1 MDRTSLSHNRINYKR
16 TAPDFSES
24 GISSLNTFDVG
35 QTGTRA
41 VRNEA
46 WNQLEEEL
54 NYNIQDYD
62 TSLEESE
69 ITEKQEQSTKKLPGV
84 GSSYDFAS
92 DLSKAVIG
100 LFTDNY
106 KGENGNDSSYINQAV
121 NINVRDALS
130 INVQARV
137 NELRET
143 EGKWIP
149 EIEIAKR
156 YLEQKTLLGELSVDG
171 PDYFKVMSEVQE
183 LEKQVKEAAKTNP
196 YIRDIFYG
204 QAIEPAFTHPGQL
217 YPKAVSRD
225 VMNSILQNNR
235 NQYIIDLSWNQTN
248 NELNDRLTAAA
259 KLSNKLDRLNK
270 NLEDA
275 NVALFEKESEIK
287 AKQKALKTKH
297 MLHDPLLGIIPLG
310 ITYDPDE
317 IDPAFDKQRQ
327 EVEVSLFDPSTY
339 KYGLTHLGSS
349 LSELQAMGATMA
361 TAHLVKWGGRASK
374 HPGLWALGETG
385 VNLLSTAYFRHKET
399 AAEVLSSYTQ
409 KLLENSDRF
418 DINKVMK
425 DYEFGLEAR
434 GYDVSSMD
442 DLEKLQFGLAYDIQT
457 SDQDYNKF
465 AKDARVGLTEIEQ
478 GNNALALSD
487 YLQNFG
493 LSYTGKVV
501 NNAIGA
507 KAIAKGIGTAAMTNA
522 RTRKLI
528 EAVKNRTN
536 KIADRVF
543 DNPMQKV
550 ATKRALE
557 SIANFTLHTGKRAIS
572 EGIEEGQQSIF
583 QKRYS
588 DIPVDGTQI
597 ESPYSFLDGIIQS
610 GTAAVEATLAY
621 NGLHWNDMYNTDDQ
635 LRKAMGIGSF
645 VGALMGAGPDIQQIN
660 RTRKQIESDLSIQEL
675 SARGLDR
682 VDRSFKVA
690 QFLDSYR
697 NGNTPEYLRNSIEEL
712 KRYKGTDVTDKMI
725 DEDVETSRIV
735 YGIYKNKDI
744 DNNLKELGI
753 NRKSGKDFEMFVQ
766 NHVELI
772 NSFNEASELA
782 DLSDKKVTEKIEQIF
797 NESIDSP
804 LNRFIQQQ
812 YESYTN
818 GLAEDQTAI
827 QLSEF
832 RAPIINSIVTRATS
846 RVLDRLNKDLNQRKK
861 TLEEIKT
868 EYGIDISKQGINGL
882 QEFIKK
888 RQREV
893 KDSLS
898 KLDNILFKGTFNT
911 LQDPANIEELE
922 NVLAPSILNAG
933 IINIISTKLNT
944 YNTGRLSISNRY
956 LVERK
961 PLWSTLDDSEKQ
973 SVLTEYAEKYK
984 EDHQTQE
991 EPTRRQLISYYNHK
1005 INQSWNDIENSANV
1019 EANERTLANAIFRE
1033 DLRNTR
1039 KSLQQAQVENQEEF
1053 DTPIDNQPVSTEE
1066 SSNKTQV
1073 EPDNNQGSDTKET
1086 SQESARTVDNI
1097 SDDAD
1102 RNSVNTPV
1110 DEIATGSSEEQV
1122 DEVTDNTGDT
1132 GEVSDIDAMLDEV
1145 SDKEYIEDN
1154 DVIEIAQGSANDQD
1168 RAATDNVDS
1177 NTLEIDE
1184 LKAKYDTIE
1193 DGGPIADIGNVED
1206 SDMASTETITNTE
1219 EEVQSEQPTHTTK
1232 RQEPISPKQIN
1243 PIVNLTPESFDG
1255 ATDETVEI
1263 PLETQDDVIYTD
1275 GTDTWVGNEDPSLGS
1290 PVSDEEIEMQGQ
1302 FEQVDA
1308 VDMATTQEAANYLG
1322 QTDKSPGLDTKKKVE
1337 TNRIHSTFFY
1347 AFNSTEVM
1355 PIEANG
1361 KPVQFDGE
1369 RRPGIE
1375 LAAKLAIPGWLS
1387 KQKAYYIVTDSK
1399 ETRKFERDAADRMAV
1414 HLIIEETTEDGKKLI
1429 YNLALYQP
1437 DKARAKMRNWNVS
1450 SSKTNSE
1457 INKLRQL
1464 RKSIIDKYIKTYSP
1478 DYFVDKSATLPQVAP
1493 KGIIPVN
1500 LRQSNGSINSQASEG
1515 KRPVYRS
1522 LTEVQ
1527 EFGLS
1532 SDPIQMT
1539 DQILNGEVEFGYGKG
1554 PFPMDPADRF
1564 TIVNFD
1570 QVTKAS
1576 AQGVGYAGKI
1586 YIIPKVGDT
1595 PSQRTSAPI
1604 MLAEKRHFIQGGS
1617 KNLIT
1622 SYTPDGKAK
1631 YDDNGKRVPLSTAEL
1646 LFRLVTQ
1653 TLPISNNPEFLD
1665 ILDILVN
1672 HGPGTV
1678 AVGDN
1683 RVEKLSFYVRKTLHY
1698 YTNTKGS
1705 FLMYASRT
1713 PDGSY
1718 VLKYLKIKNTNG
1730 KIVFTDQQAYD
1741 VIRQISNNLHWNT
1754 DKEAMMNPI
1763 SDNIV
1768 NAAIEYMNRY
1778 NTDYYRVLN
1787 CDELVFTM
1795 QDLNLTRDT
1804 DGKVIRKDGTPILM
1818 SWMINH
1824 QVLKTDVGDRAF
1836 RDPFVYADD
1845 AAVAET
1851 ANISKPEP
1859 TNSTK
1864 RKVGNKEQKKE
1875 DVPEEST
1882 KLKSQDYEPKELPK
1896 EIATEKDRVQRS
1908 KLLNK
1913 QDVIDVLNTEHLL
1926 IRVRVKNSTIE
1937 YVDIFFDERKDR
1949 WDILPRINYNVEG
1962 AEEIYPTQ
1970 EQIKSV
1976 LDRFIPYDLQQ
1987 YYTSGQYKQDHAKL
2001 IQYQEDLANQGKN
2014 LEERIQLLW
2023 ETNVGVDA
2031 TLRDRWGIYSFNEYT
2046 GETNFVPN
2054 TRETATT
2061 ELLKQDK
2068 ALTYDETIAAGLTPK
2083 QGYTYVRKADGK
2095 YVILPNNS
2103 RVLQKMLG
2111 NKGVFSTVRGEGSLD
2126 IVAAKKWL
2134 HDTLGIDPDDVMVTN
2149 AAMRAINTP
2158 SAYGLLQSV
2167 FDRIHDEFVA
2177 RVVLSTKG
2185 GAGVE
2190 YHEAWHYVSLL
2201 LLTPAQ
2207 RDQIYSDYV
2216 KRNPEYSNSTKQE
2229 IEEQLAEE
2237 FKAYMLKEVNPTW
2250 TYRIKKFFKAM
2261 WDLVVA
2267 FAGKELSLQNQVFN
2281 QIRKGNFKNAQL
2293 DQDTLEEFN
2302 KKYDVGIGYYAPGI
2316 SNKEQENMP
2325 HIANANTL
2333 YNIVETLSNTALSIL
2348 NIRSMEDIQNLKL
2361 DDVFDNIQYLYD
2373 AGEYDYNESKKQMV
2387 HDVLSN
2393 KGLFAKQ
2400 IRAYLQ
2406 ELGIRA
2412 IEREE
2417 AEIAEKEAKDSGDTY
2432 DNVWD
2437 RASYEISKKANVA
2450 FNAKLFFYSIPQSR
2464 FATDENG
2471 NQIVDTVKDN
2481 IFGLDVAQSF
2491 DITWN
2496 RILDNLWLS
2505 NDWPDLIRRVRNLA
2519 KADPFFATLLDRI
2532 DNPAYPL
2539 PENTVTQLL
2548 TTIQSAKNSMDTVD
2562 IFDTSTGTIQKNTK
2576 GRGGKVWTVMD
2587 SSNLRK
2593 IARLPSQWSQNFM
2606 LSSLIFTDKNNRS
2619 RINTNRYS
2627 ELAKLDKQILSDIE
2641 QIQKQL
2647 NSKNADIRN
2656 QGLKQFE
2663 HTKER
2668 LLNLL
2673 NTIGIPFDSESLNY
2687 LLRKVNTNSTNYPE
2701 FFVFS
2706 ALYKNMPGSI
2716 SNSIM
2721 HNIRLMNNAKSLE
2734 AKFKR
2739 QTISASRIFN
2749 YKSPNAVINLMA
2761 IAYGEMHPTPEEFSV
2776 TGADGSL
2783 LYPITQNNYMSDQL
2797 RWLNTNAYNKLDNI
2811 ARSAYS
2817 ANSLIVKALTSPDK
2831 PKLKLHTLIAIR
2843 DNITNSSRDY
2853 FGITPLED
2861 YIAKLLLVHQ
2871 GRLILPTMS
2880 DKKTWYSIEGIKLPK
2895 DFLGTIK
2902 YSPNAEGSMEAT
2914 IIPRRFSNETLD
2926 IFCNYFLDEY
2936 NAIVKYFDSKEY
2948 VEKGKSRFYDNYH
2961 GEIGKD
2967 GKMAP
2972 GGNGGRFRYFNQLPI
2987 NGATV
2992 SLNRM
2997 LDDAEKSGNPE
3008 LITQALNRI
3017 RTELIEDRALLR
3029 DSMNTLLIDKV
3040 DKEIEQAIKLG
3051 VISRDKKGNLQYGN
3065 LPSTSVLE
3073 DQENSNPFAF
3083 YETLVSHIP
3092 EEFNAITQND
3102 IIYSIIANY
3111 VTGYAISIEEIEKC
3125 FVGDPAFYKWKSD
3138 KIVGIFQRDV
3148 DKIKR
3153 LSSVLSTG
3161 TNLRTHWGDNDPRNS
3176 TKYTSA
3182 ILQDNMI
3189 GSEYHSRLEQIFKAD
3204 LARTM
3209 LKKNNPSLTD
3219 DELFKLTDDKHFDNT
3234 MQDRTKLSVEDIK
3247 FIEKQAVKSADP
3259 YAYDDEN
3266 NSGNINQADAAVY
3279 IRPAF
3284 YKRIMQAL
3292 GEWSPEI
3299 EEAYNILESNQNV
3312 LGNPELYAKALR
3324 ASIKPLK
3331 MMYFGDHFDEVSNI
3345 NVPVFD
3351 KMALFPMFKI
3361 LANADNKYLY
3371 DRMNNEQLGTIDML
3385 KFESSTKVG
3394 STRDKLKVYKDNRN
3408 TQLNTEAINSPSTTV
3423 INQDTVVE
3431 RLNGGLTT
3439 KVQDIKQLRL
3449 QLNTEPHE
3457 HTDRSF
3463 GTQAVKIC
3471 IGNVVDN
3478 RHYGHNKGQN
3488 VSGARIKKDV
3498 FGCIKALSTKGY
3510 MKLKGSNGVAGRFF
3524 DKNGR
3529 INNKAL
3535 SNYLIQEAKGTNMS
3549 AEITEALALD
3559 KKGNFRAP
3567 IASLSTRN
3575 WIESKIISLIN
3586 KEVIDVNTP
3595 GGSAIQMASFGF
3607 RANQVWNEETARP
3620 FNDGNKLSFDPDK
3633 GSMEVMLSTN
3643 FFRDVVPQEY
3653 QTDYITM
3660 RNWLIEHNV
3669 IGNNS
3674 KPYGI
3679 GYRIP
3684 TQGLSSTF
3692 SFIVADVLPAQT
3704 GDTIVVPDEF
3714 TAMTG
3719 SDFDIDKLYIAT
3731 YAYDPETNERYTWNN
3746 DAKSYTEQTEGAL
3759 INKLLDSYTL
3769 VISDKKTLAE
3779 TRASID
3785 TLTGILK
3792 KEILPLVQTTE
3803 LKEAEPMY
3811 ELMPSFQESRKTEY
3825 TSGKAGIAPFALN
3838 STNHCLTQATHLRM
3852 KFSEGANKYNLNQF
3866 DEITGQDGYKILDWL
3881 SAMINAHVDVAK
3893 DPYIIVLNVNKVTY
3907 NMASFLLRTGKGRN
3921 TFLFLAQPALKE
3933 YANRK
3938 IMNEGVIGVSKQYDN
3953 QIFSD
3958 IKQKYWD
3965 MLNRFPLSDTYK
3977 KNIEQ
3982 LVQNGS
3988 VDAFNQSKLASS
4000 LESFRS
4006 NDITP
4011 QDIVQQLLVIKAY
4024 QDLAS
4029 DAQTMADLVQRS
4041 QIDTKKYGN
4050 NLSQLQNFYNS
4061 YTTFIEDNKEKFFTD
4076 AVDTNGLDVY
4086 FGNTFLHKKLIYAM
4100 DLSNSILRSQVF
4112 AATNGYKEILTSIL
4126 QQIRGGNYIPTN
4138 NGKSVLFKY
4147 KATSNKE
4154 YVGALSN
4161 KIESIIRA
4169 KVVANSTNLMLTDS
4183 DINDILFGK
4192 DSIARRLNSIKNYI
4206 RVNKDDINLMTFVDE
4221 SGNITNELLNYL
4233 QAVTSNNKRN
4243 ISYINTSTSTMNNS
4257 RYYEDRL
4264 RSAFYDLLTSEDA
4277 VIREFAETLVKYSF
4291 LTSYDN
4297 RTPNSF
4303 FNLVPMWYKRKLG
4316 YVSSIADAIN
4326 KLNYG
4331 DTSVINSNNTSNQID
4346 SIYLNLVRN
4355 YWRDNDIV
4363 PVFVRRVRRDD
4374 EGGERVSNV
4383 INLASA
4389 TSKTRVNVNT
4399 VISVKGDYDI
4409 SRNYK
4414 FFKIVGAGNNI
4425 DVYQR
4430 IGDIV
4435 NLDTGKTIERIYT
4448 VVPKLG
4454 YDAGSNSIYELYKEG
4469 DQPSA
4474 FDANNF
4480 TDKMLNQINDVF
4492 NLIDKRV
4499 QLLRGKE
4506 PIVFVKDDSYR
4517 SIDYSNYDNIE
4528 EKASIELDQT
4538 DNYTDQEIQDS
4549 NTQEQ
4554 EITSSEAISTEE
4566 FIDNSSDPS
4575 EIDNINHID
4584 DTLLAD
4590 LDGMETDSGIEFED
4604 LTPEPETV
4612 DVTELITE
4620 IIDSVETPI
4629 DDIVEIDEGTMN
4641 NLKKNGKKRKEE
4653 CK

>member
-106 KGENGNDSSYINQAV
+106 KGENGNDSSYIDQAV

-156 YLEQKTLLGELSVDG
+156 YSEQKTLLGELSVDG

-297 MLHDPLLGIIPLG
+297 MLHDPLLGIVPLG

-409 KLLENSDRF
+409 KLLENSDKF

-425 DYEFGLEAR
+425 DYEFGLESR

-442 DLEKLQFGLAYDIQT
+442 DLEKLQFGLAYNIQT
-457 SDQDYNKF
+457 SDQNYNKF

-501 NNAIGA
+501 NNTIGA
-507 KAIAKGIGTAAMTNA
+507 KAIANGIGTAAMKNA

-528 EAVKNRTN
+528 EAVKDRTN
-536 KIADRVF
+536 KIADKVF

-572 EGIEEGQQSIF
+572 EGIDEGQQSIF

-588 DIPVDGTQI
+588 DIPVDGTQT

-635 LRKAMGIGSF
+635 LRKAMSIGSF
-645 VGALMGAGPDIQQIN
+645 IGALMGAGPDIQQIN

-675 SARGLDR
+675 SARNLDR

-725 DEDVETSRIV
+725 DEDIETSRIV

-772 NSFNEASELA
+772 NGFNEASELS

-818 GLAEDQTAI
+818 GLAEGQTAI

-888 RQREV
+888 RQREI

-898 KLDNILFKGTFNT
+898 KLDNTLFKGTFNT

-1005 INQSWNDIENSANV
+1005 INQSWSDIENSANV

-1053 DTPIDNQPVSTEE
+1053 DTPIDSQPVSTEE

-1073 EPDNNQGSDTKET
+1073 EPDNNQGDDTKET

-1102 RNSVNTPV
+1102 RNSVSTPV

-1168 RAATDNVDS
+1168 RAAIDNVDS

-1206 SDMASTETITNTE
+1206 SDMTSTESVTTTE
-1219 EEVQSEQPTHTTK
+1219 EEVQSEQSTYNTK

-1243 PIVNLTPESFDG
+1243 PTINLTPESFDG
-1255 ATDETVEI
+1255 STDEIVEV
-1263 PLETQDDVIYTD
+1263 PLETQDDIIYTD

-1375 LAAKLAIPGWLS
+1375 LASKLAIPGWLS
-1387 KQKAYYIVTDSK
+1387 KQKAYYIVTDNK
-1399 ETRKFERDAADRMAV
+1399 ETRKSERDAADRMAV

-1478 DYFVDKSATLPQVAP
+1478 NYFVDKSATLPQVAP

-1532 SDPIQMT
+1532 SDPIQMSN
-1539 DQILNGEVEFGYGKG
+1539 QILNGEVEFGYGKG

-1672 HGPGTV
+1672 YGPGTV
-1678 AVGDN
+1678 TVGDN

-1754 DKEAMMNPI
+1754 DKEAMMDPI

-1768 NAAIEYMNRY
+1768 NAAIDYMNKY

-1795 QDLNLTRDT
+1795 QDLNLTRGA
-1804 DGKVIRKDGTPILM
+1804 DGKVVRNGNTPILM

-1851 ANISKPEP
+1851 AEVSNIEQVKQS
-1859 TNSTK
+1859 TNE
-1864 RKVGNKEQKKE
+1864 KVKQ
-1875 DVPEEST
+1875 VT
-1882 KLKSQDYEPKELPK
+1882 ATVEPKYEQPRQPSD
-1896 EIATEKDRVQRS
+1896 EIATEES
-1908 KLLNK
+1908 KK
-1913 QDVIDVLNTEHLL
+1913 TA
-1926 IRVRVKNSTIE
+1926 TIE
-1937 YVDIFFDERKDR
+1937 
-1949 WDILPRINYNVEG
+1949 LP
-1962 AEEIYPTQ
+1962 Q
-1970 EQIKSV
+1970 
-1976 LDRFIPYDLQQ
+1976 
-1987 YYTSGQYKQDHAKL
+1987 
-2001 IQYQEDLANQGKN
+2001 
-2014 LEERIQLLW
+2014 
-2023 ETNVGVDA
+2023 
-2031 TLRDRWGIYSFNEYT
+2031 
-2046 GETNFVPN
+2046 
-2054 TRETATT
+2054 
-2061 ELLKQDK
+2061 QDK

-2111 NKGVFSTVRGEGSLD
+2111 NKGVFSTVRGEGTLD
-2126 IVAAKKWL
+2126 IAAAKKWL

-2177 RVVLSTKG
+2177 RIVLSTKG

-2250 TYRIKKFFKAM
+2250 TYRIKKFFKAI
-2261 WDLVVA
+2261 WDLVMA

-2302 KKYDVGIGYYAPGI
+2302 KKYDDGIGYYAPGI

-2348 NIRSMEDIQNLKL
+2348 NIRSMDDIQNLKL

-2417 AEIAEKEAKDSGDTY
+2417 SEIAEKEAKDPGDTY

-2450 FNAKLFFYSIPQSR
+2450 FNAKLFFYSIPQSK
-2464 FATDENG
+2464 FVTDENG

-2496 RILDNLWLS
+2496 KILDNLWLS

-2663 HTKER
+2663 QTKER

-2673 NTIGIPFDSESLNY
+2673 NAIGMPFDSESLNY

-2817 ANSLIVKALTSPDK
+2817 ANSLIVKTLTSPDK

-2936 NAIVKYFDSKEY
+2936 NAIVKYFDSKED

-2961 GEIGKD
+2961 GKIGKD

-2997 LDDAEKSGNPE
+2997 LDDAEKSENPE

-3029 DSMNTLLIDKV
+3029 DSMNTLLLDKV
-3040 DKEIEQAIKLG
+3040 DKEIKQAIKLG

-3138 KIVGIFQRDV
+3138 KIVGIFQRVV

-3161 TNLRTHWGDNDPRNS
+3161 INLRTHWGDNDPRNS

-3234 MQDRTKLSVEDIK
+3234 MQDRTKLSVEDVK

-3331 MMYFGDHFDEVSNI
+3331 MMYFGDHFDEVSDI

-3408 TQLNTEAINSPSTTV
+3408 TQLNIEAINSPSTTV

-3471 IGNVVDN
+3471 IGNVVDD

-3607 RANQVWNEETARP
+3607 KGKNVDSYSNISLLNQNIDDLQLSVRTNKLLKAKGINTIEDIIKYGEQQLKHYLSDKQFTEILDLFSSLNIDFNTKKEFKYRA

-3653 QTDYITM
+3653 QTDYTTM
-3660 RNWLIEHNV
+3660 RDWLIKHNV
-3669 IGNNS
+3669 IGSNA

-3731 YAYDPETNERYTWNN
+3731 YAYDPETNERYAWNN
-3746 DAKSYTEQTEGAL
+3746 DAKSYVDQTEGAL

-3852 KFSEGANKYNLNQF
+3852 KFSEGASRYNLNQF

-3977 KNIEQ
+3977 KKIEQ

-3988 VDAFNQSKLASS
+3988 IDAFNQSKLASS

-4076 AVDTNGLDVY
+4076 TVDTSGLDIY

-4126 QQIRGGNYIPTN
+4126 QQIRGGNYVPTN
-4138 NGKSVLFKY
+4138 NGKSILFKY

-4161 KIESIIRA
+4161 KVESIIRA
-4169 KVVANSTNLMLTDS
+4169 KVTANNTDLMLTDS
-4183 DINDILFGK
+4183 DINDVLFGK

-4264 RSAFYDLLTSEDA
+4264 RSAFYDLLTSEDN
-4277 VIREFAETLVKYSF
+4277 VIKEFAETLVKYSF

-4331 DTSVINSNNTSNQID
+4331 DTSVINSNNTSDQVD
-4346 SIYLNLVRN
+4346 SIYLSLVRN

-4414 FFKIVGAGNNI
+4414 FFKIVGTGNNI

-4480 TDKMLNQINDVF
+4480 TDKMLDQINDVF

-4538 DNYTDQEIQDS
+4538 DNYADQEIQDS

-4554 EITSSEAISTEE
+4554 EITSSEDISSEE

-4584 DTLLAD
+4584 DTLLSD

-4612 DVTELITE
+4612 DVAELITE

>member
-54 NYNIQDYD
+54 NYNIQDYV

-106 KGENGNDSSYINQAV
+106 KGENGNDSSYIDQAV

-171 PDYFKVMSEVQE
+171 PDYFKVMSEVQQ

-409 KLLENSDRF
+409 KLLENSDKF

-425 DYEFGLEAR
+425 DYEFGLESR

-442 DLEKLQFGLAYDIQT
+442 DLEKLQFGLAYNIQT
-457 SDQDYNKF
+457 SDQNYNKF

-501 NNAIGA
+501 NNTIGA
-507 KAIAKGIGTAAMTNA
+507 KAIANGIGTAAMKNA

-528 EAVKNRTN
+528 EAVKDRTN
-536 KIADRVF
+536 KIADKVF

-588 DIPVDGTQI
+588 DIPVDGTQT

-635 LRKAMGIGSF
+635 LRKAMSIGSF
-645 VGALMGAGPDIQQIN
+645 IGALMGAGPDIQQIN

-675 SARGLDR
+675 SARNLDR

-725 DEDVETSRIV
+725 DEDIETSRIV
-735 YGIYKNKDI
+735 YGVYKNKDI
-744 DNNLKELGI
+744 NNNLKELGI

-772 NSFNEASELA
+772 NSFDEASELF

-818 GLAEDQTAI
+818 GLAEGQTAI

-888 RQREV
+888 RQREI

-898 KLDNILFKGTFNT
+898 KLDNTLFKGTFNT

-1005 INQSWNDIENSANV
+1005 INQSWSDIENSANV

-1053 DTPIDNQPVSTEE
+1053 DTPIDSQPVSTEE
-1066 SSNKTQV
+1066 SSSKTQV
-1073 EPDNNQGSDTKET
+1073 EPDNNQGSDKKET
-1086 SQESARTVDNI
+1086 SQESTHTVDNV
-1097 SDDAD
+1097 SDDTD

-1110 DEIATGSSEEQV
+1110 DEIATSSSEEQV

-1154 DVIEIAQGSANDQD
+1154 DVIEIAQSSANDQD

-1206 SDMASTETITNTE
+1206 SDMASTESVTTTE
-1219 EEVQSEQPTHTTK
+1219 EEVQSEQSTYNTK

-1263 PLETQDDVIYTD
+1263 PLETQDDIIYTD

-1375 LAAKLAIPGWLS
+1375 LASKLAIPGWLS
-1387 KQKAYYIVTDSK
+1387 KQKAYYIVTDNK
-1399 ETRKFERDAADRMAV
+1399 ETRKSERDAADRMAV

-1683 RVEKLSFYVRKTLHY
+1683 RVEKLSFYIRKTFHY

-1713 PDGSY
+1713 PEGSY
-1718 VLKYLKIKNTNG
+1718 MLKYLKIKNING
-1730 KIVFTDQQAYD
+1730 KVVFTDQQAYD

-1768 NAAIEYMNRY
+1768 NAAIDYMNKY

-1795 QDLNLTRDT
+1795 QDLNLTRGA
-1804 DGKVIRKDGTPILM
+1804 DGKVVRNGNTPILM

-1851 ANISKPEP
+1851 AEVSNIEQVKQSTNEKVKQVTATVESKREQPEQP
-1859 TNSTK
+1859 S
-1864 RKVGNKEQKKE
+1864 
-1875 DVPEEST
+1875 D
-1882 KLKSQDYEPKELPK
+1882 
-1896 EIATEKDRVQRS
+1896 EIATEES
-1908 KLLNK
+1908 KK
-1913 QDVIDVLNTEHLL
+1913 TA
-1926 IRVRVKNSTIE
+1926 TIE
-1937 YVDIFFDERKDR
+1937 
-1949 WDILPRINYNVEG
+1949 LP
-1962 AEEIYPTQ
+1962 Q
-1970 EQIKSV
+1970 
-1976 LDRFIPYDLQQ
+1976 
-1987 YYTSGQYKQDHAKL
+1987 
-2001 IQYQEDLANQGKN
+2001 
-2014 LEERIQLLW
+2014 
-2023 ETNVGVDA
+2023 
-2031 TLRDRWGIYSFNEYT
+2031 
-2046 GETNFVPN
+2046 
-2054 TRETATT
+2054 
-2061 ELLKQDK
+2061 QDK

-2111 NKGVFSTVRGEGSLD
+2111 NKGVFSTVRGEGTLD
-2126 IVAAKKWL
+2126 IAAAKKWL

-2177 RVVLSTKG
+2177 RIVLSTKG

-2250 TYRIKKFFKAM
+2250 TYRIKKFFKAI
-2261 WDLVVA
+2261 WDLVMA

-2417 AEIAEKEAKDSGDTY
+2417 SEIAEKEAKDSGDTY

-2450 FNAKLFFYSIPQSR
+2450 FNAKLFFYSIPQSK
-2464 FATDENG
+2464 FVTDENG

-2496 RILDNLWLS
+2496 KILDNLWLS

-2519 KADPFFATLLDRI
+2519 KADPFFATLLDRV

-2663 HTKER
+2663 QTKER

-2673 NTIGIPFDSESLNY
+2673 NAIGIPFDSESLNY

-2817 ANSLIVKALTSPDK
+2817 ANSLIVKTLTSPDK

-2936 NAIVKYFDSKEY
+2936 NAIVKYFDSKED

-2961 GEIGKD
+2961 GKIGKD

-3029 DSMNTLLIDKV
+3029 DSMNTLLLDKV
-3040 DKEIEQAIKLG
+3040 DKEIKQAIKLG

-3234 MQDRTKLSVEDIK
+3234 MQDRTKLSVEDVK

-3299 EEAYNILESNQNV
+3299 EEAYNILESNQDV

-3331 MMYFGDHFDEVSNI
+3331 MMYFGDHFDEVSDI

-3408 TQLNTEAINSPSTTV
+3408 TQLNIEAINSPSTTV

-3471 IGNVVDN
+3471 IGNVVDD

-3620 FNDGNKLSFDPDK
+3620 FNDGKKLSFDPDK

-3660 RNWLIEHNV
+3660 RSWLIEHNV

-3746 DAKSYTEQTEGAL
+3746 NAKSYVEQTEGAL

-3852 KFSEGANKYNLNQF
+3852 KFSEGASKYNLNQF

-3977 KNIEQ
+3977 KQIEQ

-3988 VDAFNQSKLASS
+3988 IDAFNQSKLASS

-4011 QDIVQQLLVIKAY
+4011 QDIVQQLLVVKAY

-4076 AVDTNGLDVY
+4076 TVDTNGLDVY

-4126 QQIRGGNYIPTN
+4126 QQIRGGNYVPTN
-4138 NGKSVLFKY
+4138 NGKSILFKY

-4183 DINDILFGK
+4183 DINDVLFGK

-4264 RSAFYDLLTSEDA
+4264 RSAFYDLLTSEDS
-4277 VIREFAETLVKYSF
+4277 VIKEFAETLVKYSF

-4331 DTSVINSNNTSNQID
+4331 DTSVINSNNTSDQVD
-4346 SIYLNLVRN
+4346 SIYLSLVRN

-4414 FFKIVGAGNNI
+4414 FFKIVGTGNNI

-4474 FDANNF
+4474 FDTNNF
-4480 TDKMLNQINDVF
+4480 TDKMLDQINNVF

-4538 DNYTDQEIQDS
+4538 DNYADQEIQDS

-4554 EITSSEAISTEE
+4554 EITSSEAISSEE

-4584 DTLLAD
+4584 DTLLSD

>member
-100 LFTDNY
+100 LFTDDY
-106 KGENGNDSSYINQAV
+106 KGENGNDSSYIDQAV

-409 KLLENSDRF
+409 KLLENSDKF

-425 DYEFGLEAR
+425 DYEFGLESR

-442 DLEKLQFGLAYDIQT
+442 DLEKLQFGLAYNIQT
-457 SDQDYNKF
+457 SDQNYNKF

-493 LSYTGKVV
+493 LSYTGKIV

-507 KAIAKGIGTAAMTNA
+507 KAIAKGIGTAAMKNA

-528 EAVKNRTN
+528 EAVKDRTN

-588 DIPVDGTQI
+588 DIPVDDTQV
-597 ESPYSFLDGIIQS
+597 ESPYSFLDGVIQS

-725 DEDVETSRIV
+725 DEDIETSRIV

-818 GLAEDQTAI
+818 GLAEGQTAI

-888 RQREV
+888 RQREI

-898 KLDNILFKGTFNT
+898 KLDNTLFNGTFNT
-911 LQDPANIEELE
+911 LQDSANIEELE

-956 LVERK
+956 LVERN

-1005 INQSWNDIENSANV
+1005 INQSWSDIENSANV

-1039 KSLQQAQVENQEEF
+1039 KSLQQAQVENQ
-1053 DTPIDNQPVSTEE
+1053 
-1066 SSNKTQV
+1066 
-1073 EPDNNQGSDTKET
+1073 DTKET
-1086 SQESARTVDNI
+1086 SQESAHTVDSI
-1097 SDDAD
+1097 SDDTD

-1110 DEIATGSSEEQV
+1110 DEIATNSSEEQV

-1132 GEVSDIDAMLDEV
+1132 GEVSDIDAMLDEA
-1145 SDKEYIEDN
+1145 SDKEYVEDN
-1154 DVIEIAQGSANDQD
+1154 DVTEITQSSANDQD

-1193 DGGPIADIGNVED
+1193 DGGPIADIGNAED
-1206 SDMASTETITNTE
+1206 SDMTS
-1219 EEVQSEQPTHTTK
+1219 EVQSEQSTYNTK

-1243 PIVNLTPESFDG
+1243 PTINLTPESFDG
-1255 ATDETVEI
+1255 STDEIVEV
-1263 PLETQDDVIYTD
+1263 PLETQDDIIYTD

-1375 LAAKLAIPGWLS
+1375 LASKLAIPGWLS
-1387 KQKAYYIVTDSK
+1387 KQKAYYIVTDNK
-1399 ETRKFERDAADRMAV
+1399 ETRKSERDAADRMAV

-1532 SDPIQMT
+1532 SDPIQMSN
-1539 DQILNGEVEFGYGKG
+1539 QILNGEVEFGYGKG

-1672 HGPGTV
+1672 YGPGTV
-1678 AVGDN
+1678 TVGDN

-1754 DKEAMMNPI
+1754 DKEAMMDPI

-1768 NAAIEYMNRY
+1768 NAAIDYMNKY

-1795 QDLNLTRDT
+1795 QDLNLTRGA
-1804 DGKVIRKDGTPILM
+1804 DGKVVRNGNTPILM

-1851 ANISKPEP
+1851 AEVSNIEQVKQS
-1859 TNSTK
+1859 TNE
-1864 RKVGNKEQKKE
+1864 KVKI
-1875 DVPEEST
+1875 
-1882 KLKSQDYEPKELPK
+1882 ELP
-1896 EIATEKDRVQRS
+1896 Q
-1908 KLLNK
+1908 
-1913 QDVIDVLNTEHLL
+1913 
-1926 IRVRVKNSTIE
+1926 
-1937 YVDIFFDERKDR
+1937 
-1949 WDILPRINYNVEG
+1949 
-1962 AEEIYPTQ
+1962 
-1970 EQIKSV
+1970 
-1976 LDRFIPYDLQQ
+1976 
-1987 YYTSGQYKQDHAKL
+1987 
-2001 IQYQEDLANQGKN
+2001 
-2014 LEERIQLLW
+2014 
-2023 ETNVGVDA
+2023 
-2031 TLRDRWGIYSFNEYT
+2031 
-2046 GETNFVPN
+2046 
-2054 TRETATT
+2054 
-2061 ELLKQDK
+2061 QDK

-2111 NKGVFSTVRGEGSLD
+2111 NKGVFSTVRGEGDLD
-2126 IVAAKKWL
+2126 IAAAKKWL

-2250 TYRIKKFFKAM
+2250 TYRIKKFFKAI
-2261 WDLVVA
+2261 WGLVMA

-2348 NIRSMEDIQNLKL
+2348 NIRSMDDIQNLKL

-2417 AEIAEKEAKDSGDTY
+2417 SEIAEKEAKDPGDTY

-2450 FNAKLFFYSIPQSR
+2450 FNAKLFFYSIPQSK
-2464 FATDENG
+2464 FVTDENG

-2496 RILDNLWLS
+2496 KILDNLWLS

-2673 NTIGIPFDSESLNY
+2673 NAIGIPFDSESLNY

-2716 SNSIM
+2716 SSSIM

-2843 DNITNSSRDY
+2843 DNITDSSRDY

-2936 NAIVKYFDSKEY
+2936 NAIVKYFDSKED

-2961 GEIGKD
+2961 GKIGKD

-2997 LDDAEKSGNPE
+2997 LDDAKKSGNPE

-3073 DQENSNPFAF
+3073 DQENANPFAF

-3161 TNLRTHWGDNDPRNS
+3161 INLRTHWGDNDPRNS

-3219 DELFKLTDDKHFDNT
+3219 DELFKLTDDKHFDST
-3234 MQDRTKLSVEDIK
+3234 MQDRTKLSVDDVK
-3247 FIEKQAVKSADP
+3247 FIEKQAIKSADP

-3299 EEAYNILESNQNV
+3299 EEAYNILESNQDV

-3331 MMYFGDHFDEVSNI
+3331 MMYFGDHFDEVSDI

-3408 TQLNTEAINSPSTTV
+3408 TQLNIEAINSPSTTV

-3471 IGNVVDN
+3471 IGNVVDD

-3607 RANQVWNEETARP
+3607 KGKNVDSYSNISLLNQNIDDLQFSLRTNKLLKAKGINTIEDIIKYGEQQLKHYLSDKQFTEILDFFSSLNIDFNTKKEFKYRA

-3653 QTDYITM
+3653 QTDYTTM
-3660 RNWLIEHNV
+3660 RDWLIKHKV
-3669 IGNNS
+3669 IGSNA

-3731 YAYDPETNERYTWNN
+3731 YSYDPETNERYTWNN

-3921 TFLFLAQPALKE
+3921 TLLFLAQPALKE

-4076 AVDTNGLDVY
+4076 TVDTNGLDVY
-4086 FGNTFLHKKLIYAM
+4086 FRNTFLHKKLIYAM

-4126 QQIRGGNYIPTN
+4126 QQIRGGNYVPTN
-4138 NGKSVLFKY
+4138 NGKSILFKY

-4183 DINDILFGK
+4183 DINDVLFGK

-4264 RSAFYDLLTSEDA
+4264 RSAFYDLLTSEDN
-4277 VIREFAETLVKYSF
+4277 VIKEFAETLVKYSF

-4331 DTSVINSNNTSNQID
+4331 DTSVINSNNTSDQVD
-4346 SIYLNLVRN
+4346 SIYLSLVRN

-4414 FFKIVGAGNNI
+4414 FFKIVGTGNNI

-4474 FDANNF
+4474 FDTNNF
-4480 TDKMLNQINDVF
+4480 TDKMLDQIDNVF

-4538 DNYTDQEIQDS
+4538 DNYADQEIQDS

-4554 EITSSEAISTEE
+4554 EITSSEDISSEE

>member
-69 ITEKQEQSTKKLPGV
+69 ITEKQEQST
-84 GSSYDFAS
+84 
-92 DLSKAVIG
+92 
-100 LFTDNY
+100 NY
-106 KGENGNDSSYINQAV
+106 KGENGNDSSYIDQAV

-297 MLHDPLLGIIPLG
+297 MLHDPLLGIVPLG

-409 KLLENSDRF
+409 KLLENSDKF

-425 DYEFGLEAR
+425 DYEFGLESR

-442 DLEKLQFGLAYDIQT
+442 DLEKLQFGLAYNIQT
-457 SDQDYNKF
+457 SDQNYNKF

-501 NNAIGA
+501 NNTIGA
-507 KAIAKGIGTAAMTNA
+507 KAIAKGIGTAAMKNA

-528 EAVKNRTN
+528 EAVKDRTN
-536 KIADRVF
+536 KIADKVF

-588 DIPVDGTQI
+588 DIPVDGTQT

-635 LRKAMGIGSF
+635 LRKAMSIGSF
-645 VGALMGAGPDIQQIN
+645 IGALMGAGPDIQQIN

-675 SARGLDR
+675 SARNLDR

-697 NGNTPEYLRNSIEEL
+697 NGNTPKYLRNSIEEL

-725 DEDVETSRIV
+725 DEDIETSRIV

-772 NSFNEASELA
+772 NGFNEASELS

-818 GLAEDQTAI
+818 GLAEGQTAI

-888 RQREV
+888 RQREI

-898 KLDNILFKGTFNT
+898 KLDNTLFKGTFNT

-1005 INQSWNDIENSANV
+1005 INQSWSDIENSANV

-1053 DTPIDNQPVSTEE
+1053 DTPIDSQPVSTEE

-1073 EPDNNQGSDTKET
+1073 EPDNNQGDDTKET
-1086 SQESARTVDNI
+1086 SQESAHTVDSI
-1097 SDDAD
+1097 SDDTD
-1102 RNSVNTPV
+1102 RGSVNTPV
-1110 DEIATGSSEEQV
+1110 DEIATNSSEEQV

-1145 SDKEYIEDN
+1145 SDKEYVQDN
-1154 DVIEIAQGSANDQD
+1154 DVTEITQSSANDQD

-1206 SDMASTETITNTE
+1206 SDMTSTESVITTE
-1219 EEVQSEQPTHTTK
+1219 EEVQSEQSTYNTK

-1243 PIVNLTPESFDG
+1243 PTINLTPESFDG
-1255 ATDETVEI
+1255 STDEIVEV
-1263 PLETQDDVIYTD
+1263 PLETQDDIIYTD

-1375 LAAKLAIPGWLS
+1375 LASKLAIPGWLS
-1387 KQKAYYIVTDSK
+1387 KQKAYYIVTDNK
-1399 ETRKFERDAADRMAV
+1399 ETRKSERDAADRMAV

-1478 DYFVDKSATLPQVAP
+1478 NYFVDKSATLPQVAP

-1532 SDPIQMT
+1532 SDPIQMSN
-1539 DQILNGEVEFGYGKG
+1539 QILNGEVEFGYGKG

-1672 HGPGTV
+1672 YGPGTV
-1678 AVGDN
+1678 TVGDN

-1754 DKEAMMNPI
+1754 DKEAMMDPI

-1768 NAAIEYMNRY
+1768 NAAIDYMNKY

-1795 QDLNLTRDT
+1795 QDLNLTRGA
-1804 DGKVIRKDGTPILM
+1804 DGKVVRNGNTPILM

-1851 ANISKPEP
+1851 AEVSNIEQVKQS
-1859 TNSTK
+1859 TNE
-1864 RKVGNKEQKKE
+1864 KVKQ
-1875 DVPEEST
+1875 VT
-1882 KLKSQDYEPKELPK
+1882 ATVEPKYEQPRQPSD
-1896 EIATEKDRVQRS
+1896 EIATEES
-1908 KLLNK
+1908 KK
-1913 QDVIDVLNTEHLL
+1913 TA
-1926 IRVRVKNSTIE
+1926 TIE
-1937 YVDIFFDERKDR
+1937 
-1949 WDILPRINYNVEG
+1949 LP
-1962 AEEIYPTQ
+1962 Q
-1970 EQIKSV
+1970 
-1976 LDRFIPYDLQQ
+1976 
-1987 YYTSGQYKQDHAKL
+1987 
-2001 IQYQEDLANQGKN
+2001 
-2014 LEERIQLLW
+2014 
-2023 ETNVGVDA
+2023 
-2031 TLRDRWGIYSFNEYT
+2031 
-2046 GETNFVPN
+2046 
-2054 TRETATT
+2054 
-2061 ELLKQDK
+2061 QDK

-2111 NKGVFSTVRGEGSLD
+2111 NKGVFSTVRGEGTLD
-2126 IVAAKKWL
+2126 IAAAKKWL

-2177 RVVLSTKG
+2177 RIVLSTKG

-2250 TYRIKKFFKAM
+2250 TYRIKKFFKAI
-2261 WDLVVA
+2261 WDLVMA

-2293 DQDTLEEFN
+2293 DQDTLDEFN

-2348 NIRSMEDIQNLKL
+2348 NIRSMDDIQNLKL

-2417 AEIAEKEAKDSGDTY
+2417 SEIAEKEAKDSGDTY

-2450 FNAKLFFYSIPQSR
+2450 FNAKLFFYSIPQSK
-2464 FATDENG
+2464 FVTDENG

-2496 RILDNLWLS
+2496 KILDNLWLS

-2673 NTIGIPFDSESLNY
+2673 NAIGIPFDSESLNY

-2817 ANSLIVKALTSPDK
+2817 ANSLIVKTLTSPDK

-2936 NAIVKYFDSKEY
+2936 NAIVKYFDSKED

-2961 GEIGKD
+2961 GKIGKD

-3234 MQDRTKLSVEDIK
+3234 MQDRTKLSVEDVK

-3299 EEAYNILESNQNV
+3299 EEAYNILESNQDV

-3331 MMYFGDHFDEVSNI
+3331 MMYFGDHFDEVSDI

-3408 TQLNTEAINSPSTTV
+3408 TQLNIEAINSPSTTV

-3471 IGNVVDN
+3471 IGNVVDD

-3620 FNDGNKLSFDPDK
+3620 FNDGKKLSFDPDK

-3660 RNWLIEHNV
+3660 RSWLIEHNV

-3731 YAYDPETNERYTWNN
+3731 YSYDPETNERYTWNN
-3746 DAKSYTEQTEGAL
+3746 NAKSYVEQTEGAL

-3977 KNIEQ
+3977 KQIEQ

-3988 VDAFNQSKLASS
+3988 IDAFNQSKLASS

-4011 QDIVQQLLVIKAY
+4011 QDIVQQLLVVKAY

-4076 AVDTNGLDVY
+4076 TVDTNGLDVY

-4126 QQIRGGNYIPTN
+4126 QQIRGGNYTPTN
-4138 NGKSVLFKY
+4138 NGKSILFKY

-4161 KIESIIRA
+4161 KVESIIRA
-4169 KVVANSTNLMLTDS
+4169 KVTANNTDLMLTDS
-4183 DINDILFGK
+4183 DINSILFGK

-4206 RVNKDDINLMTFVDE
+4206 RVNKDNVNLITFVDE

-4264 RSAFYDLLTSEDA
+4264 RSAFYDLLTSEDNT
-4277 VIREFAETLVKYSF
+4277 IREFAETLVKYSF

-4303 FNLVPMWYKRKLG
+4303 FNLVPMSYKRKLG

-4331 DTSVINSNNTSNQID
+4331 DTSVVNSNNTSDWVD

-4383 INLASA
+4383 VNLASA

-4414 FFKIVGAGNNI
+4414 FFKIVGTGNNI

-4474 FDANNF
+4474 FDTNNF
-4480 TDKMLNQINDVF
+4480 TDKMLDQINNVF

-4538 DNYTDQEIQDS
+4538 DNYADQEIQDS

-4554 EITSSEAISTEE
+4554 EITSSESISSEE

-4584 DTLLAD
+4584 DTLLSD

>member
-62 TSLEESE
+62 TSLEELE

-92 DLSKAVIG
+92 D
-100 LFTDNY
+100 NY
-106 KGENGNDSSYINQAV
+106 KGENGNDSSYIDQAV

-374 HPGLWALGETG
+374 HPGLWALGETV

-409 KLLENSDRF
+409 KLLENSDKF

-425 DYEFGLEAR
+425 DYEFGLESR

-442 DLEKLQFGLAYDIQT
+442 DLEKLQFGLAYNIQT
-457 SDQDYNKF
+457 SDQNYNKF

-507 KAIAKGIGTAAMTNA
+507 KAIANGIGTAAMKNA

-557 SIANFTLHTGKRAIS
+557 SIANFILHTGKRAIS

-588 DIPVDGTQI
+588 DIPVDGTQT
-597 ESPYSFLDGIIQS
+597 ESPYSFLGGVIQS

-635 LRKAMGIGSF
+635 LRKAMSIGSF
-645 VGALMGAGPDIQQIN
+645 IGALMGAGPDIQQIN

-675 SARGLDR
+675 SARNLDR

-725 DEDVETSRIV
+725 DEDIETSRIV

-772 NSFNEASELA
+772 NGFNEAFELS

-818 GLAEDQTAI
+818 GLAEGQTAI

-888 RQREV
+888 RQREI

-898 KLDNILFKGTFNT
+898 KLDNTLFKGTFNT

-1005 INQSWNDIENSANV
+1005 INQSWSDIENSANV

-1053 DTPIDNQPVSTEE
+1053 DTPIDSQPVSTEE

-1073 EPDNNQGSDTKET
+1073 EPDNNQGDDTKET
-1086 SQESARTVDNI
+1086 SQESAHTVDSI
-1097 SDDAD
+1097 SDDTD

-1110 DEIATGSSEEQV
+1110 DEIATNSSEEQV
-1122 DEVTDNTGDT
+1122 DEVTDNTEDT

-1145 SDKEYIEDN
+1145 SDKEYVEDN
-1154 DVIEIAQGSANDQD
+1154 DVTEITQSSANDQD

-1206 SDMASTETITNTE
+1206 SDVTSTENITTAE
-1219 EEVQSEQPTHTTK
+1219 EEVQPEQPAQATK
-1232 RQEPISPKQIN
+1232 REEPISPKQIN
-1243 PIVNLTPESFDG
+1243 PTINLTPESFDG
-1255 ATDETVEI
+1255 STDETVEI
-1263 PLETQDDVIYTD
+1263 PLETQDDIIYTD

-1375 LAAKLAIPGWLS
+1375 LASKLAIPGWLS
-1387 KQKAYYIVTDSK
+1387 KQKAYYIVTDNK
-1399 ETRKFERDAADRMAV
+1399 ETRKSERDAADRMAV

-1478 DYFVDKSATLPQVAP
+1478 NYFVDKSATLPQVAP

-1532 SDPIQMT
+1532 SDPIQMSN
-1539 DQILNGEVEFGYGKG
+1539 QILNGEVEFGYGKG

-1586 YIIPKVGDT
+1586 YIIPKVDNT
-1595 PSQRTSAPI
+1595 PSQRSSAPI

-1672 HGPGTV
+1672 YGPGTV
-1678 AVGDN
+1678 TVGDN

-1754 DKEAMMNPI
+1754 DKEAMMDPI

-1768 NAAIEYMNRY
+1768 NAAIDYMNKY

-1795 QDLNLTRDT
+1795 QDLNLTRGA
-1804 DGKVIRKDGTPILM
+1804 DGKVVRNGNTPILM

-1851 ANISKPEP
+1851 AEVSNIEQVKQS
-1859 TNSTK
+1859 TNE
-1864 RKVGNKEQKKE
+1864 KVKQ
-1875 DVPEEST
+1875 VT
-1882 KLKSQDYEPKELPK
+1882 ATVEPKYEQPRQPSD
-1896 EIATEKDRVQRS
+1896 EIATEES
-1908 KLLNK
+1908 KK
-1913 QDVIDVLNTEHLL
+1913 TA
-1926 IRVRVKNSTIE
+1926 TIE
-1937 YVDIFFDERKDR
+1937 
-1949 WDILPRINYNVEG
+1949 LP
-1962 AEEIYPTQ
+1962 Q
-1970 EQIKSV
+1970 
-1976 LDRFIPYDLQQ
+1976 
-1987 YYTSGQYKQDHAKL
+1987 
-2001 IQYQEDLANQGKN
+2001 
-2014 LEERIQLLW
+2014 
-2023 ETNVGVDA
+2023 
-2031 TLRDRWGIYSFNEYT
+2031 
-2046 GETNFVPN
+2046 
-2054 TRETATT
+2054 
-2061 ELLKQDK
+2061 QDK

-2111 NKGVFSTVRGEGSLD
+2111 NKGVFSTVRGEGTLD
-2126 IVAAKKWL
+2126 IAAAKKWL

-2177 RVVLSTKG
+2177 RIVLSTKG

-2250 TYRIKKFFKAM
+2250 TYRIKKFFKAI
-2261 WDLVVA
+2261 WDLVIA

-2348 NIRSMEDIQNLKL
+2348 NIRSMDDIQNLKL

-2417 AEIAEKEAKDSGDTY
+2417 SEIAEKEAKDSGDTY

-2450 FNAKLFFYSIPQSR
+2450 FNAKLFFYSIPQSK

-2673 NTIGIPFDSESLNY
+2673 NAIGIPFDSESLNY

-2817 ANSLIVKALTSPDK
+2817 ANSLIVKTLTSPDK

-2936 NAIVKYFDSKEY
+2936 NAIVKYFDSKED

-2961 GEIGKD
+2961 GKIGKD

-2987 NGATV
+2987 NGTTV

-3040 DKEIEQAIKLG
+3040 DKEIKQAIKLG

-3234 MQDRTKLSVEDIK
+3234 MQDRTKLSVDDVK

-3299 EEAYNILESNQNV
+3299 EEAYNILESNQDV

-3331 MMYFGDHFDEVSNI
+3331 MMYFGDHFDEVSDI

-3408 TQLNTEAINSPSTTV
+3408 TQLNIEAINSPSTTV

-3471 IGNVVDN
+3471 IGNVVDD

-3731 YAYDPETNERYTWNN
+3731 YSYDPETNERYTWNN

-4076 AVDTNGLDVY
+4076 TVDTNGLDVY

-4126 QQIRGGNYIPTN
+4126 QQIRGGNYVPTN
-4138 NGKSVLFKY
+4138 NGKSILFKY

-4169 KVVANSTNLMLTDS
+4169 KVVANNTNLMLTDS

-4264 RSAFYDLLTSEDA
+4264 RSAFYDLLTSEDN
-4277 VIREFAETLVKYSF
+4277 VIKEFAETLVKYSF

-4331 DTSVINSNNTSNQID
+4331 DTSVINSNNTSDQVD
-4346 SIYLNLVRN
+4346 SIYLSLVRN

-4414 FFKIVGAGNNI
+4414 FFKIVGTGNNI

-4474 FDANNF
+4474 FDTNNF
-4480 TDKMLNQINDVF
+4480 TDKMLDQINNVF

-4506 PIVFVKDDSYR
+4506 PIVFVKDDSYH
-4517 SIDYSNYDNIE
+4517 SVDYSNYDNIE
-4528 EKASIELDQT
+4528 EKASIELDQA

-4549 NTQEQ
+4549 STQEQ
-4554 EITSSEAISTEE
+4554 EITSSETISPEE

>member
-106 KGENGNDSSYINQAV
+106 KGENGNDSSYIDQAV

-297 MLHDPLLGIIPLG
+297 MLHDPLLGIVPLG

-409 KLLENSDRF
+409 KLLENSDKF

-425 DYEFGLEAR
+425 DYEFGLESR

-442 DLEKLQFGLAYDIQT
+442 DLEKLQFGLAYNIQT
-457 SDQDYNKF
+457 SDQNYNKF

-501 NNAIGA
+501 NNTIGA
-507 KAIAKGIGTAAMTNA
+507 KAIANGIGTAAMKNA

-528 EAVKNRTN
+528 EAVKDRTN
-536 KIADRVF
+536 KIADKVF

-588 DIPVDGTQI
+588 DIPVDGTQT

-635 LRKAMGIGSF
+635 LRKAMSIGSF
-645 VGALMGAGPDIQQIN
+645 IGALMGAGPDIQQIN

-675 SARGLDR
+675 SARNLDR

-725 DEDVETSRIV
+725 DEDIETSRIV

-772 NSFNEASELA
+772 NGFNEASELS

-818 GLAEDQTAI
+818 GLAEGQTAI

-888 RQREV
+888 RQREI

-898 KLDNILFKGTFNT
+898 KLDNTLFKGTFNT

-984 EDHQTQE
+984 EDYQTQE

-1005 INQSWNDIENSANV
+1005 INQSWSDIENSANV

-1053 DTPIDNQPVSTEE
+1053 DTPIDSQPVSTEE

-1073 EPDNNQGSDTKET
+1073 EPDNNQGDDTKET
-1086 SQESARTVDNI
+1086 SQESAHTVDSI
-1097 SDDAD
+1097 SDDTD
-1102 RNSVNTPV
+1102 RGSVNTPV
-1110 DEIATGSSEEQV
+1110 DEIATNSSEEQV

-1145 SDKEYIEDN
+1145 SDKEYVEDN
-1154 DVIEIAQGSANDQD
+1154 DVTEITQSSANDQD

-1206 SDMASTETITNTE
+1206 SDMTSTESVTTTE
-1219 EEVQSEQPTHTTK
+1219 EEVQSEQSTYNTK

-1243 PIVNLTPESFDG
+1243 PTINLTPESFDG
-1255 ATDETVEI
+1255 STDEIVEV
-1263 PLETQDDVIYTD
+1263 PLETQDDIIYTD

-1375 LAAKLAIPGWLS
+1375 LASKLAIPGWLS
-1387 KQKAYYIVTDSK
+1387 KQKAYYIVTDNK
-1399 ETRKFERDAADRMAV
+1399 ETRKSERDAADRMAV

-1532 SDPIQMT
+1532 SDPIQMSN
-1539 DQILNGEVEFGYGKG
+1539 QILNGEVEFGYGKG

-1586 YIIPKVGDT
+1586 YIIPKVDNT
-1595 PSQRTSAPI
+1595 PSQRSSAPI

-1653 TLPISNNPEFLD
+1653 TLPVSNNPEFLD

-1672 HGPGTV
+1672 YGPSTV

-1683 RVEKLSFYVRKTLHY
+1683 RVEKLSFYIRKTFHY

-1713 PDGSY
+1713 PEGSY
-1718 VLKYLKIKNTNG
+1718 MLKYLKIKNTNG
-1730 KIVFTDQQAYD
+1730 KVVFTDQQAYD

-1754 DKEAMMNPI
+1754 DKEAMMDPI

-1768 NAAIEYMNRY
+1768 NAAIDYMNKY

-1795 QDLNLTRDT
+1795 QDLNLTRGT
-1804 DGKVIRKDGTPILM
+1804 DGKVVRNGNTPILM

-1851 ANISKPEP
+1851 AEVSNIEQVKQS
-1859 TNSTK
+1859 TNE
-1864 RKVGNKEQKKE
+1864 KVKQ
-1875 DVPEEST
+1875 VT
-1882 KLKSQDYEPKELPK
+1882 ATVEPKYEQPRQPSDK
-1896 EIATEKDRVQRS
+1896 IATEES
-1908 KLLNK
+1908 KK
-1913 QDVIDVLNTEHLL
+1913 TT
-1926 IRVRVKNSTIE
+1926 TIE
-1937 YVDIFFDERKDR
+1937 
-1949 WDILPRINYNVEG
+1949 LP
-1962 AEEIYPTQ
+1962 Q
-1970 EQIKSV
+1970 
-1976 LDRFIPYDLQQ
+1976 
-1987 YYTSGQYKQDHAKL
+1987 
-2001 IQYQEDLANQGKN
+2001 
-2014 LEERIQLLW
+2014 
-2023 ETNVGVDA
+2023 
-2031 TLRDRWGIYSFNEYT
+2031 
-2046 GETNFVPN
+2046 
-2054 TRETATT
+2054 
-2061 ELLKQDK
+2061 QDK

-2111 NKGVFSTVRGEGSLD
+2111 NKGVFSTVRGEGTLD
-2126 IVAAKKWL
+2126 IAAAKKWL

-2177 RVVLSTKG
+2177 RIVLSTKG

-2201 LLTPAQ
+2201 LLTPTQ

-2261 WDLVVA
+2261 WDLVMA

-2348 NIRSMEDIQNLKL
+2348 NIRSMDDIQNLKL

-2417 AEIAEKEAKDSGDTY
+2417 AKIAEKEAKDSGDTY

-2673 NTIGIPFDSESLNY
+2673 NAIGIPFDSESLNY

-2817 ANSLIVKALTSPDK
+2817 ANSLIVKTLTSPDK

-2936 NAIVKYFDSKEY
+2936 NAIVKYFDSKEDA
-2948 VEKGKSRFYDNYH
+2948 EKGKSRFYDNYH
-2961 GEIGKD
+2961 GKIGKD

-3073 DQENSNPFAF
+3073 DQENANPFAF

-3161 TNLRTHWGDNDPRNS
+3161 INLRTHWGDNDPRNS

-3234 MQDRTKLSVEDIK
+3234 MQDRTKLSVEDVK

-3471 IGNVVDN
+3471 IGNVVDD

-3549 AEITEALALD
+3549 ADITEALALD

-3607 RANQVWNEETARP
+3607 KGKNVDSYSNISLLNQNIDDLQFSVRTNKLLKAKGINTIEDIIKYGEQQLKHYLSDKQFTEILDLFSSLNIDFNTKKEFKYRA

-3653 QTDYITM
+3653 QTDYTTM
-3660 RNWLIEHNV
+3660 RNWLIKHNV
-3669 IGNNS
+3669 IGSNA

-3731 YAYDPETNERYTWNN
+3731 YAYDPETNKRYTWNN
-3746 DAKSYTEQTEGAL
+3746 NAKSYVEQTEGAL

-3769 VISDKKTLAE
+3769 VISDEKTLAE

-3988 VDAFNQSKLASS
+3988 IDAFNQSKLASS

-4011 QDIVQQLLVIKAY
+4011 QDIVQQLLVVKAY

-4029 DAQTMADLVQRS
+4029 DARTMADLVQRS

-4076 AVDTNGLDVY
+4076 TVDTNGLDVY

-4126 QQIRGGNYIPTN
+4126 QQIRGGNYTPTN
-4138 NGKSVLFKY
+4138 NGKSILFKY

-4161 KIESIIRA
+4161 KVESIIRA
-4169 KVVANSTNLMLTDS
+4169 KVTANNTDLMLTDS
-4183 DINDILFGK
+4183 DINSILFGK

-4206 RVNKDDINLMTFVDE
+4206 RVNKDNVNLITFVDE

-4264 RSAFYDLLTSEDA
+4264 RSAFYDLLTSEDNT
-4277 VIREFAETLVKYSF
+4277 IREFAETLVKYSF

-4303 FNLVPMWYKRKLG
+4303 FNLVPMSYKRKLG

-4331 DTSVINSNNTSNQID
+4331 DTSVVNSNNTSDWVD

-4383 INLASA
+4383 VNLASA

-4399 VISVKGDYDI
+4399 VISVRGDYDI
-4409 SRNYK
+4409 SKNYK
-4414 FFKIVGAGNNI
+4414 FFKIVGTGNNI

-4474 FDANNF
+4474 FDTNNF
-4480 TDKMLNQINDVF
+4480 TDKMLDQINNVF

-4506 PIVFVKDDSYR
+4506 PIVFVKDDSYH
-4517 SIDYSNYDNIE
+4517 SVDYSNYDNIE
-4528 EKASIELDQT
+4528 EKASIELDQA

-4549 NTQEQ
+4549 STQEQ
-4554 EITSSEAISTEE
+4554 EITSSETISPEE

>member
-106 KGENGNDSSYINQAV
+106 KGENGNDSSYIDQAV

-297 MLHDPLLGIIPLG
+297 MLHDPLLGIVPLG

-409 KLLENSDRF
+409 KLLENSDKF

-425 DYEFGLEAR
+425 DYEFGLESR

-442 DLEKLQFGLAYDIQT
+442 DLEKLQFGLAYNIQT
-457 SDQDYNKF
+457 SDQNYNKF

-501 NNAIGA
+501 NNTIGA
-507 KAIAKGIGTAAMTNA
+507 KAIANGIGTAAMKNA

-528 EAVKNRTN
+528 EAVKDRTN
-536 KIADRVF
+536 KIADKVF

-588 DIPVDGTQI
+588 DIPVDGTQT

-635 LRKAMGIGSF
+635 LRKAMSIGSF
-645 VGALMGAGPDIQQIN
+645 IGALMGAGPDIQQIN

-675 SARGLDR
+675 SARNLDR

-725 DEDVETSRIV
+725 DEDIETSRIV

-772 NSFNEASELA
+772 NGFNEASELS

-818 GLAEDQTAI
+818 GLAEGQTAI

-888 RQREV
+888 RQREI

-898 KLDNILFKGTFNT
+898 KLDNTLFKGTFNT

-1005 INQSWNDIENSANV
+1005 INQSWSDIENSANV

-1053 DTPIDNQPVSTEE
+1053 DTPIDSQPVSTEE

-1073 EPDNNQGSDTKET
+1073 EPDNNQGDDTKET
-1086 SQESARTVDNI
+1086 SQESAHTVDSI
-1097 SDDAD
+1097 SDDTD
-1102 RNSVNTPV
+1102 RGSVNTPV
-1110 DEIATGSSEEQV
+1110 DEIATNSSEEQV

-1145 SDKEYIEDN
+1145 SDKEYVEDN
-1154 DVIEIAQGSANDQD
+1154 DVTEITQSSANDQD

-1206 SDMASTETITNTE
+1206 SDMTSTESVTTTE
-1219 EEVQSEQPTHTTK
+1219 EEVQSEQSTYNTK

-1243 PIVNLTPESFDG
+1243 PTINLTPESFDG
-1255 ATDETVEI
+1255 STDEIVEV
-1263 PLETQDDVIYTD
+1263 PLETQDDIIYTD

-1375 LAAKLAIPGWLS
+1375 LASKLAIPGWLS
-1387 KQKAYYIVTDSK
+1387 KQKAYYIVTDNK
-1399 ETRKFERDAADRMAV
+1399 ETRKSERDAADRMAV

-1532 SDPIQMT
+1532 SDPIQMSN
-1539 DQILNGEVEFGYGKG
+1539 QILNGEVEFGYGKG

-1586 YIIPKVGDT
+1586 YIIPKVDNT
-1595 PSQRTSAPI
+1595 PSQRSSAPI

-1653 TLPISNNPEFLD
+1653 TLPVSNNPEFLD

-1672 HGPGTV
+1672 YGPSTV

-1683 RVEKLSFYVRKTLHY
+1683 RVEKLSFYIRKTFHY

-1713 PDGSY
+1713 PEGSY
-1718 VLKYLKIKNTNG
+1718 MLKYLKIKNTNG
-1730 KIVFTDQQAYD
+1730 KVVFTDQQAYD

-1754 DKEAMMNPI
+1754 DKEAMMDPI

-1768 NAAIEYMNRY
+1768 NAAIDYMNKY

-1795 QDLNLTRDT
+1795 QDLNLTRGT
-1804 DGKVIRKDGTPILM
+1804 DGKVVRNGNTPILM

-1851 ANISKPEP
+1851 AEVSNIEQVKQS
-1859 TNSTK
+1859 TNE
-1864 RKVGNKEQKKE
+1864 KVKQ
-1875 DVPEEST
+1875 VT
-1882 KLKSQDYEPKELPK
+1882 ATVEPKYEQPRQPSDK
-1896 EIATEKDRVQRS
+1896 IATEES
-1908 KLLNK
+1908 KK
-1913 QDVIDVLNTEHLL
+1913 TT
-1926 IRVRVKNSTIE
+1926 TIE
-1937 YVDIFFDERKDR
+1937 
-1949 WDILPRINYNVEG
+1949 LP
-1962 AEEIYPTQ
+1962 Q
-1970 EQIKSV
+1970 
-1976 LDRFIPYDLQQ
+1976 
-1987 YYTSGQYKQDHAKL
+1987 
-2001 IQYQEDLANQGKN
+2001 
-2014 LEERIQLLW
+2014 
-2023 ETNVGVDA
+2023 
-2031 TLRDRWGIYSFNEYT
+2031 
-2046 GETNFVPN
+2046 
-2054 TRETATT
+2054 
-2061 ELLKQDK
+2061 QDK

-2111 NKGVFSTVRGEGSLD
+2111 NKGVFSTVRGEGTLD
-2126 IVAAKKWL
+2126 IAAAKKWL

-2177 RVVLSTKG
+2177 RIVLSTKG

-2201 LLTPAQ
+2201 LLTPTQ

-2261 WDLVVA
+2261 WDLVMA

-2348 NIRSMEDIQNLKL
+2348 NIRSMDDIQNLKL

-2673 NTIGIPFDSESLNY
+2673 NAIGIPFDSESLNY

-2817 ANSLIVKALTSPDK
+2817 ANSLIVKTLTSPDK

-2936 NAIVKYFDSKEY
+2936 NAIVKYFDSKED

-2961 GEIGKD
+2961 GKIGKD

-3073 DQENSNPFAF
+3073 DQENANPFAF

-3161 TNLRTHWGDNDPRNS
+3161 INLRTHWGDNDPRNS

-3234 MQDRTKLSVEDIK
+3234 MQDRTKLSVEDVK

-3471 IGNVVDN
+3471 IGNVVDD

-3607 RANQVWNEETARP
+3607 KGKNVDSYSNISLLNQNIDDLQLSVRTNKLLKAKGINTIEDIIKYGEQQLKHYLSDKQFTEILDLFSSLNIDFNTKKEFKYRA

-3653 QTDYITM
+3653 QTDYTTM
-3660 RNWLIEHNV
+3660 RDWLIKHNV
-3669 IGNNS
+3669 IGSNA

-3746 DAKSYTEQTEGAL
+3746 NAKSYVEQTEGAL

-3852 KFSEGANKYNLNQF
+3852 KFSEGASKYNLNQF

-3977 KNIEQ
+3977 KQIEQ

-3988 VDAFNQSKLASS
+3988 IDAFNQSKLASS

-4011 QDIVQQLLVIKAY
+4011 QDIVQQLLVVKAY

-4076 AVDTNGLDVY
+4076 TVDTNGLDVY

-4126 QQIRGGNYIPTN
+4126 QQIRGGNYTPTN
-4138 NGKSVLFKY
+4138 NGKSILFKY

-4161 KIESIIRA
+4161 KVESIIRA
-4169 KVVANSTNLMLTDS
+4169 KVTANNTDLMLTDS
-4183 DINDILFGK
+4183 DINSILFGK

-4206 RVNKDDINLMTFVDE
+4206 RVNKDNVNLITFVDE

-4264 RSAFYDLLTSEDA
+4264 RSAFYDLLTSEDNT
-4277 VIREFAETLVKYSF
+4277 IREFAETLVKYSF

-4303 FNLVPMWYKRKLG
+4303 FNLVPMSYKRKLG

-4331 DTSVINSNNTSNQID
+4331 DTSVVNSNNTSDWVD

-4383 INLASA
+4383 VNLASA

-4414 FFKIVGAGNNI
+4414 FFKIVGTGNNI

-4474 FDANNF
+4474 FDTNNF
-4480 TDKMLNQINDVF
+4480 TDKMLDQINNVF

-4506 PIVFVKDDSYR
+4506 PIVFVKDDSYH
-4517 SIDYSNYDNIE
+4517 SVDYSNYDNIE
-4528 EKASIELDQT
+4528 EKASIELDQA

-4549 NTQEQ
+4549 STQEQ
-4554 EITSSEAISTEE
+4554 EITSSETISPEE

>member
-62 TSLEESE
+62 TSF
-69 ITEKQEQSTKKLPGV
+69 QEQPTYTEDANKKLPGV

-92 DLSKAVIG
+92 DLSKAIIG
-100 LFTDNY
+100 LFSDDY
-106 KGENGNDSSYINQAV
+106 KGENGDDSNYIEQAV

-149 EIEIAKR
+149 EIEVAKR
-156 YLEQKTLLGELSVDG
+156 YLEQKTLLGELSIDG

-204 QAIEPAFTHPGQL
+204 QAVEPAFTHPGQL

-297 MLHDPLLGIIPLG
+297 MLHDPLLGIVPLG

-409 KLLENSDRF
+409 KLLENSDKF

-425 DYEFGLEAR
+425 DYEFGLESR

-442 DLEKLQFGLAYDIQT
+442 DLEKLQFGLAYNIQT
-457 SDQDYNKF
+457 SDQNYNKF

-493 LSYTGKVV
+493 LSYTGKIV
-501 NNAIGA
+501 NNTIGA
-507 KAIAKGIGTAAMTNA
+507 KAIAKGIGTAAMKNA

-528 EAVKNRTN
+528 EAAKNRTN

-588 DIPVDGTQI
+588 DIPVDGTQV
-597 ESPYSFLDGIIQS
+597 ESPYSFLDGVIQS

-725 DEDVETSRIV
+725 DEDIETSRIV

-744 DNNLKELGI
+744 DNNLKELRI

-772 NSFNEASELA
+772 NSFDEASELS

-818 GLAEDQTAI
+818 GLAEGQTAI

-888 RQREV
+888 RQREI

-898 KLDNILFKGTFNT
+898 KLDNTLFKGTFNT

-1005 INQSWNDIENSANV
+1005 INQSWSDIENSANV

-1053 DTPIDNQPVSTEE
+1053 DTPIDSQPVSTEE

-1073 EPDNNQGSDTKET
+1073 EPDNNQGDDTKET
-1086 SQESARTVDNI
+1086 SQESAHTVDSI
-1097 SDDAD
+1097 SDDTD
-1102 RNSVNTPV
+1102 RGSVNTPV
-1110 DEIATGSSEEQV
+1110 DEIATNSSEEQV

-1145 SDKEYIEDN
+1145 SDKEYVEDN
-1154 DVIEIAQGSANDQD
+1154 DVTEITQSSANDQD

-1219 EEVQSEQPTHTTK
+1219 EEVQSEQSTYNTK

-1243 PIVNLTPESFDG
+1243 PTINLTPESFDG
-1255 ATDETVEI
+1255 STDEIVEV
-1263 PLETQDDVIYTD
+1263 PLETQDDIIYTD

-1375 LAAKLAIPGWLS
+1375 LASKLAIPGWLS
-1387 KQKAYYIVTDSK
+1387 KQKAYYIVTDNK
-1399 ETRKFERDAADRMAV
+1399 ETRKSERDAADRMAV

-1532 SDPIQMT
+1532 SDPIQMSN
-1539 DQILNGEVEFGYGKG
+1539 QILNGEVEFGYGKG

-1672 HGPGTV
+1672 YGPSTV

-1683 RVEKLSFYVRKTLHY
+1683 RVEKLSFYIRKTFHY

-1713 PDGSY
+1713 PEGSY
-1718 VLKYLKIKNTNG
+1718 MLKYLKIKNTNG
-1730 KIVFTDQQAYD
+1730 KVVFTDQQAYD

-1754 DKEAMMNPI
+1754 DKEAMMDPI

-1768 NAAIEYMNRY
+1768 NAAIDYMNKY

-1795 QDLNLTRDT
+1795 QDLNLTRGT
-1804 DGKVIRKDGTPILM
+1804 DGKVVRNGNTPILM

-1851 ANISKPEP
+1851 AEVSNIEQVKQS
-1859 TNSTK
+1859 TNE
-1864 RKVGNKEQKKE
+1864 KVKQ
-1875 DVPEEST
+1875 VT
-1882 KLKSQDYEPKELPK
+1882 ATVEPKYEQPRQPSDK
-1896 EIATEKDRVQRS
+1896 IATEES
-1908 KLLNK
+1908 KK
-1913 QDVIDVLNTEHLL
+1913 TT
-1926 IRVRVKNSTIE
+1926 TIE
-1937 YVDIFFDERKDR
+1937 
-1949 WDILPRINYNVEG
+1949 LP
-1962 AEEIYPTQ
+1962 Q
-1970 EQIKSV
+1970 
-1976 LDRFIPYDLQQ
+1976 
-1987 YYTSGQYKQDHAKL
+1987 
-2001 IQYQEDLANQGKN
+2001 
-2014 LEERIQLLW
+2014 
-2023 ETNVGVDA
+2023 
-2031 TLRDRWGIYSFNEYT
+2031 
-2046 GETNFVPN
+2046 
-2054 TRETATT
+2054 
-2061 ELLKQDK
+2061 QDK

-2111 NKGVFSTVRGEGSLD
+2111 NKGVFSTVRGEGTLD
-2126 IVAAKKWL
+2126 IAAAKKWL

-2177 RVVLSTKG
+2177 RIVLSTKG

-2201 LLTPAQ
+2201 LLTPTQ

-2261 WDLVVA
+2261 WDLVMA

-2348 NIRSMEDIQNLKL
+2348 NIRSMDDIQNLKL

-2673 NTIGIPFDSESLNY
+2673 NAIGIPFDSESLNY

-2817 ANSLIVKALTSPDK
+2817 ANSLIVKTLTSPDK

-2936 NAIVKYFDSKEY
+2936 NAIVKYFDSKED

-2961 GEIGKD
+2961 GKIGKD

-3073 DQENSNPFAF
+3073 DQENANPFAF

-3234 MQDRTKLSVEDIK
+3234 MQDRTKLSVEDVK

-3408 TQLNTEAINSPSTTV
+3408 TQLNIEAINSPSTTV

-3471 IGNVVDN
+3471 IGNVVDD

-3607 RANQVWNEETARP
+3607 KGKNVDSYSNISLLNQNIDDLQLSVRTNKLLKAKGINTIEDIIKYGEQQLKHYLSDKQFTEILDLFSSLNIDFNTKKEFKYRA

-3653 QTDYITM
+3653 QTDYTTM
-3660 RNWLIEHNV
+3660 RDWLIKHNV
-3669 IGNNS
+3669 IGSNA

-3731 YAYDPETNERYTWNN
+3731 YSYDPETNERYTWNN

-3803 LKEAEPMY
+3803 LKEAETMY

-3852 KFSEGANKYNLNQF
+3852 KFSEGANKYNLNQL

-4061 YTTFIEDNKEKFFTD
+4061 YTTFIEDNKEKFFTTI
-4076 AVDTNGLDVY
+4076 ANTNGLNVY

-4100 DLSNSILRSQVF
+4100 DLSNSMLRSQVF

-4126 QQIRGGNYIPTN
+4126 QQIRGGNYVPTN
-4138 NGKSVLFKY
+4138 NGKSILFKY

-4264 RSAFYDLLTSEDA
+4264 RSAFYDLLTSEDN
-4277 VIREFAETLVKYSF
+4277 VIKEFAETLVKYSF

-4331 DTSVINSNNTSNQID
+4331 DTSVINSNNTSDQVD
-4346 SIYLNLVRN
+4346 SIYLSLVRN

-4414 FFKIVGAGNNI
+4414 FFKIVGTGNNI

-4474 FDANNF
+4474 FDTNNF
-4480 TDKMLNQINDVF
+4480 TDKMLDQINNVF

-4506 PIVFVKDDSYR
+4506 PIVFVKDDSYH
-4517 SIDYSNYDNIE
+4517 SVDYSNYDNIE
-4528 EKASIELDQT
+4528 EKASIELDQA

-4549 NTQEQ
+4549 STQEQ
-4554 EITSSEAISTEE
+4554 EITSSETISPEE

>member
-41 VRNEA
+41 VRDEA

-100 LFTDNY
+100 LFTDDY
-106 KGENGNDSSYINQAV
+106 KGENGNDSSYIDQAV

-149 EIEIAKR
+149 EIEVAKR

-171 PDYFKVMSEVQE
+171 SDYFKVMSEVQE

-275 NVALFEKESEIK
+275 NAALFEKESEIK

-409 KLLENSDRF
+409 KLLENSDKF

-425 DYEFGLEAR
+425 DYEFGLESR

-442 DLEKLQFGLAYDIQT
+442 DLEKLQFGLAYNIQT
-457 SDQDYNKF
+457 SDQNYNKF

-501 NNAIGA
+501 NNTIGA
-507 KAIAKGIGTAAMTNA
+507 KAIANGIGTAAMKNA

-528 EAVKNRTN
+528 EAVKDRTN
-536 KIADRVF
+536 KIADKVF

-588 DIPVDGTQI
+588 DIPVDGTKT

-635 LRKAMGIGSF
+635 LRKAMSIGSF
-645 VGALMGAGPDIQQIN
+645 IGALMGAGPDIQQIN

-675 SARGLDR
+675 SARNLDR

-725 DEDVETSRIV
+725 DEDIETSRIV

-772 NSFNEASELA
+772 NGFNEASELS

-818 GLAEDQTAI
+818 GLAEGQTAI

-888 RQREV
+888 RQREI

-898 KLDNILFKGTFNT
+898 KLDNTLFKGTFNT

-1005 INQSWNDIENSANV
+1005 INQSWSDIENSANV

-1053 DTPIDNQPVSTEE
+1053 DTPIDSQPVSTEE

-1073 EPDNNQGSDTKET
+1073 EPDNNHGDDTKET
-1086 SQESARTVDNI
+1086 SQESAHTVDSI
-1097 SDDAD
+1097 SDDTD
-1102 RNSVNTPV
+1102 RGSVNTPV
-1110 DEIATGSSEEQV
+1110 DEIATNSSEEQV

-1145 SDKEYIEDN
+1145 SDKEYVEDN
-1154 DVIEIAQGSANDQD
+1154 DVTEITQSSANDQD

-1206 SDMASTETITNTE
+1206 SDMTSTESVTTTE
-1219 EEVQSEQPTHTTK
+1219 EEVQSEQSTYNTK

-1243 PIVNLTPESFDG
+1243 PTINLTPESFDG
-1255 ATDETVEI
+1255 STDEIVEV
-1263 PLETQDDVIYTD
+1263 PLETQDDIIYTD

-1375 LAAKLAIPGWLS
+1375 LASKLAIPGWLS
-1387 KQKAYYIVTDSK
+1387 KQKAYYIVTDNK
-1399 ETRKFERDAADRMAV
+1399 ETRKSERDAADRMAV

-1478 DYFVDKSATLPQVAP
+1478 NYFVDKSATLPQVAP

-1532 SDPIQMT
+1532 SDPIQMSN
-1539 DQILNGEVEFGYGKG
+1539 QILNGEVEFGYGKG

-1586 YIIPKVGDT
+1586 YIIPKVDNT
-1595 PSQRTSAPI
+1595 PSQRSSAPI

-1653 TLPISNNPEFLD
+1653 TLPVSNNPEFLD

-1672 HGPGTV
+1672 YGPSTV

-1683 RVEKLSFYVRKTLHY
+1683 RVEKLSFYIRKTFHY

-1713 PDGSY
+1713 PEGSY
-1718 VLKYLKIKNTNG
+1718 MLKYLKIKNTNG
-1730 KIVFTDQQAYD
+1730 KVVFTDQQAYD

-1754 DKEAMMNPI
+1754 DKEAMMDPI

-1768 NAAIEYMNRY
+1768 NAAIDYMNKY

-1795 QDLNLTRDT
+1795 QDLNLTRGT
-1804 DGKVIRKDGTPILM
+1804 DGKVVRNGNTPILM

-1851 ANISKPEP
+1851 AEVSNIEQVKQS
-1859 TNSTK
+1859 TNE
-1864 RKVGNKEQKKE
+1864 KVKQ
-1875 DVPEEST
+1875 VT
-1882 KLKSQDYEPKELPK
+1882 ATVEPKYEQPRQPSDK
-1896 EIATEKDRVQRS
+1896 IATEES
-1908 KLLNK
+1908 KK
-1913 QDVIDVLNTEHLL
+1913 T
-1926 IRVRVKNSTIE
+1926 T
-1937 YVDIFFDERKDR
+1937 
-1949 WDILPRINYNVEG
+1949 
-1962 AEEIYPTQ
+1962 
-1970 EQIKSV
+1970 
-1976 LDRFIPYDLQQ
+1976 
-1987 YYTSGQYKQDHAKL
+1987 
-2001 IQYQEDLANQGKN
+2001 
-2014 LEERIQLLW
+2014 
-2023 ETNVGVDA
+2023 
-2031 TLRDRWGIYSFNEYT
+2031 
-2046 GETNFVPN
+2046 
-2054 TRETATT
+2054 TT
-2061 ELLKQDK
+2061 ELPQQDK

-2111 NKGVFSTVRGEGSLD
+2111 NKGVFSTVRGEGTLD
-2126 IVAAKKWL
+2126 IAAAKKWL

-2177 RVVLSTKG
+2177 RIVLSTKG

-2201 LLTPAQ
+2201 LLTPTQ

-2261 WDLVVA
+2261 WDLVMA

-2348 NIRSMEDIQNLKL
+2348 NIRSMDDIQNLKL

-2673 NTIGIPFDSESLNY
+2673 NAIGIPFDSESLNY

-2817 ANSLIVKALTSPDK
+2817 ANSLIVKTLTSPDK

-2936 NAIVKYFDSKEY
+2936 NAIVKYFDSKED

-2961 GEIGKD
+2961 GKIGKD

-2972 GGNGGRFRYFNQLPI
+2972 GSNGGRFRYFNQLPI

-3073 DQENSNPFAF
+3073 DQENANPFAF

-3161 TNLRTHWGDNDPRNS
+3161 INLRTHWGDNDPRNS

-3234 MQDRTKLSVEDIK
+3234 MQDRTKLSVEDVK

-3471 IGNVVDN
+3471 IGNVVDD

-3607 RANQVWNEETARP
+3607 KGKNVDSYSNISLLNQNIDDLQLSVRTNKLLKAKGINTIEDIIKYGEQQLKHYLSDKQFTEILDLFSSLNIDFNTKKEFKYRA

-3653 QTDYITM
+3653 QTDYTTM
-3660 RNWLIEHNV
+3660 RDWLIKHNV
-3669 IGNNS
+3669 IGSNA

-3746 DAKSYTEQTEGAL
+3746 NAKSYVEQTEGAL

-3852 KFSEGANKYNLNQF
+3852 KFSEGASKYNLNQF

-3977 KNIEQ
+3977 KQIEQ

-3988 VDAFNQSKLASS
+3988 IDAFNQSKLASS

-4011 QDIVQQLLVIKAY
+4011 QDIVQQLLVVKAY

-4076 AVDTNGLDVY
+4076 TVDTNGLDVY

-4126 QQIRGGNYIPTN
+4126 QQIRGGNYTPTN
-4138 NGKSVLFKY
+4138 NGKSILFKY

-4161 KIESIIRA
+4161 KVESIIRA
-4169 KVVANSTNLMLTDS
+4169 KVTANNTDLMLTDS
-4183 DINDILFGK
+4183 DINSILFGK

-4206 RVNKDDINLMTFVDE
+4206 RVNKDNVNLITFVDE

-4264 RSAFYDLLTSEDA
+4264 RSAFYDLLTSEDNT
-4277 VIREFAETLVKYSF
+4277 IREFAETLVKYSF

-4303 FNLVPMWYKRKLG
+4303 FNLVPMSYKRKLG

-4331 DTSVINSNNTSNQID
+4331 DTSVVNSNNTSDWVD

-4383 INLASA
+4383 VNLASA

-4399 VISVKGDYDI
+4399 VISVRGDYDI
-4409 SRNYK
+4409 SKNYK
-4414 FFKIVGAGNNI
+4414 FFKIVGTGNNI

-4474 FDANNF
+4474 FDTNNF
-4480 TDKMLNQINDVF
+4480 TDKMLDQINNVF

-4506 PIVFVKDDSYR
+4506 PIVFVKDDSYH
-4517 SIDYSNYDNIE
+4517 SVDYSNYDNIE
-4528 EKASIELDQT
+4528 EKASIELDQA

-4549 NTQEQ
+4549 STQEQ
-4554 EITSSEAISTEE
+4554 EITSSETISPEE

>member
-41 VRNEA
+41 VRDEA

-69 ITEKQEQSTKKLPGV
+69 ITEKQEQSTKKLPGI

-106 KGENGNDSSYINQAV
+106 KGKNGNDSSYIDQAV

-297 MLHDPLLGIIPLG
+297 MLHDPLLGIVPLG

-409 KLLENSDRF
+409 KLLENSDKF

-425 DYEFGLEAR
+425 DYEFGLESR

-442 DLEKLQFGLAYDIQT
+442 DLEKLQFGLAYNIQT
-457 SDQDYNKF
+457 SDQNYNKF

-501 NNAIGA
+501 NNTIGA
-507 KAIAKGIGTAAMTNA
+507 KAIANGIGTAAMKNA

-528 EAVKNRTN
+528 EAVKDRTN
-536 KIADRVF
+536 KIADKVF

-550 ATKRALE
+550 AAKRALE

-588 DIPVDGTQI
+588 DIPVDGTQT

-635 LRKAMGIGSF
+635 LRKAMSIGSF
-645 VGALMGAGPDIQQIN
+645 IGALMGAGPDIQQIN

-675 SARGLDR
+675 SARNLDR

-725 DEDVETSRIV
+725 DEDIETSRIV

-772 NSFNEASELA
+772 NGFNEASELS

-818 GLAEDQTAI
+818 GLAEGQTAI

-888 RQREV
+888 RQREI

-898 KLDNILFKGTFNT
+898 KLDNTLFKGTFNT

-1005 INQSWNDIENSANV
+1005 INQSWSDIENSANV

-1053 DTPIDNQPVSTEE
+1053 DTPIDSQPVSTEE

-1073 EPDNNQGSDTKET
+1073 EPDNNQGDDTKET
-1086 SQESARTVDNI
+1086 SQESAHTVDSI
-1097 SDDAD
+1097 SDDTD

-1110 DEIATGSSEEQV
+1110 DEIATGSSEEQA

-1193 DGGPIADIGNVED
+1193 DGGPIADIANVED

-1290 PVSDEEIEMQGQ
+1290 PVSDEQIEMQGQ

-1355 PIEANG
+1355 PIEAND

-1375 LAAKLAIPGWLS
+1375 LAAKLATPGWLS

-1478 DYFVDKSATLPQVAP
+1478 NYFVDKSATLPQVAP

-1532 SDPIQMT
+1532 SDPIQMSN
-1539 DQILNGEVEFGYGKG
+1539 QILNGEVEFGYGKG

-1586 YIIPKVGDT
+1586 YIIPKVDNT
-1595 PSQRTSAPI
+1595 PSQRSSAPI

-1653 TLPISNNPEFLD
+1653 TLPVSNNPEFLD

-1672 HGPGTV
+1672 YGPSTV

-1683 RVEKLSFYVRKTLHY
+1683 RVEKLSFYIRKTFHY

-1713 PDGSY
+1713 PEGSY
-1718 VLKYLKIKNTNG
+1718 MLKYLKIKNTNG
-1730 KIVFTDQQAYD
+1730 KVVFTDQQAYD

-1754 DKEAMMNPI
+1754 DKEAMMDPI

-1768 NAAIEYMNRY
+1768 NAAIDYMNKY

-1795 QDLNLTRDT
+1795 QDLNLTRGT
-1804 DGKVIRKDGTPILM
+1804 DGKVVRNGNTPILM

-1851 ANISKPEP
+1851 AEVSNIEQVKQS
-1859 TNSTK
+1859 TNE
-1864 RKVGNKEQKKE
+1864 KVKQ
-1875 DVPEEST
+1875 VT
-1882 KLKSQDYEPKELPK
+1882 ATVEPKYEQPRQPSDK
-1896 EIATEKDRVQRS
+1896 IATEES
-1908 KLLNK
+1908 KK
-1913 QDVIDVLNTEHLL
+1913 TT
-1926 IRVRVKNSTIE
+1926 TIE
-1937 YVDIFFDERKDR
+1937 
-1949 WDILPRINYNVEG
+1949 LP
-1962 AEEIYPTQ
+1962 Q
-1970 EQIKSV
+1970 
-1976 LDRFIPYDLQQ
+1976 
-1987 YYTSGQYKQDHAKL
+1987 
-2001 IQYQEDLANQGKN
+2001 
-2014 LEERIQLLW
+2014 
-2023 ETNVGVDA
+2023 
-2031 TLRDRWGIYSFNEYT
+2031 
-2046 GETNFVPN
+2046 
-2054 TRETATT
+2054 
-2061 ELLKQDK
+2061 QDK

-2111 NKGVFSTVRGEGSLD
+2111 NKGVFSTVRGEGALD
-2126 IVAAKKWL
+2126 IAAAKKWL

-2177 RVVLSTKG
+2177 RIVLSTKG

-2250 TYRIKKFFKAM
+2250 TYRIKKFFKAI
-2261 WDLVVA
+2261 WDLVMA

-2293 DQDTLEEFN
+2293 DQDTLDEFN

-2325 HIANANTL
+2325 HVANANTL

-2348 NIRSMEDIQNLKL
+2348 NIRSMDDIQNLKL

-2417 AEIAEKEAKDSGDTY
+2417 SEIAEKEAKDSGDTY

-2450 FNAKLFFYSIPQSR
+2450 FNAKLFFYSIPQSK
-2464 FATDENG
+2464 FVTDENG

-2496 RILDNLWLS
+2496 KILDNLWLS

-2673 NTIGIPFDSESLNY
+2673 NAIGIPFDSESLNY

-2817 ANSLIVKALTSPDK
+2817 ANSLIVKTLTSPDK

-2936 NAIVKYFDSKEY
+2936 NAIVKYFDSKED

-2961 GEIGKD
+2961 GKIGKD

-3029 DSMNTLLIDKV
+3029 DSMNTLLLDKV
-3040 DKEIEQAIKLG
+3040 DKEIKQAIKLG

-3161 TNLRTHWGDNDPRNS
+3161 INLRTHWGDNDPRNS

-3234 MQDRTKLSVEDIK
+3234 MQDRTKLSVEDVK

-3299 EEAYNILESNQNV
+3299 EEAYNILESNQDV

-3331 MMYFGDHFDEVSNI
+3331 MMYFGDHFDEVSDI

-3408 TQLNTEAINSPSTTV
+3408 TQLNIEAINSPSTTV

-3471 IGNVVDN
+3471 IGNVVDD

-3731 YAYDPETNERYTWNN
+3731 YSYDPETNERYTWNN
-3746 DAKSYTEQTEGAL
+3746 DAKSYVEQTEGAL

-3852 KFSEGANKYNLNQF
+3852 KFSEGASKYNLNQF

-3893 DPYIIVLNVNKVTY
+3893 DPYIIILNVNKVTY

-3977 KNIEQ
+3977 KQIEQ

-3988 VDAFNQSKLASS
+3988 IDAFNQSKLASS

-4076 AVDTNGLDVY
+4076 TVDTNGLDIY
-4086 FGNTFLHKKLIYAM
+4086 FGNTFLHKKLIYVM

-4126 QQIRGGNYIPTN
+4126 QQIRGGNYVPTN
-4138 NGKSVLFKY
+4138 NGKSILFKY

-4183 DINDILFGK
+4183 DINDVLFGK

-4264 RSAFYDLLTSEDA
+4264 RSAFYDLLTSEDN
-4277 VIREFAETLVKYSF
+4277 VIKEFAETLVKYSF

-4331 DTSVINSNNTSNQID
+4331 DTSVINSNNTSDQVD
-4346 SIYLNLVRN
+4346 SIYLSLVRN

-4414 FFKIVGAGNNI
+4414 FFKIVGTGNNI

-4474 FDANNF
+4474 FDTNNF
-4480 TDKMLNQINDVF
+4480 TDKMLDQIDNVF

-4538 DNYTDQEIQDS
+4538 DNYADQEIQDS

-4554 EITSSEAISTEE
+4554 EITSSEDISSEE

-4629 DDIVEIDEGTMN
+4629 DDIVEIDEGAMN

>member
-41 VRNEA
+41 VRDEA

-100 LFTDNY
+100 LFTDDY
-106 KGENGNDSSYINQAV
+106 KGENGNDSSYIDQAV

-149 EIEIAKR
+149 EIEVAKR

-409 KLLENSDRF
+409 KLLENSDKF

-425 DYEFGLEAR
+425 DYEFGLESR

-442 DLEKLQFGLAYDIQT
+442 DLEKLQFGLAYNIQT
-457 SDQDYNKF
+457 SDQNYNKF

-501 NNAIGA
+501 NNTIGA
-507 KAIAKGIGTAAMTNA
+507 KAIANGIGTAAMKNA

-528 EAVKNRTN
+528 EAVKDRTN
-536 KIADRVF
+536 KIADKVF

-588 DIPVDGTQI
+588 DIPVDGTQT

-635 LRKAMGIGSF
+635 LRKAMSIGSF
-645 VGALMGAGPDIQQIN
+645 IGALMGAGPDIQQIN

-675 SARGLDR
+675 SARNLDR

-725 DEDVETSRIV
+725 DEDIETSRIV

-772 NSFNEASELA
+772 NGFNEASELS

-818 GLAEDQTAI
+818 GLAEGQTAI

-888 RQREV
+888 RQREI

-898 KLDNILFKGTFNT
+898 KLDNTLFKGTFNT

-1005 INQSWNDIENSANV
+1005 INQSWSDIENSANV

-1053 DTPIDNQPVSTEE
+1053 DTPIDSQPVSTEE

-1073 EPDNNQGSDTKET
+1073 EPDNNQGDDTKET
-1086 SQESARTVDNI
+1086 SQESAHTVDSI
-1097 SDDAD
+1097 SDDTD

-1110 DEIATGSSEEQV
+1110 DEIATGSSEEQA

-1145 SDKEYIEDN
+1145 SDKEYVEDN
-1154 DVIEIAQGSANDQD
+1154 DVTEITQSSANDQD

-1206 SDMASTETITNTE
+1206 SDMTSTESVTTTE
-1219 EEVQSEQPTHTTK
+1219 EEVQSEQSTYNTK

-1243 PIVNLTPESFDG
+1243 PTINLTPESFDG
-1255 ATDETVEI
+1255 STDEIVEV

-1290 PVSDEEIEMQGQ
+1290 PVSDEQIEMQGQ

-1355 PIEANG
+1355 PIEAND

-1375 LAAKLAIPGWLS
+1375 LAAKLATPGWLS

-1478 DYFVDKSATLPQVAP
+1478 NYFVDKSATLPQVAP

-1532 SDPIQMT
+1532 SDPIQMSN
-1539 DQILNGEVEFGYGKG
+1539 QILNGEVEFGYGKG

-1586 YIIPKVGDT
+1586 YIIPKVDNT
-1595 PSQRTSAPI
+1595 PSQRSSAPI

-1653 TLPISNNPEFLD
+1653 TLPVSNNPEFLD

-1672 HGPGTV
+1672 YGPSTV

-1683 RVEKLSFYVRKTLHY
+1683 RVEKLSFYIRKTFHY

-1713 PDGSY
+1713 PEGSY
-1718 VLKYLKIKNTNG
+1718 MLKYLKIKNTNG
-1730 KIVFTDQQAYD
+1730 KVVFTDQQAYD

-1754 DKEAMMNPI
+1754 DKEAMMDPI

-1768 NAAIEYMNRY
+1768 NAAIDYMNKY

-1795 QDLNLTRDT
+1795 QDLNLTRGT
-1804 DGKVIRKDGTPILM
+1804 DGKVVRNGNTPILM

-1851 ANISKPEP
+1851 AEVSNIEQVKQS
-1859 TNSTK
+1859 TNE
-1864 RKVGNKEQKKE
+1864 KVKQ
-1875 DVPEEST
+1875 VT
-1882 KLKSQDYEPKELPK
+1882 ATVEPKYEQPRQPSDK
-1896 EIATEKDRVQRS
+1896 IATEES
-1908 KLLNK
+1908 KK
-1913 QDVIDVLNTEHLL
+1913 TT
-1926 IRVRVKNSTIE
+1926 TIE
-1937 YVDIFFDERKDR
+1937 
-1949 WDILPRINYNVEG
+1949 LP
-1962 AEEIYPTQ
+1962 Q
-1970 EQIKSV
+1970 
-1976 LDRFIPYDLQQ
+1976 
-1987 YYTSGQYKQDHAKL
+1987 
-2001 IQYQEDLANQGKN
+2001 
-2014 LEERIQLLW
+2014 
-2023 ETNVGVDA
+2023 
-2031 TLRDRWGIYSFNEYT
+2031 
-2046 GETNFVPN
+2046 
-2054 TRETATT
+2054 
-2061 ELLKQDK
+2061 QDK

-2111 NKGVFSTVRGEGSLD
+2111 NKGVFSTVRGEGTLD
-2126 IVAAKKWL
+2126 IAAAKKWL

-2177 RVVLSTKG
+2177 RIVLSTKG

-2201 LLTPAQ
+2201 LLTPTQ

-2261 WDLVVA
+2261 WDLVMA

-2348 NIRSMEDIQNLKL
+2348 NIRSMDDIQNLKL

-2673 NTIGIPFDSESLNY
+2673 NAIGIPFDSESLNY

-2761 IAYGEMHPTPEEFSV
+2761 IAYGEMRPTPEEFSV

-2817 ANSLIVKALTSPDK
+2817 ANSLIVKTLTSPDK

-2914 IIPRRFSNETLD
+2914 IILRRFSNETLD

-2936 NAIVKYFDSKEY
+2936 NAIVKYFDSKED

-2961 GEIGKD
+2961 GKIGKD

-3073 DQENSNPFAF
+3073 DQENANPFAF

-3092 EEFNAITQND
+3092 EDFNAITQND

-3234 MQDRTKLSVEDIK
+3234 MQDRTKLSVEDVK

-3471 IGNVVDN
+3471 IGNVVDD

-3607 RANQVWNEETARP
+3607 KGKNVDSYSNISLLNQNIDDLQLSVRTNKLLKAKGINTIEDIIKYGEQQLKHYLSDKQFTEILDLFSSLNIDFNTKKEFKYRA

-3653 QTDYITM
+3653 QTDYTTM
-3660 RNWLIEHNV
+3660 RDWLIKHNV
-3669 IGNNS
+3669 IGSNA

-3746 DAKSYTEQTEGAL
+3746 NAKSYVEQTEGAL

-3852 KFSEGANKYNLNQF
+3852 KFSEGASKYNLNQF

-3977 KNIEQ
+3977 KQIEQ

-3988 VDAFNQSKLASS
+3988 IDAFNQSKLASS

-4011 QDIVQQLLVIKAY
+4011 QDIVQQLLVVKAY

-4061 YTTFIEDNKEKFFTD
+4061 YTTFIEDNKEKFFADT
-4076 AVDTNGLDVY
+4076 VDTNGLDVY

-4126 QQIRGGNYIPTN
+4126 QQIRGGNYTPTN
-4138 NGKSVLFKY
+4138 NGKSILFKY

-4161 KIESIIRA
+4161 KVESIIRA
-4169 KVVANSTNLMLTDS
+4169 KVTANNTDLMLTDS
-4183 DINDILFGK
+4183 DINSILFGK

-4206 RVNKDDINLMTFVDE
+4206 RVNKDNVNLITFVDE

-4264 RSAFYDLLTSEDA
+4264 RSAFYDLLTSEDNI
-4277 VIREFAETLVKYSF
+4277 VREFAETLVKYSF

-4331 DTSVINSNNTSNQID
+4331 DTTVINSNNSSDQID
-4346 SIYLNLVRN
+4346 QIYLNLVRN

-4363 PVFVRRVRRDD
+4363 PVFVRRVRRNDD
-4374 EGGERVSNV
+4374 GGESVSNV

-4389 TSKTRVNVNT
+4389 TNKSRVNVNT
-4399 VISVKGDYDI
+4399 VISIKGDYDL
-4409 SRNYK
+4409 SRNHK
-4414 FFKIVGAGNNI
+4414 FFKIVGLGNNI

-4454 YDAGSNSIYELYKEG
+4454 FDAGSNSIYELYKDG
-4469 DQPSA
+4469 NQPSA
-4474 FDANNF
+4474 FDTNNF
-4480 TDKMLNQINDVF
+4480 TDKMLDQVNGAYE
-4492 NLIDKRV
+4492 LADKRAK
-4499 QLLRGKE
+4499 LLNGKDSV
-4506 PIVFVKDDSYR
+4506 VFVKDGSYH
-4517 SIDYSNYDNIE
+4517 SVDYSNYDSIE
-4528 EKASIELDQT
+4528 HNASIELDQA
-4538 DNYTDQEIQDS
+4538 DNYTEQSIQDS
-4549 NTQEQ
+4549 STQETEIQAQ
-4554 EITSSEAISTEE
+4554 ETITPEE
-4566 FIDNSSDPS
+4566 FVDSTTDPS

-4584 DTLLAD
+4584 DTLLSD
-4590 LDGMETDSGIEFED
+4590 LDGMESDSGIEFED
-4604 LTPEPETV
+4604 LTPEPEAV

-4629 DDIVEIDEGTMN
+4629 DDITQIDEGTIS
-4641 NLKKNGKKRKEE
+4641 NLKKNGKKRKKE

>member
-106 KGENGNDSSYINQAV
+106 KGENGNDSSYIDQVV

-149 EIEIAKR
+149 EIEVAKR

-409 KLLENSDRF
+409 KLLENYDKF

-425 DYEFGLEAR
+425 DYEFGLESR

-442 DLEKLQFGLAYDIQT
+442 DLEKLQFGLAYNIQT
-457 SDQDYNKF
+457 SDQNYNKF

-501 NNAIGA
+501 NNTIGA
-507 KAIAKGIGTAAMTNA
+507 KAIANGIGTAAMKNA

-528 EAVKNRTN
+528 EAVKDRTN
-536 KIADRVF
+536 KIADKVF

-588 DIPVDGTQI
+588 DIPVDGTQT

-635 LRKAMGIGSF
+635 LRKAMSIGSF
-645 VGALMGAGPDIQQIN
+645 IGALMGAGPDIQQIN

-675 SARGLDR
+675 SARNLDR

-725 DEDVETSRIV
+725 DEDIETSRIV

-818 GLAEDQTAI
+818 GLAEGQTAI

-888 RQREV
+888 RQREI

-898 KLDNILFKGTFNT
+898 KLDNTLFKGTFNT

-1005 INQSWNDIENSANV
+1005 INQSWSDIENSANV

-1053 DTPIDNQPVSTEE
+1053 DTPIDSQPVSTEE

-1073 EPDNNQGSDTKET
+1073 EPDNNQGDDTKET
-1086 SQESARTVDNI
+1086 SQESAHTVDSI
-1097 SDDAD
+1097 SDDTD
-1102 RNSVNTPV
+1102 RGSVNTPV
-1110 DEIATGSSEEQV
+1110 DEIATNSSEEQV

-1145 SDKEYIEDN
+1145 SDKEYVEDN
-1154 DVIEIAQGSANDQD
+1154 DVTEITQSSANDQD

-1375 LAAKLAIPGWLS
+1375 LAAKLATPGWLS
-1387 KQKAYYIVTDSK
+1387 KQKVYYIVTDSK

-1478 DYFVDKSATLPQVAP
+1478 NYFVDKSATLPQVAP

-1522 LTEVQ
+1522 LTKVQ

-1532 SDPIQMT
+1532 SDPIQMSN
-1539 DQILNGEVEFGYGKG
+1539 QILNGEVEFGYGKG

-1586 YIIPKVGDT
+1586 YIIPKVENT
-1595 PSQRTSAPI
+1595 PSQRSSAPI

-1653 TLPISNNPEFLD
+1653 TLPVSNNPEFLD

-1672 HGPGTV
+1672 YGPGTV
-1678 AVGDN
+1678 TVGDN

-1763 SDNIV
+1763 SNNIV
-1768 NAAIEYMNRY
+1768 NAAIEYMNKY

-1804 DGKVIRKDGTPILM
+1804 DGKVVRKDSTPILM

-1824 QVLKTDVGDRAF
+1824 QVLKTDVGYRAF

-2111 NKGVFSTVRGEGSLD
+2111 NKGVFSTVRGEGDLD
-2126 IVAAKKWL
+2126 IAAAKKWL
-2134 HDTLGIDPDDVMVTN
+2134 HDTLGIDPNDVMVTN

-2177 RVVLSTKG
+2177 RIVLSTKG

-2261 WDLVVA
+2261 WNLVVA
-2267 FAGKELSLQNQVFN
+2267 FAGKELSLQNQVFD
-2281 QIRKGNFKNAQL
+2281 QIRRGNFKNAQL

-2393 KGLFAKQ
+2393 KSLFAKQ

-2417 AEIAEKEAKDSGDTY
+2417 AEIAEKEAKDPGDTY

-2450 FNAKLFFYSIPQSR
+2450 FNAKLFFYSIPQSK

-2673 NTIGIPFDSESLNY
+2673 NAIGIPFDSESLNY

-2817 ANSLIVKALTSPDK
+2817 ANSLIVKTLTSPDK

-2895 DFLGTIK
+2895 DFLGIIK

-2936 NAIVKYFDSKEY
+2936 NAIVKYFDSKED

-2961 GEIGKD
+2961 GKIGKD

-3029 DSMNTLLIDKV
+3029 DSMNTLLLDKV
-3040 DKEIEQAIKLG
+3040 DKEIKQAIKLG

-3073 DQENSNPFAF
+3073 DQENANPFAF

-3299 EEAYNILESNQNV
+3299 EEAYNILESNQDV

-3331 MMYFGDHFDEVSNI
+3331 MMYFGDHFDEVSDI

-3408 TQLNTEAINSPSTTV
+3408 TQLNIEAINSPSTTV

-3431 RLNGGLTT
+3431 RLNGGITT

-3471 IGNVVDN
+3471 IGNVVDD

-3607 RANQVWNEETARP
+3607 RANQVWDEETARP
-3620 FNDGNKLSFDPDK
+3620 FNDGKKLSFDPDK

-3660 RNWLIEHNV
+3660 RSWLIEHNV

-3746 DAKSYTEQTEGAL
+3746 NAKSYVEQTEGAL

-3938 IMNEGVIGVSKQYDN
+3938 SMNEGVIGVSKQYDN

-4076 AVDTNGLDVY
+4076 TVDTNGLDVY

-4126 QQIRGGNYIPTN
+4126 QQIRGGNYVPTN
-4138 NGKSVLFKY
+4138 NGKSILFKY

-4183 DINDILFGK
+4183 DINDVLFGK

-4277 VIREFAETLVKYSF
+4277 VIRGFAETLVKYSF

-4469 DQPSA
+4469 NQPSA
-4474 FDANNF
+4474 FDTNNF
-4480 TDKMLNQINDVF
+4480 TDKMLGQIDNVF

-4538 DNYTDQEIQDS
+4538 DNYADQEIQDS

-4554 EITSSEAISTEE
+4554 EITSSEAISSEE

-4612 DVTELITE
+4612 DITELITE

>member
-62 TSLEESE
+62 TSF
-69 ITEKQEQSTKKLPGV
+69 QEQPTYTEDANKKLPGV

-92 DLSKAVIG
+92 DLSKAIIG
-100 LFTDNY
+100 LFSDDY
-106 KGENGNDSSYINQAV
+106 KGENGDDSNYIEQAV

-149 EIEIAKR
+149 EIEVAKR
-156 YLEQKTLLGELSVDG
+156 YLEQKTLLGELSIDG

-204 QAIEPAFTHPGQL
+204 QAVEPAFTHPGQL

-297 MLHDPLLGIIPLG
+297 MLHDPLLGIVPLG

-409 KLLENSDRF
+409 KLLENSDKF

-425 DYEFGLEAR
+425 DYEFGLESR

-442 DLEKLQFGLAYDIQT
+442 DLEKLQFGLAYNIQT
-457 SDQDYNKF
+457 SDQNYNKF

-493 LSYTGKVV
+493 LSYTGKIV
-501 NNAIGA
+501 NNTIGA
-507 KAIAKGIGTAAMTNA
+507 KAIAKGIGTAAMKNA

-528 EAVKNRTN
+528 EAAKNRTN

-588 DIPVDGTQI
+588 DIPVDGTQV
-597 ESPYSFLDGIIQS
+597 ESPYSFLDGVIQS

-725 DEDVETSRIV
+725 DEDIETSRIV

-744 DNNLKELGI
+744 DNNLKELRI

-772 NSFNEASELA
+772 NSFDEASELS

-818 GLAEDQTAI
+818 GLAEGQTAI

-888 RQREV
+888 RQREI

-898 KLDNILFKGTFNT
+898 KLDNTLFKGTFNT

-1005 INQSWNDIENSANV
+1005 INQSWSDIENSANV

-1053 DTPIDNQPVSTEE
+1053 DTPIDSQPVSTEE

-1073 EPDNNQGSDTKET
+1073 EPDNNQGDDTKET
-1086 SQESARTVDNI
+1086 SQESAHTVDSI
-1097 SDDAD
+1097 SDDTD
-1102 RNSVNTPV
+1102 RGSVNTPV
-1110 DEIATGSSEEQV
+1110 DEIATNSSEEQV

-1145 SDKEYIEDN
+1145 SDKEYVEDN
-1154 DVIEIAQGSANDQD
+1154 DVTEITQSSANDQD

-1206 SDMASTETITNTE
+1206 SDMTSTESVTTTE
-1219 EEVQSEQPTHTTK
+1219 EEVQSEQSTYNTK

-1243 PIVNLTPESFDG
+1243 PTINLTPESFDG
-1255 ATDETVEI
+1255 STDEIVEV
-1263 PLETQDDVIYTD
+1263 PLETQDDIIYTD

-1375 LAAKLAIPGWLS
+1375 LASKLAIPGWLS
-1387 KQKAYYIVTDSK
+1387 KQKAYYIVTDNK
-1399 ETRKFERDAADRMAV
+1399 ETRKSERDAADRMAV

-1532 SDPIQMT
+1532 SDPIQMSN
-1539 DQILNGEVEFGYGKG
+1539 QILNGEVEFGYGKG

-1672 HGPGTV
+1672 YGPSTV

-1683 RVEKLSFYVRKTLHY
+1683 RVEKLSFYIRKTFHY

-1713 PDGSY
+1713 PEGSY
-1718 VLKYLKIKNTNG
+1718 MLKYLKIKNTNG
-1730 KIVFTDQQAYD
+1730 KVVFTDQQAYD

-1754 DKEAMMNPI
+1754 DKEAMMDPI

-1768 NAAIEYMNRY
+1768 NAAIDYMNKY
-1778 NTDYYRVLN
+1778 NTDYYHVLN

-1795 QDLNLTRDT
+1795 QDLNLTRGT
-1804 DGKVIRKDGTPILM
+1804 DGKVVRNGNTPILM

-1851 ANISKPEP
+1851 AEVSNIEQVKQSTNEKVKQVTATVESKREQPEQP
-1859 TNSTK
+1859 S
-1864 RKVGNKEQKKE
+1864 
-1875 DVPEEST
+1875 D
-1882 KLKSQDYEPKELPK
+1882 
-1896 EIATEKDRVQRS
+1896 EIATEES
-1908 KLLNK
+1908 KK
-1913 QDVIDVLNTEHLL
+1913 TA
-1926 IRVRVKNSTIE
+1926 TIE
-1937 YVDIFFDERKDR
+1937 
-1949 WDILPRINYNVEG
+1949 LP
-1962 AEEIYPTQ
+1962 Q
-1970 EQIKSV
+1970 
-1976 LDRFIPYDLQQ
+1976 
-1987 YYTSGQYKQDHAKL
+1987 
-2001 IQYQEDLANQGKN
+2001 
-2014 LEERIQLLW
+2014 
-2023 ETNVGVDA
+2023 
-2031 TLRDRWGIYSFNEYT
+2031 
-2046 GETNFVPN
+2046 
-2054 TRETATT
+2054 
-2061 ELLKQDK
+2061 QDK

-2111 NKGVFSTVRGEGSLD
+2111 NKGVFSTVRGEGTLD
-2126 IVAAKKWL
+2126 IAAAKKWL

-2177 RVVLSTKG
+2177 RIVLSTKG

-2250 TYRIKKFFKAM
+2250 TYRIKKFFKAI
-2261 WDLVVA
+2261 WDLVIA

-2348 NIRSMEDIQNLKL
+2348 NIRSMDDIQNLKL

-2417 AEIAEKEAKDSGDTY
+2417 SEIAEKEAKDPGDTY

-2673 NTIGIPFDSESLNY
+2673 NAIGIPFDSESLNY

-2817 ANSLIVKALTSPDK
+2817 ANSLIVKTLTSPDK

-2936 NAIVKYFDSKEY
+2936 NAIVKYFDSKED

-2961 GEIGKD
+2961 GKIGKD

-3073 DQENSNPFAF
+3073 DQENANPFAF

-3234 MQDRTKLSVEDIK
+3234 MQDRTKLSVEDVK

-3408 TQLNTEAINSPSTTV
+3408 TQLNIEAINSPSTTV

-3471 IGNVVDN
+3471 IGNVVDD

-3607 RANQVWNEETARP
+3607 KGKNVDSYSNISLLNQNIDDLQLSVRTNKLLKAKGINTIEDIIKYGEQQLKHYLSDKQFTEILDLFSSLNIDFNTKKEFKYRA

-3653 QTDYITM
+3653 QTDYTTM
-3660 RNWLIEHNV
+3660 RDWLIKHNV
-3669 IGNNS
+3669 IGSNA

-3731 YAYDPETNERYTWNN
+3731 YSYDPETNERYTWNN

-3803 LKEAEPMY
+3803 LKEAETMY

-4061 YTTFIEDNKEKFFTD
+4061 YTTFIEDNKEKFFTTI
-4076 AVDTNGLDVY
+4076 ANTNGLNVY

-4100 DLSNSILRSQVF
+4100 DLSNSMLRSQVF

-4126 QQIRGGNYIPTN
+4126 QQIRGGNYVPTN
-4138 NGKSVLFKY
+4138 NGKSILFKY

-4264 RSAFYDLLTSEDA
+4264 RSAFYDLLTSEDN
-4277 VIREFAETLVKYSF
+4277 VIKEFAETLVKYSF

-4331 DTSVINSNNTSNQID
+4331 DTSVINSNNTSDQVD
-4346 SIYLNLVRN
+4346 SIYLSLVRN

-4414 FFKIVGAGNNI
+4414 FFKIVGTGNNI

-4474 FDANNF
+4474 FDTNNF
-4480 TDKMLNQINDVF
+4480 TDKMLDQINNVF

-4506 PIVFVKDDSYR
+4506 PIVFVKDDSYH
-4517 SIDYSNYDNIE
+4517 SVDYSNYDNIE
-4528 EKASIELDQT
+4528 EKASIELDQA

-4549 NTQEQ
+4549 STQEQ
-4554 EITSSEAISTEE
+4554 EITSSETISPEE

>member
-16 TAPDFSES
+16 TAPDFSGS
-24 GISSLNTFDVG
+24 GISSLNTLDVG

-41 VRNEA
+41 VRDEA
-46 WNQLEEEL
+46 WNELEEHL
-54 NYNIQDYD
+54 NYNIQNYD
-62 TSLEESE
+62 NSLQEEPSQLE
-69 ITEKQEQSTKKLPGV
+69 DTDGKLPGV
-84 GSSYDFAS
+84 GSTYDFAAN
-92 DLSKAVIG
+92 LSKAVIG
-100 LFTDNY
+100 LFDGDY
-106 KGENGNDSSYINQAV
+106 KGKNDQSTSYFDQAV

-149 EIEIAKR
+149 EIEVAKR

-409 KLLENSDRF
+409 KLLENSDKF

-425 DYEFGLEAR
+425 DYEFGLESR

-442 DLEKLQFGLAYDIQT
+442 DLEKLQFGLAYNIQT
-457 SDQDYNKF
+457 SDQNYNKF

-501 NNAIGA
+501 NNTIGA
-507 KAIAKGIGTAAMTNA
+507 KAIANGIGTAAMKNA

-528 EAVKNRTN
+528 EAVKDRTN
-536 KIADRVF
+536 KIADKVF

-588 DIPVDGTQI
+588 DIPVDGTQT

-635 LRKAMGIGSF
+635 LRKAMSIGSF
-645 VGALMGAGPDIQQIN
+645 IGALMGAGPDIQQIN

-675 SARGLDR
+675 SARNLDR

-725 DEDVETSRIV
+725 DEDIETSRIV

-744 DNNLKELGI
+744 DNNLRELGI

-772 NSFNEASELA
+772 NGFNEASELS

-818 GLAEDQTAI
+818 GLAEGQTAI

-888 RQREV
+888 RQREI

-898 KLDNILFKGTFNT
+898 KLDNTLFKGTFNT

-1005 INQSWNDIENSANV
+1005 INQSWSDIENSANV

-1053 DTPIDNQPVSTEE
+1053 DTPIDSQPVSTEE
-1066 SSNKTQV
+1066 TSNKTQV
-1073 EPDNNQGSDTKET
+1073 EPDNNQGDDTKET
-1086 SQESARTVDNI
+1086 SQESAHTVDSI
-1097 SDDAD
+1097 SDDTD

-1110 DEIATGSSEEQV
+1110 DEIATGSSEEQA

-1290 PVSDEEIEMQGQ
+1290 PVSDEQIEMQGQ

-1355 PIEANG
+1355 PIEAND

-1375 LAAKLAIPGWLS
+1375 LAAKLATPGWLS

-1478 DYFVDKSATLPQVAP
+1478 NYFVDKSATLPQVAP

-1532 SDPIQMT
+1532 SDPIQMSN
-1539 DQILNGEVEFGYGKG
+1539 QILNGEVEFGYGKG

-1586 YIIPKVGDT
+1586 YIIPKVDNT
-1595 PSQRTSAPI
+1595 PSQRSSAPI

-1653 TLPISNNPEFLD
+1653 TLPVSNNPEFLD

-1672 HGPGTV
+1672 YGPSTV

-1683 RVEKLSFYVRKTLHY
+1683 RVEKLSFYIRKTFHY

-1713 PDGSY
+1713 PEGSY
-1718 VLKYLKIKNTNG
+1718 MLKYLKIKNTNG
-1730 KIVFTDQQAYD
+1730 KVVFTDQQAYD

-1754 DKEAMMNPI
+1754 DKEAMMDPI

-1768 NAAIEYMNRY
+1768 NAAIDYMNKY

-1795 QDLNLTRDT
+1795 QDLNLTRGT
-1804 DGKVIRKDGTPILM
+1804 DGKVVRNGNTPILM

-1851 ANISKPEP
+1851 AEVSNIEQVKQS
-1859 TNSTK
+1859 TNE
-1864 RKVGNKEQKKE
+1864 KVKQ
-1875 DVPEEST
+1875 VT
-1882 KLKSQDYEPKELPK
+1882 ATVEPKYEQPRQPSDK
-1896 EIATEKDRVQRS
+1896 IATEES
-1908 KLLNK
+1908 KK
-1913 QDVIDVLNTEHLL
+1913 TT
-1926 IRVRVKNSTIE
+1926 TIE
-1937 YVDIFFDERKDR
+1937 
-1949 WDILPRINYNVEG
+1949 LP
-1962 AEEIYPTQ
+1962 Q
-1970 EQIKSV
+1970 
-1976 LDRFIPYDLQQ
+1976 
-1987 YYTSGQYKQDHAKL
+1987 
-2001 IQYQEDLANQGKN
+2001 
-2014 LEERIQLLW
+2014 
-2023 ETNVGVDA
+2023 
-2031 TLRDRWGIYSFNEYT
+2031 
-2046 GETNFVPN
+2046 
-2054 TRETATT
+2054 
-2061 ELLKQDK
+2061 QDK

-2111 NKGVFSTVRGEGSLD
+2111 NKGVFSTVRGEGTLD
-2126 IVAAKKWL
+2126 IAAAKKWL

-2177 RVVLSTKG
+2177 RIVLSTKG

-2201 LLTPAQ
+2201 LLTPTQ

-2261 WDLVVA
+2261 WDLVMA

-2348 NIRSMEDIQNLKL
+2348 NIRSMDDIQNLKL

-2673 NTIGIPFDSESLNY
+2673 NAIGIPFDSESLNY

-2817 ANSLIVKALTSPDK
+2817 ANSLIVKTLTSPDK

-2936 NAIVKYFDSKEY
+2936 NAIVKHFDSKED

-2961 GEIGKD
+2961 GKIGKD

-3073 DQENSNPFAF
+3073 DQENANPFAF

-3161 TNLRTHWGDNDPRNS
+3161 INLRTHWGDNDPRNS

-3234 MQDRTKLSVEDIK
+3234 MQDRTKLSVEDVK

-3471 IGNVVDN
+3471 IGNVVDD

-3607 RANQVWNEETARP
+3607 KGKNVDSYSNISLLNQNIDDLQLSVRTNKLLKAKGINTIEDIIKYGEQQLKHYLSDKQFTEILDLFSSLNIDFNTKKEFKYRA

-3653 QTDYITM
+3653 QTDYTTM
-3660 RNWLIEHNV
+3660 RDWLIKHNV
-3669 IGNNS
+3669 IGSNA

-3731 YAYDPETNERYTWNN
+3731 YSYDPETNERYTWNN

-3769 VISDKKTLAE
+3769 IISDKKTLAE

-4076 AVDTNGLDVY
+4076 TVDTNGLDVY

-4126 QQIRGGNYIPTN
+4126 QQIRGGNYVPTN
-4138 NGKSVLFKY
+4138 NGKSILFKY

-4154 YVGALSN
+4154 YVGAISN

-4183 DINDILFGK
+4183 DINDVLFGK

-4264 RSAFYDLLTSEDA
+4264 RSAFYDLLTSEDN
-4277 VIREFAETLVKYSF
+4277 VIKEFAETLVKYSF

-4331 DTSVINSNNTSNQID
+4331 DTSVINSNNTSDQVD
-4346 SIYLNLVRN
+4346 SIYLSLVRN

-4414 FFKIVGAGNNI
+4414 FFKIVGTGNNI

-4528 EKASIELDQT
+4528 EKASIELDQA

-4641 NLKKNGKKRKEE
+4641 NLKKNGKKRKKE
-4653 CK
+4653 CE

>member
-106 KGENGNDSSYINQAV
+106 KGENGNDSSYIDQAV

-196 YIRDIFYG
+196 YIRGIFYG

-297 MLHDPLLGIIPLG
+297 MLHDPLLGIVPLG

-409 KLLENSDRF
+409 KLLENSGKF

-425 DYEFGLEAR
+425 DYEFGLESR

-442 DLEKLQFGLAYDIQT
+442 DLEKLQFGLAYNIQT
-457 SDQDYNKF
+457 SDQNYNKF

-501 NNAIGA
+501 NNTIGA
-507 KAIAKGIGTAAMTNA
+507 KAIANGIGTAAMKNA

-528 EAVKNRTN
+528 EAVKDRTN
-536 KIADRVF
+536 KIADKVF

-572 EGIEEGQQSIF
+572 EGIEEGQQSVF

-588 DIPVDGTQI
+588 DMPVDGTQT
-597 ESPYSFLDGIIQS
+597 EAPYSFLDGIIQS

-635 LRKAMGIGSF
+635 LRKAMSIGSF
-645 VGALMGAGPDIQQIN
+645 IGALMGAGPDIQQIN

-675 SARGLDR
+675 SARNLDR

-725 DEDVETSRIV
+725 DEDIETSRIV

-772 NSFNEASELA
+772 NAFNEASELF

-804 LNRFIQQQ
+804 LNRFIQRQ

-818 GLAEDQTAI
+818 GLAEGQTAI

-888 RQREV
+888 RQREI

-898 KLDNILFKGTFNT
+898 KLDNILFNGTFNT

-991 EPTRRQLISYYNHK
+991 EPTRRQLISHYNHK
-1005 INQSWNDIENSANV
+1005 INQSWSDIENSANV

-1053 DTPIDNQPVSTEE
+1053 DTPIDSQPVSTEE

-1073 EPDNNQGSDTKET
+1073 EPDNNQGDDTKET
-1086 SQESARTVDNI
+1086 SQESAHTVDSI
-1097 SDDAD
+1097 SDDTD
-1102 RNSVNTPV
+1102 RGSVNTPV
-1110 DEIATGSSEEQV
+1110 DEIATNSSEEQV

-1145 SDKEYIEDN
+1145 SDKEYVEDN
-1154 DVIEIAQGSANDQD
+1154 DVTEITQSSANDQD

-1206 SDMASTETITNTE
+1206 SDMTSTESVTTTE
-1219 EEVQSEQPTHTTK
+1219 EEVQSEQSTYNTK

-1243 PIVNLTPESFDG
+1243 PTINLTPESFDG
-1255 ATDETVEI
+1255 STDEIVEV
-1263 PLETQDDVIYTD
+1263 PLETQDDIIYTD

-1375 LAAKLAIPGWLS
+1375 LASKLAIPGWLS
-1387 KQKAYYIVTDSK
+1387 KQKAYYIVTDNK
-1399 ETRKFERDAADRMAV
+1399 ETRKSERDAADRMAV

-1437 DKARAKMRNWNVS
+1437 DKAKAKMRNWNVS

-1532 SDPIQMT
+1532 SDPIQMSN
-1539 DQILNGEVEFGYGKG
+1539 QILNGEVEFGYGKG

-1672 HGPGTV
+1672 YGPGTV
-1678 AVGDN
+1678 TVGDN

-1754 DKEAMMNPI
+1754 DKEAMMDPI
-1763 SDNIV
+1763 SDSIV
-1768 NAAIEYMNRY
+1768 NAAIDYMNKY

-1795 QDLNLTRDT
+1795 QDLNLTRGA
-1804 DGKVIRKDGTPILM
+1804 DGKVVRNGNTPILM

-1851 ANISKPEP
+1851 AEVSNIEQVKQS
-1859 TNSTK
+1859 TNE
-1864 RKVGNKEQKKE
+1864 KVKQ
-1875 DVPEEST
+1875 VT
-1882 KLKSQDYEPKELPK
+1882 ATVEPKYEQPRQPSD
-1896 EIATEKDRVQRS
+1896 EIATEES
-1908 KLLNK
+1908 KK
-1913 QDVIDVLNTEHLL
+1913 TA
-1926 IRVRVKNSTIE
+1926 TIE
-1937 YVDIFFDERKDR
+1937 
-1949 WDILPRINYNVEG
+1949 LP
-1962 AEEIYPTQ
+1962 Q
-1970 EQIKSV
+1970 
-1976 LDRFIPYDLQQ
+1976 
-1987 YYTSGQYKQDHAKL
+1987 
-2001 IQYQEDLANQGKN
+2001 
-2014 LEERIQLLW
+2014 
-2023 ETNVGVDA
+2023 
-2031 TLRDRWGIYSFNEYT
+2031 
-2046 GETNFVPN
+2046 
-2054 TRETATT
+2054 
-2061 ELLKQDK
+2061 QDK

-2111 NKGVFSTVRGEGSLD
+2111 NKGVFSTVRGEGTLD
-2126 IVAAKKWL
+2126 IAAAKKWL

-2177 RVVLSTKG
+2177 RIVLSTKG

-2250 TYRIKKFFKAM
+2250 TYRIKKFFKAI
-2261 WDLVVA
+2261 WDLVMA

-2293 DQDTLEEFN
+2293 DQDTLDEFN

-2348 NIRSMEDIQNLKL
+2348 NIRSMDDIQNLKL

-2373 AGEYDYNESKKQMV
+2373 AGEYDYNESKKQMA

-2417 AEIAEKEAKDSGDTY
+2417 SEIAEKEAKDSGDTY

-2450 FNAKLFFYSIPQSR
+2450 FNAKLFFYSIPQSK
-2464 FATDENG
+2464 FVTDENG

-2496 RILDNLWLS
+2496 KILDNLWLS

-2673 NTIGIPFDSESLNY
+2673 NAIGIPFDSESLNY

-2817 ANSLIVKALTSPDK
+2817 ANSLIVKTLTSPDK

-2936 NAIVKYFDSKEY
+2936 NAIVKYFDSKED

-2961 GEIGKD
+2961 GKIGKD

-3029 DSMNTLLIDKV
+3029 DSMNTLLLDKV
-3040 DKEIEQAIKLG
+3040 DKEIKQAIKLG

-3234 MQDRTKLSVEDIK
+3234 MQDRTKLSVEDVK

-3299 EEAYNILESNQNV
+3299 EEAYNILESNQDV

-3331 MMYFGDHFDEVSNI
+3331 MMYFGDHFDEVSDI

-3408 TQLNTEAINSPSTTV
+3408 TQLNIEAINSPSTTV

-3471 IGNVVDN
+3471 IGNVVDD

-3535 SNYLIQEAKGTNMS
+3535 SNYLIQEAKGTNMP

-3607 RANQVWNEETARP
+3607 KGKNVDSYSNISLLNQNIDDLQLSVRTNKLLKAKGINTIEDIIKYGEQQLKHYLSDKQFTEILDLFSSLNIDFNTKKEFKYRA

-3653 QTDYITM
+3653 QTDYTTM

-3669 IGNNS
+3669 IGSNA

-3746 DAKSYTEQTEGAL
+3746 NAKSYVEQTEGAL

-3852 KFSEGANKYNLNQF
+3852 RFSEGASKYNLNQF

-3965 MLNRFPLSDTYK
+3965 MLNKFPLSDTYK
-3977 KNIEQ
+3977 KQIEQ

-3988 VDAFNQSKLASS
+3988 IDAFNQSKLASS

-4076 AVDTNGLDVY
+4076 TVDTNGLDIY

-4126 QQIRGGNYIPTN
+4126 QQIRGGNYVPTN
-4138 NGKSVLFKY
+4138 NGKSILFKY

-4264 RSAFYDLLTSEDA
+4264 RSAFYDLLTSEDN
-4277 VIREFAETLVKYSF
+4277 VIKEFAETLVKYSF

-4331 DTSVINSNNTSNQID
+4331 DTSVINSNNTSDQVD
-4346 SIYLNLVRN
+4346 SIYLSLVRN

-4414 FFKIVGAGNNI
+4414 FFKIVGTGNNI

-4474 FDANNF
+4474 FDTNNF
-4480 TDKMLNQINDVF
+4480 TDKMLDQINNVF

-4538 DNYTDQEIQDS
+4538 DNYADQEMQDS

-4554 EITSSEAISTEE
+4554 EITSSEAISSEE

>member
-41 VRNEA
+41 VRDEA

-62 TSLEESE
+62 TSF
-69 ITEKQEQSTKKLPGV
+69 QEQPVYTEDANKKLPGV

-106 KGENGNDSSYINQAV
+106 KGENGNDSSYIDQAV

-149 EIEIAKR
+149 EIEVAKR

-248 NELNDRLTAAA
+248 NELNDRLIAAA

-297 MLHDPLLGIIPLG
+297 MLHDPLLGIVPLG

-409 KLLENSDRF
+409 KLLENSDKF

-425 DYEFGLEAR
+425 DYEFGLESR

-442 DLEKLQFGLAYDIQT
+442 DLEKLQFGLAYNIQT
-457 SDQDYNKF
+457 SDQNYNKF

-501 NNAIGA
+501 NNTIGA
-507 KAIAKGIGTAAMTNA
+507 KAIANGIGTAAMKNA

-528 EAVKNRTN
+528 EAVKDRTN
-536 KIADRVF
+536 KIADKVF

-588 DIPVDGTQI
+588 DIPVDGTQT

-635 LRKAMGIGSF
+635 LRKAMSIGSF
-645 VGALMGAGPDIQQIN
+645 IGALMGAGPDIQQIN

-675 SARGLDR
+675 SARNLDR

-725 DEDVETSRIV
+725 DEDIETSRIV

-772 NSFNEASELA
+772 NGFNEASELS

-818 GLAEDQTAI
+818 GLAEGQTAI

-888 RQREV
+888 RQREI

-898 KLDNILFKGTFNT
+898 KLDNTLFKGTFNT

-944 YNTGRLSISNRY
+944 YNTGRLSISNIY

-1005 INQSWNDIENSANV
+1005 INQSWSDIENSANV

-1053 DTPIDNQPVSTEE
+1053 DTPIDSQLVSTEE

-1073 EPDNNQGSDTKET
+1073 EPDNNQGDDTKET
-1086 SQESARTVDNI
+1086 SQESAHTVDSI
-1097 SDDAD
+1097 SDDTD
-1102 RNSVNTPV
+1102 RGSVNTPV
-1110 DEIATGSSEEQV
+1110 DEIATNSSEEQV

-1145 SDKEYIEDN
+1145 SDKEYVEDN
-1154 DVIEIAQGSANDQD
+1154 DVTEITQSSANDQD

-1206 SDMASTETITNTE
+1206 SDMTSAESVTTTE
-1219 EEVQSEQPTHTTK
+1219 EEVQSEQSTYNTK

-1243 PIVNLTPESFDG
+1243 PTINLTPESFDG
-1255 ATDETVEI
+1255 STDEIVEV
-1263 PLETQDDVIYTD
+1263 PLETQDDIIYTD

-1375 LAAKLAIPGWLS
+1375 LASKLAIPGWLS
-1387 KQKAYYIVTDSK
+1387 KQKAYYIVTDNK
-1399 ETRKFERDAADRMAV
+1399 ETRKSERDAADRMAV

-1532 SDPIQMT
+1532 SDPIQMSN
-1539 DQILNGEVEFGYGKG
+1539 QILNGEVEFGYGKG

-1672 HGPGTV
+1672 YGPGTV
-1678 AVGDN
+1678 TVGDN

-1754 DKEAMMNPI
+1754 DKEAMMDPI

-1768 NAAIEYMNRY
+1768 NAAIDYMNKY

-1795 QDLNLTRDT
+1795 QDLNLTRGA
-1804 DGKVIRKDGTPILM
+1804 DGKVVRNGNTPILM

-1851 ANISKPEP
+1851 AEVSNIEQVKQS
-1859 TNSTK
+1859 TNE
-1864 RKVGNKEQKKE
+1864 KVKQ
-1875 DVPEEST
+1875 VT
-1882 KLKSQDYEPKELPK
+1882 ATVEPKYEQPRQPSD
-1896 EIATEKDRVQRS
+1896 EIATEES
-1908 KLLNK
+1908 KK
-1913 QDVIDVLNTEHLL
+1913 TA
-1926 IRVRVKNSTIE
+1926 TIE
-1937 YVDIFFDERKDR
+1937 
-1949 WDILPRINYNVEG
+1949 LP
-1962 AEEIYPTQ
+1962 Q
-1970 EQIKSV
+1970 
-1976 LDRFIPYDLQQ
+1976 
-1987 YYTSGQYKQDHAKL
+1987 
-2001 IQYQEDLANQGKN
+2001 
-2014 LEERIQLLW
+2014 
-2023 ETNVGVDA
+2023 
-2031 TLRDRWGIYSFNEYT
+2031 
-2046 GETNFVPN
+2046 
-2054 TRETATT
+2054 
-2061 ELLKQDK
+2061 QDK

-2111 NKGVFSTVRGEGSLD
+2111 NKGVFSTVRGEGTLD
-2126 IVAAKKWL
+2126 IAAAKKWL

-2177 RVVLSTKG
+2177 RIVLSTKG

-2250 TYRIKKFFKAM
+2250 TYRIKKFFKAI
-2261 WDLVVA
+2261 WDLVMA

-2293 DQDTLEEFN
+2293 DQDTLDEFN

-2348 NIRSMEDIQNLKL
+2348 NIRSMDDIQNLKL

-2417 AEIAEKEAKDSGDTY
+2417 SEIAEKEAKDSGDTY

-2450 FNAKLFFYSIPQSR
+2450 FNAKLFFYSIPQSK
-2464 FATDENG
+2464 FVTDENG

-2496 RILDNLWLS
+2496 KILDNLWLS

-2663 HTKER
+2663 QTKER

-2673 NTIGIPFDSESLNY
+2673 NAIGIPFDSESLNY

-2817 ANSLIVKALTSPDK
+2817 ANSLIVKTLTSPDK

-2936 NAIVKYFDSKEY
+2936 NAIVKYFDSKED

-2961 GEIGKD
+2961 GKIGKD

-3029 DSMNTLLIDKV
+3029 DSMNTLLLDKV
-3040 DKEIEQAIKLG
+3040 DKEIKQAIKLG

-3234 MQDRTKLSVEDIK
+3234 MQDRTKLSVEDVK

-3299 EEAYNILESNQNV
+3299 EEAYNILESNQDV

-3331 MMYFGDHFDEVSNI
+3331 MMYFGDHFDEVSDI

-3408 TQLNTEAINSPSTTV
+3408 TQLNIEAINSPSTTV

-3463 GTQAVKIC
+3463 GTQAIKIC
-3471 IGNVVDN
+3471 IGNVVDD

-3620 FNDGNKLSFDPDK
+3620 FNDGKKLSFDPDK

-3660 RNWLIEHNV
+3660 RSWLIEHNV

-3704 GDTIVVPDEF
+3704 GDTILVPDEF

-3746 DAKSYTEQTEGAL
+3746 NAKSYVEQTEGAL

-3852 KFSEGANKYNLNQF
+3852 KFSEGASKYNLNQF

-3977 KNIEQ
+3977 KQIEQ

-3988 VDAFNQSKLASS
+3988 IDAFNQSKLASS

-4011 QDIVQQLLVIKAY
+4011 QDIVQQLLVVKAY

-4076 AVDTNGLDVY
+4076 TVDTNGLDVY

-4126 QQIRGGNYIPTN
+4126 QQIRGGNYTPTN
-4138 NGKSVLFKY
+4138 NGKSILFKY

-4161 KIESIIRA
+4161 KVESIIRA
-4169 KVVANSTNLMLTDS
+4169 KVTANNTDLMLTDS
-4183 DINDILFGK
+4183 DINSILFGK

-4206 RVNKDDINLMTFVDE
+4206 RVNKDNVNLITFVDE

-4264 RSAFYDLLTSEDA
+4264 RSAFYDLLTSEDNT
-4277 VIREFAETLVKYSF
+4277 IREFAETLVKYSF

-4303 FNLVPMWYKRKLG
+4303 FNLVPMSYKRKLG

-4331 DTSVINSNNTSNQID
+4331 DTSVVNSNNTSDWVD

-4383 INLASA
+4383 VNLASA

-4399 VISVKGDYDI
+4399 VISVRGDYDI
-4409 SRNYK
+4409 SKNYK
-4414 FFKIVGAGNNI
+4414 FFKIVGTGNNI

-4474 FDANNF
+4474 FDTNNF
-4480 TDKMLNQINDVF
+4480 TDKMLDQINNVF

-4499 QLLRGKE
+4499 QLLRGKD
-4506 PIVFVKDDSYR
+4506 PIVFVKDDSYH
-4517 SIDYSNYDNIE
+4517 SVDYSNYDNIE

-4549 NTQEQ
+4549 STQEQ
-4554 EITSSEAISTEE
+4554 EIASSETISPEE
-4566 FIDNSSDPS
+4566 FVDSSSDPS
-4575 EIDNINHID
+4575 EVDNINHID
-4584 DTLLAD
+4584 DTLLSD

-4604 LTPEPETV
+4604 LTPEPEAI

-4629 DDIVEIDEGTMN
+4629 DNITEINEGTVN

>member
-62 TSLEESE
+62 TSF
-69 ITEKQEQSTKKLPGV
+69 QEQPTYTEDANKKLPGV

-106 KGENGNDSSYINQAV
+106 KGENGNDSSYIDQAV

-156 YLEQKTLLGELSVDG
+156 YLEQKTLLGELSIDG

-204 QAIEPAFTHPGQL
+204 QAVEPAFTHPGQL

-235 NQYIIDLSWNQTN
+235 NQYLIDLSWNQTN

-297 MLHDPLLGIIPLG
+297 MLHDPLLGIVPLG

-409 KLLENSDRF
+409 KLLENSDKF

-425 DYEFGLEAR
+425 DYEFGLESR

-442 DLEKLQFGLAYDIQT
+442 DLEKLQFGLAYNIQT
-457 SDQDYNKF
+457 SDQNYNKF

-588 DIPVDGTQI
+588 DIPVDGTQV
-597 ESPYSFLDGIIQS
+597 ESPYSFLDGVIQS

-725 DEDVETSRIV
+725 DEDIETSRIV

-772 NSFNEASELA
+772 NSFDEASELS

-818 GLAEDQTAI
+818 GLAEGQTAI

-832 RAPIINSIVTRATS
+832 RAPIINSIVTRATG

-888 RQREV
+888 RQREI

-898 KLDNILFKGTFNT
+898 KLDNTLFKGTFNT

-991 EPTRRQLISYYNHK
+991 EPTRRQLISYYNNK
-1005 INQSWNDIENSANV
+1005 INQSWSDIENSANV

-1053 DTPIDNQPVSTEE
+1053 DTPIDSQPVSTEE

-1073 EPDNNQGSDTKET
+1073 EPDNNQGDDTKET
-1086 SQESARTVDNI
+1086 SQESAHTVDSI
-1097 SDDAD
+1097 SDDTD
-1102 RNSVNTPV
+1102 RGSVNTPV
-1110 DEIATGSSEEQV
+1110 DEIATNSSEEQV

-1206 SDMASTETITNTE
+1206 SDMTSTESVTTTE
-1219 EEVQSEQPTHTTK
+1219 EEVQSEQSTYNTK

-1243 PIVNLTPESFDG
+1243 PTINLTPESFDG
-1255 ATDETVEI
+1255 STDEIVEV
-1263 PLETQDDVIYTD
+1263 PLETQDDIIYTD

-1375 LAAKLAIPGWLS
+1375 LAAKLATPGWLS

-1478 DYFVDKSATLPQVAP
+1478 NYFVDKSATLPQVAP

-1532 SDPIQMT
+1532 SDPIQMSN
-1539 DQILNGEVEFGYGKG
+1539 QILNGEVEFGYGKG

-1631 YDDNGKRVPLSTAEL
+1631 YDDNGKRVPLSAAEL

-1653 TLPISNNPEFLD
+1653 TLPVSNNPEFLD

-1672 HGPGTV
+1672 YGPGTV
-1678 AVGDN
+1678 TVGDN

-1768 NAAIEYMNRY
+1768 NAAIEYMNKY

-1795 QDLNLTRDT
+1795 QDLNLTRGA
-1804 DGKVIRKDGTPILM
+1804 DGKVIRNGDTPILM

-1851 ANISKPEP
+1851 AEVSNIEQVKQSTNEKVKQVTATVESKREQPEQP
-1859 TNSTK
+1859 S
-1864 RKVGNKEQKKE
+1864 
-1875 DVPEEST
+1875 D
-1882 KLKSQDYEPKELPK
+1882 
-1896 EIATEKDRVQRS
+1896 EIATEES
-1908 KLLNK
+1908 KK
-1913 QDVIDVLNTEHLL
+1913 TA
-1926 IRVRVKNSTIE
+1926 TIE
-1937 YVDIFFDERKDR
+1937 
-1949 WDILPRINYNVEG
+1949 LP
-1962 AEEIYPTQ
+1962 Q
-1970 EQIKSV
+1970 
-1976 LDRFIPYDLQQ
+1976 
-1987 YYTSGQYKQDHAKL
+1987 
-2001 IQYQEDLANQGKN
+2001 
-2014 LEERIQLLW
+2014 
-2023 ETNVGVDA
+2023 
-2031 TLRDRWGIYSFNEYT
+2031 
-2046 GETNFVPN
+2046 
-2054 TRETATT
+2054 
-2061 ELLKQDK
+2061 QDK

-2111 NKGVFSTVRGEGSLD
+2111 NKGVFSTVRGEGTLD
-2126 IVAAKKWL
+2126 IAAAKKWL

-2177 RVVLSTKG
+2177 RIVLSTKG

-2250 TYRIKKFFKAM
+2250 TYRIKKFFKAI
-2261 WDLVVA
+2261 WDLVMA

-2348 NIRSMEDIQNLKL
+2348 NIRSMDDIQNLKL

-2387 HDVLSN
+2387 YDVLSN

-2417 AEIAEKEAKDSGDTY
+2417 SEIAEKEAKDSGDTY

-2450 FNAKLFFYSIPQSR
+2450 FNAKLFFYSIPQSK
-2464 FATDENG
+2464 FVTDENG

-2496 RILDNLWLS
+2496 KILDNLWLS

-2673 NTIGIPFDSESLNY
+2673 NAIGIPFDSESLNY

-2936 NAIVKYFDSKEY
+2936 NAIVKYFDSKED

-2961 GEIGKD
+2961 GKIGKD

-3125 FVGDPAFYKWKSD
+3125 FVGDTAFYKWKSD

-3161 TNLRTHWGDNDPRNS
+3161 INLRTHWGDNDPRNS

-3234 MQDRTKLSVEDIK
+3234 MQDRTKLSVEDVK

-3299 EEAYNILESNQNV
+3299 EEAYNILESNQDV

-3331 MMYFGDHFDEVSNI
+3331 MMYFGDHFDEVSDI

-3408 TQLNTEAINSPSTTV
+3408 TQLNIEAINSPSTTV

-3471 IGNVVDN
+3471 IGNVVDD

-3620 FNDGNKLSFDPDK
+3620 FNDGKKLSFDPDK

-3660 RNWLIEHNV
+3660 RSWLIEHNV

-3731 YAYDPETNERYTWNN
+3731 YSYDPETNERYTWNN

-3977 KNIEQ
+3977 KQIEQ

-4076 AVDTNGLDVY
+4076 TVDTNGLDVY

-4126 QQIRGGNYIPTN
+4126 QQIRGGNYVPTN
-4138 NGKSVLFKY
+4138 NGKSILFKY

-4183 DINDILFGK
+4183 DINDVLFGK

-4264 RSAFYDLLTSEDA
+4264 RSAFYDLLTSEDN
-4277 VIREFAETLVKYSF
+4277 VIKEFAETLVKYSF

-4331 DTSVINSNNTSNQID
+4331 DTSVINSNNTSDQID
-4346 SIYLNLVRN
+4346 SIYLSLVRN

-4414 FFKIVGAGNNI
+4414 FFKIVGTGNNI

-4469 DQPSA
+4469 NQPSA
-4474 FDANNF
+4474 FDTNNF
-4480 TDKMLNQINDVF
+4480 TDKMLDQINNVF

-4538 DNYTDQEIQDS
+4538 DNYADQEIQDS

-4554 EITSSEAISTEE
+4554 EITSSEAISSEE

>member
-1 MDRTSLSHNRINYKR
+1 MNRTSLSHNRINYKR

-41 VRNEA
+41 VRDEA

-100 LFTDNY
+100 LFTDDY
-106 KGENGNDSSYINQAV
+106 KGENGNDSSYIDQAI

-130 INVQARV
+130 INIQARV

-149 EIEIAKR
+149 EIEVAKR

-409 KLLENSDRF
+409 KLLENSDKF

-425 DYEFGLEAR
+425 DYEFGLESR

-442 DLEKLQFGLAYDIQT
+442 DLEKLQFGLAYNIQT
-457 SDQDYNKF
+457 SDQNYNKF

-501 NNAIGA
+501 NNTIGA
-507 KAIAKGIGTAAMTNA
+507 KAIANGIGTAAMKNA

-528 EAVKNRTN
+528 EAVKDRTN
-536 KIADRVF
+536 KIADKVF

-588 DIPVDGTQI
+588 DIPVDGTQT

-645 VGALMGAGPDIQQIN
+645 IGALMGAGPDIQQIN

-675 SARGLDR
+675 SARNLDR

-725 DEDVETSRIV
+725 DEDIETSRIV

-772 NSFNEASELA
+772 NGFNEASELS

-818 GLAEDQTAI
+818 GLAEGQTAI

-888 RQREV
+888 RQREI

-898 KLDNILFKGTFNT
+898 KLDNTLFKGTFNT

-1005 INQSWNDIENSANV
+1005 INQSWSDIENSANV

-1053 DTPIDNQPVSTEE
+1053 DTPIDSQPVSTEE

-1073 EPDNNQGSDTKET
+1073 EPDNNQGDDTKET
-1086 SQESARTVDNI
+1086 SQESAHTVDSI
-1097 SDDAD
+1097 SDDTD

-1110 DEIATGSSEEQV
+1110 DEIATGSSEEQA

-1290 PVSDEEIEMQGQ
+1290 PVSDEQIEMQGQ

-1355 PIEANG
+1355 PIEAND

-1375 LAAKLAIPGWLS
+1375 LAAKLATPGWLS

-1478 DYFVDKSATLPQVAP
+1478 NYFVDKSATLPQVAP

-1532 SDPIQMT
+1532 SDPIQMSN
-1539 DQILNGEVEFGYGKG
+1539 QILNGEVEFGYGKG

-1586 YIIPKVGDT
+1586 YIIPKVDNT
-1595 PSQRTSAPI
+1595 PSQRSSAPI

-1653 TLPISNNPEFLD
+1653 TLPVSNNPEFLD

-1672 HGPGTV
+1672 HGPSTV

-1683 RVEKLSFYVRKTLHY
+1683 RVEKLSFYIRKTFHY

-1713 PDGSY
+1713 PEGSY
-1718 VLKYLKIKNTNG
+1718 MLKYLKIKNTNG
-1730 KIVFTDQQAYD
+1730 KVVFTDQQAYD

-1754 DKEAMMNPI
+1754 DKEAMMDPI

-1768 NAAIEYMNRY
+1768 NAAIDYMNKY

-1795 QDLNLTRDT
+1795 QDLNLTRGT
-1804 DGKVIRKDGTPILM
+1804 DGKVVRNGNTPILM

-1851 ANISKPEP
+1851 AEVSNIEQVKQS
-1859 TNSTK
+1859 TNE
-1864 RKVGNKEQKKE
+1864 KVKQ
-1875 DVPEEST
+1875 VT
-1882 KLKSQDYEPKELPK
+1882 ATVEPKYEQPRQPSDK
-1896 EIATEKDRVQRS
+1896 IATEES
-1908 KLLNK
+1908 KK
-1913 QDVIDVLNTEHLL
+1913 TT
-1926 IRVRVKNSTIE
+1926 TIE
-1937 YVDIFFDERKDR
+1937 
-1949 WDILPRINYNVEG
+1949 LP
-1962 AEEIYPTQ
+1962 Q
-1970 EQIKSV
+1970 
-1976 LDRFIPYDLQQ
+1976 
-1987 YYTSGQYKQDHAKL
+1987 
-2001 IQYQEDLANQGKN
+2001 
-2014 LEERIQLLW
+2014 
-2023 ETNVGVDA
+2023 
-2031 TLRDRWGIYSFNEYT
+2031 
-2046 GETNFVPN
+2046 
-2054 TRETATT
+2054 
-2061 ELLKQDK
+2061 QDK

-2111 NKGVFSTVRGEGSLD
+2111 NKGVFSTVRGEGTLD
-2126 IVAAKKWL
+2126 IAAAKKWL

-2177 RVVLSTKG
+2177 RIVLSTKG

-2201 LLTPAQ
+2201 LLTPTQ

-2261 WDLVVA
+2261 WDLVMA

-2348 NIRSMEDIQNLKL
+2348 NIRSMDDIQNLKL

-2673 NTIGIPFDSESLNY
+2673 NAIGIPFDSESLNY

-2716 SNSIM
+2716 SNSII

-2817 ANSLIVKALTSPDK
+2817 ANSLIVKTLTSPDK

-2936 NAIVKYFDSKEY
+2936 NAIVKYFDSKED

-2961 GEIGKD
+2961 GKIGKD

-3073 DQENSNPFAF
+3073 DQENANPFAF

-3125 FVGDPAFYKWKSD
+3125 FIGDPAFYKWKSD

-3234 MQDRTKLSVEDIK
+3234 MQDRTKLSVEDVK

-3471 IGNVVDN
+3471 IGNVVDD

-3607 RANQVWNEETARP
+3607 KGKNVDSYSNISLLNQNIDDLQLSVRTNKLLKAKGINTIEDIIKYGEQQLKHYLSDKQFTEILDLFSSLNIDFNTKKEFKYRA

-3653 QTDYITM
+3653 QTDYTTM
-3660 RNWLIEHNV
+3660 RDWLIKHNV
-3669 IGNNS
+3669 IGSNA

-3731 YAYDPETNERYTWNN
+3731 YSYDPETNERYTWNN

-3803 LKEAEPMY
+3803 LKEAETMY

-4061 YTTFIEDNKEKFFTD
+4061 YTTFIEDNKEKFFTTI
-4076 AVDTNGLDVY
+4076 ANANGLNVY

-4100 DLSNSILRSQVF
+4100 DLSNSMLRSQVF

-4126 QQIRGGNYIPTN
+4126 QQIRGGNYVPTN
-4138 NGKSVLFKY
+4138 NGKSILFKY

-4192 DSIARRLNSIKNYI
+4192 DSIAHRLNSIKNYI

-4264 RSAFYDLLTSEDA
+4264 RSAFYDLLTSEDN
-4277 VIREFAETLVKYSF
+4277 VIKEFAETLVKYSF

-4331 DTSVINSNNTSNQID
+4331 DTSVINSNNTSDQVD
-4346 SIYLNLVRN
+4346 SIYLSLVRN

-4414 FFKIVGAGNNI
+4414 FFKIVGTGNNI

-4474 FDANNF
+4474 FDTNNF
-4480 TDKMLNQINDVF
+4480 TDKMLDQINNVF

-4506 PIVFVKDDSYR
+4506 PIVFVKDDSYH
-4517 SIDYSNYDNIE
+4517 SVDYSNYDNIE
-4528 EKASIELDQT
+4528 EKASIELDQA

-4549 NTQEQ
+4549 STQEQ
-4554 EITSSEAISTEE
+4554 EITSSETISPEE

>member
-69 ITEKQEQSTKKLPGV
+69 ITEKQEQSAKKLPGV

-106 KGENGNDSSYINQAV
+106 KGENGNDSSYIDQAV

-297 MLHDPLLGIIPLG
+297 MLHDPLLGIVPLG

-409 KLLENSDRF
+409 KLLENSDKF

-425 DYEFGLEAR
+425 DYEFGLESR

-442 DLEKLQFGLAYDIQT
+442 DLEKLQFGLAYNIQT
-457 SDQDYNKF
+457 SDQNYNKF

-501 NNAIGA
+501 NNTIGA
-507 KAIAKGIGTAAMTNA
+507 KAIANGIGTAAMKNA

-528 EAVKNRTN
+528 EAVKDRTN
-536 KIADRVF
+536 KIADKVF

-588 DIPVDGTQI
+588 DIPVDGTQT

-635 LRKAMGIGSF
+635 LRKAMSIGSF
-645 VGALMGAGPDIQQIN
+645 IGALMGAGPDIQQIN

-675 SARGLDR
+675 SARNLDR

-725 DEDVETSRIV
+725 DEDIETSRIV

-772 NSFNEASELA
+772 NGFNEASELS

-818 GLAEDQTAI
+818 GLAEGQTAI

-888 RQREV
+888 RQREI

-898 KLDNILFKGTFNT
+898 KLDNTLFKGTFNT

-1005 INQSWNDIENSANV
+1005 INQSWSDIENSANV

-1053 DTPIDNQPVSTEE
+1053 DTPIDSQPVSTEE

-1073 EPDNNQGSDTKET
+1073 EPDNNQGDDTKET
-1086 SQESARTVDNI
+1086 SQESAHTVDSI
-1097 SDDAD
+1097 SDDTD
-1102 RNSVNTPV
+1102 RNSANTPV
-1110 DEIATGSSEEQV
+1110 DEIATNSSEEQV

-1145 SDKEYIEDN
+1145 SDKEYVEDN
-1154 DVIEIAQGSANDQD
+1154 DVTEITQSSANDQD

-1206 SDMASTETITNTE
+1206 SDVTSTENITTAE
-1219 EEVQSEQPTHTTK
+1219 EEVQPEQPAQATK
-1232 RQEPISPKQIN
+1232 REEPISPKQIN
-1243 PIVNLTPESFDG
+1243 PTINLTPESFDG
-1255 ATDETVEI
+1255 STDETVEI
-1263 PLETQDDVIYTD
+1263 PLETQDDIIYTD

-1387 KQKAYYIVTDSK
+1387 KQKAYYIVTDS
-1399 ETRKFERDAADRMAV
+1399 RDAADRMAV

-1672 HGPGTV
+1672 YGPGTV

-1683 RVEKLSFYVRKTLHY
+1683 RVEKLSFYIRKTLHY

-1713 PDGSY
+1713 QEGSY
-1718 VLKYLKIKNTNG
+1718 MLKYLKIKNTNG

-1754 DKEAMMNPI
+1754 DKEAMMNPV

-1768 NAAIEYMNRY
+1768 NAAIEYMNKY
-1778 NTDYYRVLN
+1778 STDYYRVLN

-1795 QDLNLTRDT
+1795 QDLNLTRGS
-1804 DGKVIRKDGTPILM
+1804 DGKVVRNGNIPILM

-1851 ANISKPEP
+1851 AEVSNIEQVKQSTNEKVKQVTATVESKREQPEQP
-1859 TNSTK
+1859 S
-1864 RKVGNKEQKKE
+1864 
-1875 DVPEEST
+1875 D
-1882 KLKSQDYEPKELPK
+1882 
-1896 EIATEKDRVQRS
+1896 EIATEES
-1908 KLLNK
+1908 KK
-1913 QDVIDVLNTEHLL
+1913 TA
-1926 IRVRVKNSTIE
+1926 TIE
-1937 YVDIFFDERKDR
+1937 
-1949 WDILPRINYNVEG
+1949 LP
-1962 AEEIYPTQ
+1962 Q
-1970 EQIKSV
+1970 
-1976 LDRFIPYDLQQ
+1976 
-1987 YYTSGQYKQDHAKL
+1987 
-2001 IQYQEDLANQGKN
+2001 
-2014 LEERIQLLW
+2014 
-2023 ETNVGVDA
+2023 
-2031 TLRDRWGIYSFNEYT
+2031 
-2046 GETNFVPN
+2046 
-2054 TRETATT
+2054 
-2061 ELLKQDK
+2061 QDK

-2111 NKGVFSTVRGEGSLD
+2111 NKGVFSTVRGEGTLD
-2126 IVAAKKWL
+2126 IAAAKKWL

-2149 AAMRAINTP
+2149 ATMRAINTP

-2177 RVVLSTKG
+2177 RIVLSTKG

-2250 TYRIKKFFKAM
+2250 TYRIKKFFKAI
-2261 WDLVVA
+2261 WDLVMA

-2293 DQDTLEEFN
+2293 DQDTLDEFN

-2348 NIRSMEDIQNLKL
+2348 NIRSMDDIQNLKL

-2450 FNAKLFFYSIPQSR
+2450 FNAKLFFYSIPQSK
-2464 FATDENG
+2464 FGTDENG

-2647 NSKNADIRN
+2647 NSKNSDIRN

-2673 NTIGIPFDSESLNY
+2673 NAIGIPFDSESLNY
-2687 LLRKVNTNSTNYPE
+2687 LLKKVNTNSTNYPE

-2936 NAIVKYFDSKEY
+2936 NAIVKYFDSKED

-2961 GEIGKD
+2961 GKIGKD

-3029 DSMNTLLIDKV
+3029 DSMNTLLLDKV
-3040 DKEIEQAIKLG
+3040 DKEIKQAIKLG

-3234 MQDRTKLSVEDIK
+3234 MQDRTKLSVEDVK

-3331 MMYFGDHFDEVSNI
+3331 MMYFGDHFDEVSDI

-3408 TQLNTEAINSPSTTV
+3408 TQLNIEAINSPSTTV

-3620 FNDGNKLSFDPDK
+3620 FNDGKKLSFDPDK

-3660 RNWLIEHNV
+3660 RSWLIEHNV

-3719 SDFDIDKLYIAT
+3719 SDFDVDKLYIAT
-3731 YAYDPETNERYTWNN
+3731 YSYDPETNERYTWNN

-3803 LKEAEPMY
+3803 LKEAESMY

-3977 KNIEQ
+3977 KQIEQ

-3988 VDAFNQSKLASS
+3988 IDAFNQSKLASS

-4011 QDIVQQLLVIKAY
+4011 QDIVQQLLVVKAY

-4076 AVDTNGLDVY
+4076 TVDTNGLDVY

-4126 QQIRGGNYIPTN
+4126 QQIRGGNYVPTN
-4138 NGKSVLFKY
+4138 NGKSILFKY

-4169 KVVANSTNLMLTDS
+4169 KVVANNTNLMLTDS

-4206 RVNKDDINLMTFVDE
+4206 RVNKDNINLMTFVDE

-4257 RYYEDRL
+4257 RYHEDRL

-4277 VIREFAETLVKYSF
+4277 IIREFAETLVKYSF

-4374 EGGERVSNV
+4374 EGGERISNV

-4480 TDKMLNQINDVF
+4480 TDKMLDQINDAF

-4499 QLLRGKE
+4499 QLLRGKD
-4506 PIVFVKDDSYR
+4506 PIVFVKDDSYH
-4517 SIDYSNYDNIE
+4517 SVDYSNYDNIE

-4549 NTQEQ
+4549 STQEQ
-4554 EITSSEAISTEE
+4554 EIASSETISSEE
-4566 FIDNSSDPS
+4566 FVDSSSDPS
-4575 EIDNINHID
+4575 EVDNINHID

-4590 LDGMETDSGIEFED
+4590 LDGMETESGIEFED
-4604 LTPEPETV
+4604 LTPEPEAI

-4629 DDIVEIDEGTMN
+4629 DDIAEINEGTVN

>member
-62 TSLEESE
+62 TSF
-69 ITEKQEQSTKKLPGV
+69 QEQPTYTEDANKKLPGV

-92 DLSKAVIG
+92 DLSKAIIG
-100 LFTDNY
+100 LFSDDY
-106 KGENGNDSSYINQAV
+106 KGENGDDSNYIEQAV

-149 EIEIAKR
+149 EIEVAKR
-156 YLEQKTLLGELSVDG
+156 YLEQKTLLGELSIDG

-204 QAIEPAFTHPGQL
+204 QAVEPAFTHPGQL

-297 MLHDPLLGIIPLG
+297 MLHDPLLGIVPLG

-409 KLLENSDRF
+409 KLLENSDKF

-425 DYEFGLEAR
+425 DYEFGLESR

-442 DLEKLQFGLAYDIQT
+442 DLEKLQFGLAYNIQT
-457 SDQDYNKF
+457 SDQNYNKF

-493 LSYTGKVV
+493 LSYTGKIV
-501 NNAIGA
+501 NNTIGA
-507 KAIAKGIGTAAMTNA
+507 KAIAKGIGTAAMKNA

-528 EAVKNRTN
+528 EAAKNRTN

-588 DIPVDGTQI
+588 DIPVDGTQV
-597 ESPYSFLDGIIQS
+597 ESPYSFLDGVIQS

-725 DEDVETSRIV
+725 DEDIETSRIV

-772 NSFNEASELA
+772 NGFNEASELS

-818 GLAEDQTAI
+818 GLAEGQTAI

-832 RAPIINSIVTRATS
+832 RAPIINSIVTRATG

-898 KLDNILFKGTFNT
+898 KLDNTLFKGTFNT

-933 IINIISTKLNT
+933 IINIIYTKLNT

-1005 INQSWNDIENSANV
+1005 INQSWSDIENSANV

-1053 DTPIDNQPVSTEE
+1053 DTPIDSQPVSTEE
-1066 SSNKTQV
+1066 SSNRTQV
-1073 EPDNNQGSDTKET
+1073 EPDNNQGDDTKET
-1086 SQESARTVDNI
+1086 SQESAHTVDSI
-1097 SDDAD
+1097 SDDTD
-1102 RNSVNTPV
+1102 RGSVNTPV
-1110 DEIATGSSEEQV
+1110 DEIATNSSEEQV

-1145 SDKEYIEDN
+1145 SDKEYVEDN
-1154 DVIEIAQGSANDQD
+1154 DVTEITQSSANDQD

-1206 SDMASTETITNTE
+1206 SDVTSTENITTAE
-1219 EEVQSEQPTHTTK
+1219 EEVQPEQPAQAPK
-1232 RQEPISPKQIN
+1232 REEPISPKQIN
-1243 PIVNLTPESFDG
+1243 PTINLTPESFDG
-1255 ATDETVEI
+1255 STDETVEI
-1263 PLETQDDVIYTD
+1263 PLETQDDIIYTD

-1375 LAAKLAIPGWLS
+1375 LASKLAIPGWLS
-1387 KQKAYYIVTDSK
+1387 KQKAYYIVTDNK
-1399 ETRKFERDAADRMAV
+1399 ETRKSERDAADRMAV

-1683 RVEKLSFYVRKTLHY
+1683 RVEKLSFYIRKTFHY

-1713 PDGSY
+1713 PEGSY
-1718 VLKYLKIKNTNG
+1718 MLKYLKIKNING
-1730 KIVFTDQQAYD
+1730 KVVFTDQQAYD

-1768 NAAIEYMNRY
+1768 NAAIDYMNKY
-1778 NTDYYRVLN
+1778 NTNYYRVLN

-1795 QDLNLTRDT
+1795 QDLNLTRGA
-1804 DGKVIRKDGTPILM
+1804 DGKVVRNGNTPILM

-1851 ANISKPEP
+1851 AEVSNIEQVKQSTNEKVKQVTATVESKREQPEQP
-1859 TNSTK
+1859 S
-1864 RKVGNKEQKKE
+1864 
-1875 DVPEEST
+1875 D
-1882 KLKSQDYEPKELPK
+1882 
-1896 EIATEKDRVQRS
+1896 EIATEES
-1908 KLLNK
+1908 KK
-1913 QDVIDVLNTEHLL
+1913 TA
-1926 IRVRVKNSTIE
+1926 TIE
-1937 YVDIFFDERKDR
+1937 
-1949 WDILPRINYNVEG
+1949 LP
-1962 AEEIYPTQ
+1962 Q
-1970 EQIKSV
+1970 
-1976 LDRFIPYDLQQ
+1976 
-1987 YYTSGQYKQDHAKL
+1987 
-2001 IQYQEDLANQGKN
+2001 
-2014 LEERIQLLW
+2014 
-2023 ETNVGVDA
+2023 
-2031 TLRDRWGIYSFNEYT
+2031 
-2046 GETNFVPN
+2046 
-2054 TRETATT
+2054 
-2061 ELLKQDK
+2061 QDK

-2111 NKGVFSTVRGEGSLD
+2111 NKGVFSTVRGEGTLD
-2126 IVAAKKWL
+2126 IAAAKKWL

-2177 RVVLSTKG
+2177 RIVLSTKG

-2250 TYRIKKFFKAM
+2250 TYRIKKFFKAI
-2261 WDLVVA
+2261 WDLVIA

-2348 NIRSMEDIQNLKL
+2348 NIRSMDDIQNLKL

-2450 FNAKLFFYSIPQSR
+2450 FNAKLFFYSIPQSK

-2496 RILDNLWLS
+2496 KILDNLWLS

-2673 NTIGIPFDSESLNY
+2673 NAIGIPFDSESLNY

-2817 ANSLIVKALTSPDK
+2817 ANSLIVKTLTSPDK

-2936 NAIVKYFDSKEY
+2936 NAIVKYFDSKED

-2961 GEIGKD
+2961 GKIGKD

-2987 NGATV
+2987 NGV
-2992 SLNRM
+2992 IISLNRM
-2997 LDDAEKSGNPE
+2997 LDEAEKSGNPE
-3008 LITQALNRI
+3008 LVNEALKRI
-3017 RTELIEDRALLR
+3017 KTDLIQDRELLR
-3029 DSMNTLLIDKV
+3029 STMNSLLLDKV
-3040 DKEIEQAIKLG
+3040 NKEIEQAIKLG
-3051 VISRDKKGNLQYGN
+3051 VISRDRKGNLQYGN

-3083 YETLVSHIP
+3083 YEALVSHIP
-3092 EEFNAITQND
+3092 EEYNAIKQND

-3111 VTGYAISIEEIEKC
+3111 VTGYAISIEEVEKC

-3138 KIVGIFQRDV
+3138 KVVGIFQRDV

-3219 DELFKLTDDKHFDNT
+3219 DELFKLTSDKRLDDTLK
-3234 MQDRTKLSVEDIK
+3234 DRTKLSVEDVK

-3284 YKRIMQAL
+3284 YKRVMQAL

-3299 EEAYNILESNQNV
+3299 EEAYNILEGDADV
-3312 LGNPELYAKALR
+3312 LGNPDLYAKALK

-3331 MMYFGDHFDEVSNI
+3331 MMYFGDHFDEISGI

-3351 KMALFPMFKI
+3351 KMALFPMFKV
-3361 LANADNKYLY
+3361 LAKADNKYLY

-3394 STRDKLKVYKDNRN
+3394 STRDKLKVYKDNKN
-3408 TQLNTEAINSPSTTV
+3408 TQLNKEAINSPSTTV
-3423 INQDTVVE
+3423 VNQDTVVE
-3431 RLNGGLTT
+3431 RLNNGLTT
-3439 KVQDIKQLRL
+3439 RVQDIKQLRL

-3471 IGNVVDN
+3471 IGNVVDD

-3488 VSGARIKKDV
+3488 VSGAKIKKDV

-3510 MKLKGSNGVAGRFF
+3510 IKLKGGNGKAGRFF

-3529 INNKAL
+3529 INNRAL
-3535 SNYLIQEAKGTNMS
+3535 SEYLIQEARGTNMS
-3549 AEITEALALD
+3549 AEVTEALALD
-3559 KKGNFRAP
+3559 KNGNFRAP

-3607 RANQVWNEETARP
+3607 RSNEVWSEEKARP
-3620 FNDGNKLSFDPDK
+3620 FNDGKKLSFDPDK

-3653 QTDYITM
+3653 QKDYVTM
-3660 RNWLIEHNV
+3660 RNWLVEHKV
-3669 IGNNS
+3669 IGGES

-3746 DAKSYTEQTEGAL
+3746 NAKSYVEQTEGAL

-3852 KFSEGANKYNLNQF
+3852 KFSEGASKYNLNQF

-3933 YANRK
+3933 YADRK

-3965 MLNRFPLSDTYK
+3965 MLNKFPISDAHRK
-3977 KNIEQ
+3977 QIED
-3982 LVQNGS
+3982 LVQKGS
-3988 VDAFNQSKLASS
+3988 IEAFNQSKLASS
-4000 LESFRS
+4000 LDAFRS
-4006 NDITP
+4006 GDVTP
-4011 QDIVQQLLVIKAY
+4011 TNIVQQLLVIKAY
-4024 QDLAS
+4024 QDLMS

-4061 YTTFIEDNKEKFFTD
+4061 YTTFIEDNKDKFYTD
-4076 AVDTNGLDVY
+4076 KQDTNGLNLY

-4126 QQIRGGNYIPTN
+4126 QQIRGGEYVPTN
-4138 NGKSVLFKY
+4138 NGKSMLFKY

-4161 KIESIIRA
+4161 KVESIIRA
-4169 KVVANSTNLMLTDS
+4169 KVIANNTELMLTDEEIS
-4183 DINDILFGK
+4183 DMLFGSE
-4192 DSIARRLNSIKNYI
+4192 SIARKLNNIKNYI
-4206 RVNKDDINLMTFVDE
+4206 RTNKDDINLMSFVDE
-4221 SGNITNELLNYL
+4221 QGNITNTLLNYL
-4233 QAVTSNNKRN
+4233 QAVTSNNKKN

-4264 RSAFYDLLTSEDA
+4264 RSAFYDLLTSEDNI
-4277 VIREFAETLVKYSF
+4277 VREFAETLVKYSF

-4331 DTSVINSNNTSNQID
+4331 DTTVINSNNSSDQID
-4346 SIYLNLVRN
+4346 QIYLNLVRN

-4363 PVFVRRVRRDD
+4363 PVFVRRVRRNDD
-4374 EGGERVSNV
+4374 GGESVSNV

-4389 TSKTRVNVNT
+4389 TNKSRVNVNT
-4399 VISVKGDYDI
+4399 VISIKGDYDL
-4409 SRNYK
+4409 SRNHK
-4414 FFKIVGAGNNI
+4414 FFKIVGLGNNI

-4454 YDAGSNSIYELYKEG
+4454 FDAGSNSIYELYKDG
-4469 DQPSA
+4469 NQPSA
-4474 FDANNF
+4474 FDTNNF
-4480 TDKMLNQINDVF
+4480 TDKMLDQVNGAYE
-4492 NLIDKRV
+4492 LADKRAK
-4499 QLLRGKE
+4499 LLNGKDSV
-4506 PIVFVKDDSYR
+4506 VFVKDGSYH
-4517 SIDYSNYDNIE
+4517 SVDYSNYDSIE
-4528 EKASIELDQT
+4528 HNASIELDQA
-4538 DNYTDQEIQDS
+4538 DNYTEQSIQDS
-4549 NTQEQ
+4549 STQETEIQAQ
-4554 EITSSEAISTEE
+4554 ETITPEE
-4566 FIDNSSDPS
+4566 FVDSTTDPS

-4584 DTLLAD
+4584 DTLLSD
-4590 LDGMETDSGIEFED
+4590 LDGMESDSGIEFED
-4604 LTPEPETV
+4604 LTPEPEAV

-4629 DDIVEIDEGTMN
+4629 DDITQIDEGTIS
-4641 NLKKNGKKRKEE
+4641 NLKKNGKKRKKE

>member
-54 NYNIQDYD
+54 NYNIQDYV

-106 KGENGNDSSYINQAV
+106 KGENGNDSSYIDQAV

-130 INVQARV
+130 TNVQARV

-171 PDYFKVMSEVQE
+171 PDYFKVMSEVQQ

-409 KLLENSDRF
+409 KLLENSDKF

-425 DYEFGLEAR
+425 DYEFGLESR

-442 DLEKLQFGLAYDIQT
+442 DLEKLQFGLAYNIQT
-457 SDQDYNKF
+457 SDQNYNKF

-501 NNAIGA
+501 NNTIGA
-507 KAIAKGIGTAAMTNA
+507 KAIANGIGTAAMKNA

-528 EAVKNRTN
+528 EAVKDRTN
-536 KIADRVF
+536 KIADKVF

-557 SIANFTLHTGKRAIS
+557 SIANFTLHTRKRAIS

-588 DIPVDGTQI
+588 DIPVDGTQT

-635 LRKAMGIGSF
+635 LRKAMSIGSF
-645 VGALMGAGPDIQQIN
+645 IGALMGAGPDIQQIN

-675 SARGLDR
+675 SARNLDR

-725 DEDVETSRIV
+725 DEDIETSRIV
-735 YGIYKNKDI
+735 YGVYKNKDI
-744 DNNLKELGI
+744 NNNLKELGI

-772 NSFNEASELA
+772 NSFDEASELF

-818 GLAEDQTAI
+818 GLAEGQTAI

-888 RQREV
+888 RQREI

-898 KLDNILFKGTFNT
+898 KLDNTLFKGTFNT

-1005 INQSWNDIENSANV
+1005 INQSWSDIENSANV

-1053 DTPIDNQPVSTEE
+1053 DTPIDSQPVSTEE
-1066 SSNKTQV
+1066 SSSKTQV
-1073 EPDNNQGSDTKET
+1073 EPDNNQGSDKKET
-1086 SQESARTVDNI
+1086 SQESTHTVDNV
-1097 SDDAD
+1097 SDDTD

-1110 DEIATGSSEEQV
+1110 DEIATSSSEEQV

-1154 DVIEIAQGSANDQD
+1154 DVIEIAQSSANDQD

-1206 SDMASTETITNTE
+1206 SDMASTESVTTTE
-1219 EEVQSEQPTHTTK
+1219 EEVQSEQSTYNTK

-1263 PLETQDDVIYTD
+1263 PLETQDDIIYTD

-1375 LAAKLAIPGWLS
+1375 LASKLAIPGWLS
-1387 KQKAYYIVTDSK
+1387 KQKAYYIVTDNK
-1399 ETRKFERDAADRMAV
+1399 ETRKSERDAADRMAV

-1683 RVEKLSFYVRKTLHY
+1683 RVEKLSFYIRKTFHY

-1713 PDGSY
+1713 PEGSY
-1718 VLKYLKIKNTNG
+1718 MLKYLKIKNING
-1730 KIVFTDQQAYD
+1730 KVVFTDQQAYD

-1768 NAAIEYMNRY
+1768 NAAIDYMNKY

-1795 QDLNLTRDT
+1795 QDLNLTRGA
-1804 DGKVIRKDGTPILM
+1804 DGKVVRNGNTPILM

-1851 ANISKPEP
+1851 AEVSNIEQVKQS
-1859 TNSTK
+1859 TNE
-1864 RKVGNKEQKKE
+1864 KVKQ
-1875 DVPEEST
+1875 VT
-1882 KLKSQDYEPKELPK
+1882 ATVEPKYEQPRQPSD
-1896 EIATEKDRVQRS
+1896 EIATEES
-1908 KLLNK
+1908 KK
-1913 QDVIDVLNTEHLL
+1913 TA
-1926 IRVRVKNSTIE
+1926 TIE
-1937 YVDIFFDERKDR
+1937 
-1949 WDILPRINYNVEG
+1949 LP
-1962 AEEIYPTQ
+1962 Q
-1970 EQIKSV
+1970 
-1976 LDRFIPYDLQQ
+1976 
-1987 YYTSGQYKQDHAKL
+1987 
-2001 IQYQEDLANQGKN
+2001 
-2014 LEERIQLLW
+2014 
-2023 ETNVGVDA
+2023 
-2031 TLRDRWGIYSFNEYT
+2031 
-2046 GETNFVPN
+2046 
-2054 TRETATT
+2054 
-2061 ELLKQDK
+2061 QDK

-2111 NKGVFSTVRGEGSLD
+2111 NKGVFSTVRGEGTLD
-2126 IVAAKKWL
+2126 IAAAKKWL

-2177 RVVLSTKG
+2177 RIVLSTKG

-2250 TYRIKKFFKAM
+2250 TYRIKKFFKAI
-2261 WDLVVA
+2261 WDLVMA

-2293 DQDTLEEFN
+2293 DQDTLDEFN

-2348 NIRSMEDIQNLKL
+2348 NIRSMDDIQNLKL

-2417 AEIAEKEAKDSGDTY
+2417 SEIAEKEAKDSGDTY

-2450 FNAKLFFYSIPQSR
+2450 FNAKLFFYSIPQSK
-2464 FATDENG
+2464 FVTDENG

-2496 RILDNLWLS
+2496 KILDNLWLS

-2673 NTIGIPFDSESLNY
+2673 NAIGIPFDSESLNY

-2817 ANSLIVKALTSPDK
+2817 ANSLIVKTLTSPDK

-2936 NAIVKYFDSKEY
+2936 NAIVKYFDSKED

-3029 DSMNTLLIDKV
+3029 DSMNTLLLDKV
-3040 DKEIEQAIKLG
+3040 DKEIKQAIKLG

-3189 GSEYHSRLEQIFKAD
+3189 DSEYHSRLEQIFKAD

-3234 MQDRTKLSVEDIK
+3234 MQDRTKLSVEDVK

-3331 MMYFGDHFDEVSNI
+3331 MMYFGDHFDEVSDI

-3408 TQLNTEAINSPSTTV
+3408 TQLNIEAINSPSTTV

-3471 IGNVVDN
+3471 IGNVVDD
-3478 RHYGHNKGQN
+3478 RHYGHNKDQN

-3607 RANQVWNEETARP
+3607 KGKNVDSYSNISLLNQNIDDLQLSVRTNKLLKAKGINTIEDIIKYGEQQLKHYLSDKQFTEILDLFSSLNIDFNTKKEFKYRA

-3653 QTDYITM
+3653 QTDYTTM

-3669 IGNNS
+3669 IGSNA

-3746 DAKSYTEQTEGAL
+3746 NAKSYVEQTEGAL

-3852 KFSEGANKYNLNQF
+3852 RFSEGASKYNLNQF

-3965 MLNRFPLSDTYK
+3965 MLNKFPLSDTYK
-3977 KNIEQ
+3977 KQIEQ

-3988 VDAFNQSKLASS
+3988 IDAFNQSKLASS

-4076 AVDTNGLDVY
+4076 TVDTNGLDIY

-4126 QQIRGGNYIPTN
+4126 QQIRGGNYVPTN
-4138 NGKSVLFKY
+4138 NGKSILFKY

-4264 RSAFYDLLTSEDA
+4264 RSAFYDLLTSEDN
-4277 VIREFAETLVKYSF
+4277 VIKEFAETLVKYSF

-4331 DTSVINSNNTSNQID
+4331 DTSVINSNNTSDQVD
-4346 SIYLNLVRN
+4346 SIYLSLVRN

-4414 FFKIVGAGNNI
+4414 FFKIVGTGNNI

-4435 NLDTGKTIERIYT
+4435 NLDTGKTIERIYA

-4474 FDANNF
+4474 FDTNNF
-4480 TDKMLNQINDVF
+4480 TDKMLDQINNVF

-4499 QLLRGKE
+4499 QLLRGKD
-4506 PIVFVKDDSYR
+4506 PIVFVKDDSYH
-4517 SIDYSNYDNIE
+4517 SVDYSNYDNVE
-4528 EKASIELDQT
+4528 EKASIELDQA

-4549 NTQEQ
+4549 STQEQ
-4554 EITSSEAISTEE
+4554 EIASSETISPEE
-4566 FIDNSSDPS
+4566 FVDSSSDPS
-4575 EIDNINHID
+4575 EVDNINHID
-4584 DTLLAD
+4584 DTLLSD

-4604 LTPEPETV
+4604 LTPEPEAI

-4629 DDIVEIDEGTMN
+4629 DDITEINEGTVN

>member
-41 VRNEA
+41 VRDEA

-100 LFTDNY
+100 LFTDDY
-106 KGENGNDSSYINQAV
+106 KGENGNDSSYIDQAV

-149 EIEIAKR
+149 EIEVAKR

-409 KLLENSDRF
+409 KLLENSDKF

-425 DYEFGLEAR
+425 DYEFGLESR

-442 DLEKLQFGLAYDIQT
+442 DLEKLQFGLAYNIQT
-457 SDQDYNKF
+457 SDQNYNKF

-501 NNAIGA
+501 NNTIGA
-507 KAIAKGIGTAAMTNA
+507 KAIANGIGTAAMKNA

-528 EAVKNRTN
+528 EAVKDRTN
-536 KIADRVF
+536 KIADKVF

-588 DIPVDGTQI
+588 DIPVDGTQT

-635 LRKAMGIGSF
+635 LRKAMSIGSF
-645 VGALMGAGPDIQQIN
+645 IGALMGAGPDIQQIN

-675 SARGLDR
+675 SARNLDR

-725 DEDVETSRIV
+725 DEDIETSRIV

-772 NSFNEASELA
+772 NGFNEASELS

-818 GLAEDQTAI
+818 GLAEGQTAI

-888 RQREV
+888 RQREI

-898 KLDNILFKGTFNT
+898 KLDNTLFKGTFNT

-1005 INQSWNDIENSANV
+1005 INQSWSDIENSANV

-1053 DTPIDNQPVSTEE
+1053 DTPIDSQPVSTEE

-1073 EPDNNQGSDTKET
+1073 EPDNNQGDDTKET
-1086 SQESARTVDNI
+1086 SQESAHTVDSI
-1097 SDDAD
+1097 SDDTD
-1102 RNSVNTPV
+1102 RGSVNTPV
-1110 DEIATGSSEEQV
+1110 DEIATNSSEEQV

-1145 SDKEYIEDN
+1145 SDKEYVEDN
-1154 DVIEIAQGSANDQD
+1154 DVTEITQSSANDQD

-1206 SDMASTETITNTE
+1206 SDMTSTESVTNTE

-1290 PVSDEEIEMQGQ
+1290 PVSDEQIEMQGQ

-1375 LAAKLAIPGWLS
+1375 LASKLAIPGWLS
-1387 KQKAYYIVTDSK
+1387 KQKAYYIVTDNK
-1399 ETRKFERDAADRMAV
+1399 ETRKSERDAADRMAV

-1683 RVEKLSFYVRKTLHY
+1683 RVEKLSFYIRKTFHY

-1713 PDGSY
+1713 PEGSY
-1718 VLKYLKIKNTNG
+1718 MLKYLKIKNING
-1730 KIVFTDQQAYD
+1730 KVVFTDQQAYD

-1768 NAAIEYMNRY
+1768 NAAIDYMNKY
-1778 NTDYYRVLN
+1778 NTNYYRVLN

-1795 QDLNLTRDT
+1795 QDLNLTRGA
-1804 DGKVIRKDGTPILM
+1804 DGKVVRNGNTPILM

-1851 ANISKPEP
+1851 AEVSNIEQVKQSTNEKVKQVTATVESKREQPEQP
-1859 TNSTK
+1859 S
-1864 RKVGNKEQKKE
+1864 
-1875 DVPEEST
+1875 D
-1882 KLKSQDYEPKELPK
+1882 
-1896 EIATEKDRVQRS
+1896 EIATEES
-1908 KLLNK
+1908 KK
-1913 QDVIDVLNTEHLL
+1913 TA
-1926 IRVRVKNSTIE
+1926 TIE
-1937 YVDIFFDERKDR
+1937 
-1949 WDILPRINYNVEG
+1949 LP
-1962 AEEIYPTQ
+1962 Q
-1970 EQIKSV
+1970 
-1976 LDRFIPYDLQQ
+1976 
-1987 YYTSGQYKQDHAKL
+1987 
-2001 IQYQEDLANQGKN
+2001 
-2014 LEERIQLLW
+2014 
-2023 ETNVGVDA
+2023 
-2031 TLRDRWGIYSFNEYT
+2031 
-2046 GETNFVPN
+2046 
-2054 TRETATT
+2054 
-2061 ELLKQDK
+2061 QDK

-2111 NKGVFSTVRGEGSLD
+2111 NKGVFSTVRGEGTLD
-2126 IVAAKKWL
+2126 IAAAKKWL

-2177 RVVLSTKG
+2177 RIVLSTKG

-2250 TYRIKKFFKAM
+2250 TYRIKKFFKAI
-2261 WDLVVA
+2261 WDLVIA

-2348 NIRSMEDIQNLKL
+2348 NIRSMDDIQNLKL

-2417 AEIAEKEAKDSGDTY
+2417 SEIAEKEAKDPGDTY

-2450 FNAKLFFYSIPQSR
+2450 FNAKLFFYSIPQSK

-2673 NTIGIPFDSESLNY
+2673 NAIGIPFDSESLNY

-2817 ANSLIVKALTSPDK
+2817 ANSLIVKTLTSPDK

-2936 NAIVKYFDSKEY
+2936 NAIVKYFDSKED

-2961 GEIGKD
+2961 GKIGKD

-3029 DSMNTLLIDKV
+3029 DSMNTLLLDKV
-3040 DKEIEQAIKLG
+3040 DKEIKQAIKLG

-3073 DQENSNPFAF
+3073 DQENANPFAF

-3234 MQDRTKLSVEDIK
+3234 MQDRTKLSVEDVK

-3371 DRMNNEQLGTIDML
+3371 DRMNNEQLGTIDMV

-3408 TQLNTEAINSPSTTV
+3408 TQLNIEAINSPSTTV

-3471 IGNVVDN
+3471 IGNVVDD
-3478 RHYGHNKGQN
+3478 RHYGNNKGQN

-3607 RANQVWNEETARP
+3607 KGKNVDSYSNISLLNQNIDDLQLSVRTNKLLKAKGINTIEDIIKYGEQQLKHYLSDKQFTEILDLFSSLNIDFNTKKEFKYRA

-3653 QTDYITM
+3653 QTDYTTM
-3660 RNWLIEHNV
+3660 RDWLIKHNV
-3669 IGNNS
+3669 IGSNA

-3731 YAYDPETNERYTWNN
+3731 YSYDPETNERYTWNN

-3803 LKEAEPMY
+3803 LKEAETMY

-3893 DPYIIVLNVNKVTY
+3893 DPYIIALNVNKATY

-4061 YTTFIEDNKEKFFTD
+4061 YTTFIEDNKEKFFTTI
-4076 AVDTNGLDVY
+4076 ANTNGLNVY

-4100 DLSNSILRSQVF
+4100 DLSNSMLRSQVF

-4126 QQIRGGNYIPTN
+4126 QQIRGGNYVPTN
-4138 NGKSVLFKY
+4138 NGKSILFKY

-4264 RSAFYDLLTSEDA
+4264 RSAFYDLLTSEDN
-4277 VIREFAETLVKYSF
+4277 VIKEFAETLVKYSF

-4331 DTSVINSNNTSNQID
+4331 DTSVINSNNTSDQVD
-4346 SIYLNLVRN
+4346 SIYLSLVRN

-4414 FFKIVGAGNNI
+4414 FFKIVGTGNNI

-4474 FDANNF
+4474 FDTNNF
-4480 TDKMLNQINDVF
+4480 TDKMLDQINNVF

-4506 PIVFVKDDSYR
+4506 PIVFVKDDSYH
-4517 SIDYSNYDNIE
+4517 SVDYSNYDNIE
-4528 EKASIELDQT
+4528 EKASIELDQA

-4549 NTQEQ
+4549 STQEQ
-4554 EITSSEAISTEE
+4554 EITSSETISPEE

>member
-16 TAPDFSES
+16 TAPDFSGS
-24 GISSLNTFDVG
+24 GISSLNTLDVG

-41 VRNEA
+41 VRDEA
-46 WNQLEEEL
+46 WNELEEHL
-54 NYNIQDYD
+54 NYNIQNYD
-62 TSLEESE
+62 NSLQEEPSQLE
-69 ITEKQEQSTKKLPGV
+69 DTDGKLPGV
-84 GSSYDFAS
+84 GSTYDFAAN
-92 DLSKAVIG
+92 LSKAVIG
-100 LFTDNY
+100 LFDGDY
-106 KGENGNDSSYINQAV
+106 KGKNDQSTSYFDQAV

-130 INVQARV
+130 INIQARV

-143 EGKWIP
+143 EGKWLP
-149 EIEIAKR
+149 EIQTAKR
-156 YLEQKTLLGELSVDG
+156 YLEQKALLSELSIDG
-171 PDYFKVMSEVQE
+171 PDYFRVMSEVQE
-183 LEKQVKEAAKTNP
+183 LESQVKEAAKTNP

-204 QAIEPAFTHPGQL
+204 EAVEPAFTHPGQL
-217 YPKAVSRD
+217 YPRAVSRD
-225 VMNSILQNNR
+225 VMNSVLQNNR
-235 NQYIIDLSWNQTN
+235 NQYLIDLSWNQTN
-248 NELNDRLTAAA
+248 NELNDKLTANA
-259 KLSNKLDRLNK
+259 KLSSKLDRLNK

-275 NVALFEKESEIK
+275 NVALFEKESDIK

-297 MLHDPLLGIIPLG
+297 MLHDPLLGIVPLG

-317 IDPAFDKQRQ
+317 IDPAFDQKRN
-327 EVEVSLFDPSTY
+327 EVEISLFDPSTY

-349 LSELQAMGATMA
+349 VSELQAMGATMA
-361 TAHLVKWGGRASK
+361 TAKLIQWGGRASK
-374 HPGLWALGETG
+374 HPGIWALTETG
-385 VNLLSTAYFRHKET
+385 VNLLSTSYFRHKET
-399 AAEVLSSYTQ
+399 AAEVLSSYTE
-409 KLLENSDRF
+409 KLLENSDKF

-442 DLEKLQFGLAYDIQT
+442 DLEKLQFGLAYNIQT
-457 SDQDYNKF
+457 EDANYNTF
-465 AKDARVGLTEIEQ
+465 AKNARVGLTEIEQ

-493 LSYTGKVV
+493 LSYTGKIV
-501 NNAIGA
+501 NEAIGA
-507 KAIAKGIGTAAMTNA
+507 KAIAKGIGNA
-522 RTRKLI
+522 VMKNDRTRKLL
-528 EAVKNRTN
+528 ESVKSRTG
-536 KIADRVF
+536 KIADKVF

-557 SIANFTLHTGKRAIS
+557 SIANFTINTGKRAIS
-572 EGIEEGQQSIF
+572 EGIEEGQQGVF
-583 QKRYS
+583 QRRYM
-588 DIPVDGTQI
+588 DRPVDDTQT
-597 ESPYSFLDGIIQS
+597 EAPYSFLNGVIQS

-635 LRKAMGIGSF
+635 LRKAMSVGSF
-645 VGALMGAGPDIQQIN
+645 IGALMGASPDVYQLN

-697 NGNTPEYLRNSIEEL
+697 NGNRPDYLRSSIEAL
-712 KRYKGTDVTDKMI
+712 KDYKGTGVTDKMI
-725 DEDVETSRIV
+725 DEDIETSNLV
-735 YGIYKNKDI
+735 YGVYKNKQITD
-744 DNNLKELGI
+744 NLKELGI

-766 NHVELI
+766 NHVELV
-772 NSFNEASELA
+772 NSFDEANQLA
-782 DLSDKKVTEKIEQIF
+782 DAADSKVTEKIGQLF
-797 NESIDSP
+797 NETLDSP
-804 LNRFIQQQ
+804 LNQFIQRQ
-812 YESYTN
+812 YNTYTS
-818 GLAEDQTAI
+818 GLDSEQTPVS
-827 QLSEF
+827 LSEF
-832 RAPIINSIVTRATS
+832 RAPIVNALVTRATS

-861 TLEEIKT
+861 TLEEIKN
-868 EYGIDISKQGINGL
+868 EYGVDVSTQGIVGL

-888 RQREV
+888 QQ
-893 KDSLS
+893 KDAKDAL
-898 KLDNILFKGTFNT
+898 KRVDNTLFKGTMNT
-911 LQDPANIEELE
+911 LEDPANIEELE
-922 NVLAPSILNAG
+922 DLLAVSILNSG
-933 IINIISTKLNT
+933 ISNIISTKLNT
-944 YNTGRLSISNRY
+944 YNTGRLPISNRY
-956 LVERK
+956 LVDRK
-961 PLWSTLDDSEKQ
+961 PLWNTLDDAEKN
-973 SVLTEYAEKYK
+973 SVLTEYSEKYK
-984 EDHQTQE
+984 QEHQTQE
-991 EPTRRQLISYYNHK
+991 EPTRRQLISYYNYK
-1005 INQSWNDIENSANV
+1005 VNQSWKDIEDSANV
-1019 EANERTLANAIFRE
+1019 EANERTLANAMFRE

-1039 KSLQQAQVENQEEF
+1039 KSLQQAQLENQEEL
-1053 DTPIDNQPVSTEE
+1053 DTPIVDQEITSEQTTT
-1066 SSNKTQV
+1066 KTAV
-1073 EPDNNQGSDTKET
+1073 EPDEDKGSDTKQT
-1086 SQESARTVDNI
+1086 SQEASHTVDTV
-1097 SDDAD
+1097 SDDVD
-1102 RNSVNTPV
+1102 RNSTNTPV
-1110 DEIATGSSEEQV
+1110 DDIATNSSDTQV

-1132 GEVSDIDAMLDEV
+1132 TEVKDIDAMLDDVADESYV
-1145 SDKEYIEDN
+1145 EDN
-1154 DVIEIAQGSANDQD
+1154 DVTEVTTGSSNEEERATID
-1168 RAATDNVDS
+1168 RVDD

-1184 LKAKYDTIE
+1184 LKAKYDKIE
-1193 DGGPIADIGNVED
+1193 DGEPIADIGSAEDADVDTSTVD
-1206 SDMASTETITNTE
+1206 SDT
-1219 EEVQSEQPTHTTK
+1219 QSEETVEEPKPDRPTSP
-1232 RQEPISPKQIN
+1232 RQTN
-1243 PIVNLTPESFDG
+1243 PTVTLTPESFDG
-1255 ATDETVEI
+1255 STDETAEV
-1263 PLETQDDVIYTD
+1263 PLETQDDIIYTD

-1290 PVSDEEIEMQGQ
+1290 PVSDEEIEMQGR

-1375 LAAKLAIPGWLS
+1375 LASKLAIPGWLS
-1387 KQKAYYIVTDSK
+1387 KQKAYYIVTDNK
-1399 ETRKFERDAADRMAV
+1399 ETRKSERDAADRMAV

-1532 SDPIQMT
+1532 SDPIQMSN
-1539 DQILNGEVEFGYGKG
+1539 QILNGEVEFGYGKG

-1653 TLPISNNPEFLD
+1653 TLPVSNNPEFLD

-1672 HGPGTV
+1672 YGPSTV

-1683 RVEKLSFYVRKTLHY
+1683 RVEKLSFYIRKTFHY

-1713 PDGSY
+1713 PEGSY
-1718 VLKYLKIKNTNG
+1718 MLKYLKIKNTNG
-1730 KIVFTDQQAYD
+1730 KVVFTDQQAYD

-1754 DKEAMMNPI
+1754 DKEAMMDPI

-1768 NAAIEYMNRY
+1768 NAAIDYMNKY

-1795 QDLNLTRDT
+1795 QDLNLTRGT
-1804 DGKVIRKDGTPILM
+1804 DGKVVRNGNTPILM

-1851 ANISKPEP
+1851 AEVSNIEQVKQS
-1859 TNSTK
+1859 TNE
-1864 RKVGNKEQKKE
+1864 KVKQ
-1875 DVPEEST
+1875 VT
-1882 KLKSQDYEPKELPK
+1882 ATVEPKYEQPRQPSDK
-1896 EIATEKDRVQRS
+1896 IATEES
-1908 KLLNK
+1908 KK
-1913 QDVIDVLNTEHLL
+1913 TT
-1926 IRVRVKNSTIE
+1926 TIE
-1937 YVDIFFDERKDR
+1937 
-1949 WDILPRINYNVEG
+1949 LP
-1962 AEEIYPTQ
+1962 Q
-1970 EQIKSV
+1970 
-1976 LDRFIPYDLQQ
+1976 
-1987 YYTSGQYKQDHAKL
+1987 
-2001 IQYQEDLANQGKN
+2001 
-2014 LEERIQLLW
+2014 
-2023 ETNVGVDA
+2023 
-2031 TLRDRWGIYSFNEYT
+2031 
-2046 GETNFVPN
+2046 
-2054 TRETATT
+2054 
-2061 ELLKQDK
+2061 QDK

-2111 NKGVFSTVRGEGSLD
+2111 NKGVFSTVRGEGTLD
-2126 IVAAKKWL
+2126 IAAAKKWL

-2177 RVVLSTKG
+2177 RIVLSTKG

-2250 TYRIKKFFKAM
+2250 TYRIKKFFKAI
-2261 WDLVVA
+2261 WDLVMA

-2393 KGLFAKQ
+2393 KSLFAKQ

-2450 FNAKLFFYSIPQSR
+2450 FNAKLFFYSIPQSK
-2464 FATDENG
+2464 FVTDENG

-2673 NTIGIPFDSESLNY
+2673 NAIGIPFDSESLNY

-2936 NAIVKYFDSKEY
+2936 NAIVKYFDSKED

-2961 GEIGKD
+2961 GKIGKD

-3219 DELFKLTDDKHFDNT
+3219 DELFKLTSDKRLDDTLK
-3234 MQDRTKLSVEDIK
+3234 DRTKLSVEDVK

-3284 YKRIMQAL
+3284 YKRVMQAL

-3299 EEAYNILESNQNV
+3299 EEAYNILEGDADV
-3312 LGNPELYAKALR
+3312 LGNPDLYAKALK

-3331 MMYFGDHFDEVSNI
+3331 MMYFGDHFDEISGI

-3351 KMALFPMFKI
+3351 KMALFPMFKV
-3361 LANADNKYLY
+3361 LAKADNKYLY

-3394 STRDKLKVYKDNRN
+3394 STRDKLKVYKDNKN
-3408 TQLNTEAINSPSTTV
+3408 TQLNKEAINSPSTTV
-3423 INQDTVVE
+3423 VNQDTVVE
-3431 RLNGGLTT
+3431 RLNNGLTT
-3439 KVQDIKQLRL
+3439 RVQDIKQLRL

-3471 IGNVVDN
+3471 IGNVVDD

-3488 VSGARIKKDV
+3488 VSGAKIKKDV

-3510 MKLKGSNGVAGRFF
+3510 IKLKGGNGKAGRFF

-3529 INNKAL
+3529 INNRAL
-3535 SNYLIQEAKGTNMS
+3535 SEYLIQEARGTNMS
-3549 AEITEALALD
+3549 AEVTEALALD
-3559 KKGNFRAP
+3559 KNGNFRAP

-3607 RANQVWNEETARP
+3607 RSNEVWSEEKARP
-3620 FNDGNKLSFDPDK
+3620 FNDGKKLSFDPDK

-3653 QTDYITM
+3653 QKDYVTM
-3660 RNWLIEHNV
+3660 RNWLVEHKV
-3669 IGNNS
+3669 IGGES

-3746 DAKSYTEQTEGAL
+3746 NAKSYVEQTEGAL

-3852 KFSEGANKYNLNQF
+3852 KFSEGASKYNLNQF

-3977 KNIEQ
+3977 KQIEQ

-3988 VDAFNQSKLASS
+3988 IDAFNQSKLASS

-4029 DAQTMADLVQRS
+4029 DAQTMTDLVQRS

-4076 AVDTNGLDVY
+4076 TVDTNGLDVY

-4126 QQIRGGNYIPTN
+4126 QQIRGGNYTPTN
-4138 NGKSVLFKY
+4138 NGKSILFKY

-4161 KIESIIRA
+4161 KVESIIRA
-4169 KVVANSTNLMLTDS
+4169 KVTANNTDLMLTDS
-4183 DINDILFGK
+4183 DINSILFGK

-4206 RVNKDDINLMTFVDE
+4206 RVNKDNVNLITFVDE

-4264 RSAFYDLLTSEDA
+4264 RSAFYDLLTSEDNT
-4277 VIREFAETLVKYSF
+4277 IREFAETLVKYSF

-4303 FNLVPMWYKRKLG
+4303 FNLVPMSYKRKLG

-4331 DTSVINSNNTSNQID
+4331 DTSVVNSNNTSDWVD

-4383 INLASA
+4383 VNLASA

-4399 VISVKGDYDI
+4399 VISVRGDYDI
-4409 SRNYK
+4409 SKNYK
-4414 FFKIVGAGNNI
+4414 FFKIVGTGNNI

-4474 FDANNF
+4474 FDTNNF
-4480 TDKMLNQINDVF
+4480 TDKMLDQINNVF

-4538 DNYTDQEIQDS
+4538 DNYADQEIQDS

-4554 EITSSEAISTEE
+4554 EITSSEAISSEE

-4584 DTLLAD
+4584 DTLLSD

-4604 LTPEPETV
+4604 LTPEPEAI

-4629 DDIVEIDEGTMN
+4629 DDIAEINEGTVN

>member
-41 VRNEA
+41 VRDEA

-54 NYNIQDYD
+54 NHNIQDYD

-106 KGENGNDSSYINQAV
+106 KGENGNDSSYIDQAV

-149 EIEIAKR
+149 EIEAAKR

-297 MLHDPLLGIIPLG
+297 MLHDPLLGIVPLG

-385 VNLLSTAYFRHKET
+385 FNLLSTAYFRHKET

-409 KLLENSDRF
+409 KLLENSDKF

-425 DYEFGLEAR
+425 DYEFGLESR

-442 DLEKLQFGLAYDIQT
+442 DLEKLQFGLAYNIQT
-457 SDQDYNKF
+457 SDQNYNKF

-493 LSYTGKVV
+493 LSYTGKIV

-507 KAIAKGIGTAAMTNA
+507 KAIAKGIGTAAMKNA

-528 EAVKNRTN
+528 EAVKDRTN

-550 ATKRALE
+550 ATNRALE

-588 DIPVDGTQI
+588 DIPVDGTQV
-597 ESPYSFLDGIIQS
+597 ESPYSFLDGVIQS

-725 DEDVETSRIV
+725 DEDIETSRIV

-772 NSFNEASELA
+772 NGFNEASELS

-818 GLAEDQTAI
+818 GLAEGQTAI

-888 RQREV
+888 RQREI

-898 KLDNILFKGTFNT
+898 KLDNTLFKGTFNT

-973 SVLTEYAEKYK
+973 SVLTEYTEKYK

-1005 INQSWNDIENSANV
+1005 INQSWSDIENSANV

-1053 DTPIDNQPVSTEE
+1053 DTPIDSQPVSTEE

-1073 EPDNNQGSDTKET
+1073 EPDNNQGDDTKET

-1122 DEVTDNTGDT
+1122 DEITDNTGDT

-1206 SDMASTETITNTE
+1206 SDMASTETVTTTE
-1219 EEVQSEQPTHTTK
+1219 EEVQSEQPAQATK
-1232 RQEPISPKQIN
+1232 REEPISPKQIN
-1243 PIVNLTPESFDG
+1243 PTINLTPESFDG
-1255 ATDETVEI
+1255 STDEIVEV
-1263 PLETQDDVIYTD
+1263 PLETQDDIIYTD

-1375 LAAKLAIPGWLS
+1375 LASKLAIPGWLS
-1387 KQKAYYIVTDSK
+1387 KQKAYYIVTDNK
-1399 ETRKFERDAADRMAV
+1399 ETRKSERDAADRMAV

-1532 SDPIQMT
+1532 SDPIQMSN
-1539 DQILNGEVEFGYGKG
+1539 QILNGEVEFGYGKG

-1672 HGPGTV
+1672 YGPGTV

-1683 RVEKLSFYVRKTLHY
+1683 RVEKLSFYIRKTLHY

-1713 PDGSY
+1713 QEGSY
-1718 VLKYLKIKNTNG
+1718 MLKYLKIKNTNG

-1754 DKEAMMNPI
+1754 DKEAMMNPV

-1768 NAAIEYMNRY
+1768 NAAIEYMNKY
-1778 NTDYYRVLN
+1778 STDYYRVLN

-1795 QDLNLTRDT
+1795 QDLNLTRGS
-1804 DGKVIRKDGTPILM
+1804 DGKVVRNGNIPILM

-1851 ANISKPEP
+1851 AEVSNIEQVKQSTNEKVKQVTATVESKREQPEQP
-1859 TNSTK
+1859 S
-1864 RKVGNKEQKKE
+1864 
-1875 DVPEEST
+1875 D
-1882 KLKSQDYEPKELPK
+1882 
-1896 EIATEKDRVQRS
+1896 EIATEES
-1908 KLLNK
+1908 KK
-1913 QDVIDVLNTEHLL
+1913 TA
-1926 IRVRVKNSTIE
+1926 TIE
-1937 YVDIFFDERKDR
+1937 
-1949 WDILPRINYNVEG
+1949 LP
-1962 AEEIYPTQ
+1962 Q
-1970 EQIKSV
+1970 
-1976 LDRFIPYDLQQ
+1976 
-1987 YYTSGQYKQDHAKL
+1987 
-2001 IQYQEDLANQGKN
+2001 
-2014 LEERIQLLW
+2014 
-2023 ETNVGVDA
+2023 
-2031 TLRDRWGIYSFNEYT
+2031 
-2046 GETNFVPN
+2046 
-2054 TRETATT
+2054 
-2061 ELLKQDK
+2061 QDK

-2111 NKGVFSTVRGEGSLD
+2111 NKGVFSTVRGEGTLD
-2126 IVAAKKWL
+2126 IAAAKKWL

-2177 RVVLSTKG
+2177 RIVLSTKG

-2250 TYRIKKFFKAM
+2250 TYRIKKFFKAI
-2261 WDLVVA
+2261 WGLVMA

-2293 DQDTLEEFN
+2293 DQDTLDEFN

-2348 NIRSMEDIQNLKL
+2348 NIRSMDDIQNLKL

-2417 AEIAEKEAKDSGDTY
+2417 SEIAEKEAKDSGDTY

-2450 FNAKLFFYSIPQSR
+2450 FNAKLFFYSIPQSK
-2464 FATDENG
+2464 FVTDENG

-2673 NTIGIPFDSESLNY
+2673 NAIGIPFDSESLNY

-2817 ANSLIVKALTSPDK
+2817 ANSLIVKTLTSPDK

-2902 YSPNAEGSMEAT
+2902 YSPNAEGSMEAA

-2936 NAIVKYFDSKEY
+2936 NAIVKYFDSKED

-2961 GEIGKD
+2961 GKIGKD

-2972 GGNGGRFRYFNQLPI
+2972 GGDGGRFRYFNQLPI

-3029 DSMNTLLIDKV
+3029 DSMNTLLLDKV
-3040 DKEIEQAIKLG
+3040 DKEIKQAIKLG

-3234 MQDRTKLSVEDIK
+3234 MQDRTKLSVEDVK

-3279 IRPAF
+3279 TRPAF

-3331 MMYFGDHFDEVSNI
+3331 MMYFGDHFDEVSDI

-3408 TQLNTEAINSPSTTV
+3408 TQLNIEAINSPSTTV

-3471 IGNVVDN
+3471 IGNVVDD

-3620 FNDGNKLSFDPDK
+3620 FNDGKKLSFDPDK

-3660 RNWLIEHNV
+3660 RSWLIEHNI

-3692 SFIVADVLPAQT
+3692 SFIVADVLPAQI

-3731 YAYDPETNERYTWNN
+3731 YSYDPETNERYTWNN

-4076 AVDTNGLDVY
+4076 TVDTNGLDVY

-4126 QQIRGGNYIPTN
+4126 QQIRGGNYVPTN
-4138 NGKSVLFKY
+4138 NGKSILFKY

-4183 DINDILFGK
+4183 DINDVLFGK

-4243 ISYINTSTSTMNNS
+4243 ISYVNTSTSTMNNS

-4264 RSAFYDLLTSEDA
+4264 RSAFYDLLTSEDN
-4277 VIREFAETLVKYSF
+4277 VIKEFAETLVKYSF

-4331 DTSVINSNNTSNQID
+4331 DTSVINSNNTSDQVD
-4346 SIYLNLVRN
+4346 SIYLSLVRN

-4414 FFKIVGAGNNI
+4414 FFKIVGTGNNI

-4474 FDANNF
+4474 FDTNNF
-4480 TDKMLNQINDVF
+4480 TDKMLDQINNVF

-4499 QLLRGKE
+4499 QLLRGKD
-4506 PIVFVKDDSYR
+4506 PIVFVKDDSYH
-4517 SIDYSNYDNIE
+4517 SVDYSNYDNIE
-4528 EKASIELDQT
+4528 EKASMELDQT

-4549 NTQEQ
+4549 SIQEQ
-4554 EITSSEAISTEE
+4554 EITSSETISPEE
-4566 FIDNSSDPS
+4566 FVDSSSDPS
-4575 EIDNINHID
+4575 EVDNINHID
-4584 DTLLAD
+4584 DTLLSD

-4604 LTPEPETV
+4604 LTPEPEAI

-4629 DDIVEIDEGTMN
+4629 DDIAEINEGTVN

>member
-106 KGENGNDSSYINQAV
+106 KGENGNDSSYIDQAV

-297 MLHDPLLGIIPLG
+297 MLHDPLLGIVPLG

-409 KLLENSDRF
+409 KLLENSDKF

-425 DYEFGLEAR
+425 DYEFGLESR

-442 DLEKLQFGLAYDIQT
+442 DLEKLQFGLAYNIQT
-457 SDQDYNKF
+457 SDQNYNKF

-501 NNAIGA
+501 NNTIGA
-507 KAIAKGIGTAAMTNA
+507 KAIANGIGTAAMKNA

-528 EAVKNRTN
+528 EAVKDRTN
-536 KIADRVF
+536 KIADKVF

-588 DIPVDGTQI
+588 DIPVDGTQT

-635 LRKAMGIGSF
+635 LRKAMSIGSF
-645 VGALMGAGPDIQQIN
+645 IGALMGAGPDIQQIN

-675 SARGLDR
+675 SARNLDR

-725 DEDVETSRIV
+725 DEDIETSRIV

-772 NSFNEASELA
+772 NGFNEASELS

-818 GLAEDQTAI
+818 GLAEGQTAI

-888 RQREV
+888 RQREI

-898 KLDNILFKGTFNT
+898 KLDNTLFNGTFNT

-1005 INQSWNDIENSANV
+1005 INQSWSDIENSANV

-1053 DTPIDNQPVSTEE
+1053 DTPIDSQPVSTEE

-1073 EPDNNQGSDTKET
+1073 EPDNNQGDDTKET
-1086 SQESARTVDNI
+1086 SQESAHTVDSI
-1097 SDDAD
+1097 SDDTD

-1110 DEIATGSSEEQV
+1110 DEIATNSSEEQV

-1145 SDKEYIEDN
+1145 SDKEYVEDN
-1154 DVIEIAQGSANDQD
+1154 DVTEITQSSANDQD

-1206 SDMASTETITNTE
+1206 SDVTSTENITTAE
-1219 EEVQSEQPTHTTK
+1219 EEVQPEQPAQATK
-1232 RQEPISPKQIN
+1232 REEPISPKQIN
-1243 PIVNLTPESFDG
+1243 PTINLTPESFDG
-1255 ATDETVEI
+1255 STDETVEI
-1263 PLETQDDVIYTD
+1263 PLETQDDIIYTD

-1375 LAAKLAIPGWLS
+1375 LASKLAIPGWLS
-1387 KQKAYYIVTDSK
+1387 KQKAYYIVTDNK
-1399 ETRKFERDAADRMAV
+1399 ETRKSERDAADRMAV

-1672 HGPGTV
+1672 YGPGTV

-1683 RVEKLSFYVRKTLHY
+1683 RVEKLSFYIRKTLHY

-1713 PDGSY
+1713 QEGSY
-1718 VLKYLKIKNTNG
+1718 MLKYLKIKNTNG

-1754 DKEAMMNPI
+1754 DKEAMMDPI

-1768 NAAIEYMNRY
+1768 NAAIDYMNKY

-1795 QDLNLTRDT
+1795 QDLNLTRGA
-1804 DGKVIRKDGTPILM
+1804 DGKVVRNGNTPILM

-1851 ANISKPEP
+1851 AEVSNIEQVKQS
-1859 TNSTK
+1859 TNE
-1864 RKVGNKEQKKE
+1864 KVKQ
-1875 DVPEEST
+1875 VT
-1882 KLKSQDYEPKELPK
+1882 ATVEPKYEQPRQPSD
-1896 EIATEKDRVQRS
+1896 EIATEES
-1908 KLLNK
+1908 KK
-1913 QDVIDVLNTEHLL
+1913 TA
-1926 IRVRVKNSTIE
+1926 TIE
-1937 YVDIFFDERKDR
+1937 
-1949 WDILPRINYNVEG
+1949 LP
-1962 AEEIYPTQ
+1962 Q
-1970 EQIKSV
+1970 
-1976 LDRFIPYDLQQ
+1976 
-1987 YYTSGQYKQDHAKL
+1987 
-2001 IQYQEDLANQGKN
+2001 
-2014 LEERIQLLW
+2014 
-2023 ETNVGVDA
+2023 
-2031 TLRDRWGIYSFNEYT
+2031 
-2046 GETNFVPN
+2046 
-2054 TRETATT
+2054 
-2061 ELLKQDK
+2061 QDK

-2111 NKGVFSTVRGEGSLD
+2111 NKGVFSTVRGEGTLD
-2126 IVAAKKWL
+2126 IAAAKKWL

-2177 RVVLSTKG
+2177 RIVLSTKG

-2250 TYRIKKFFKAM
+2250 TYRIKKFFKAI
-2261 WDLVVA
+2261 WDLVMA

-2293 DQDTLEEFN
+2293 DQDTLDEFN

-2325 HIANANTL
+2325 HVANANTL

-2348 NIRSMEDIQNLKL
+2348 NIRSMDDIQNLKL

-2450 FNAKLFFYSIPQSR
+2450 FNAKLFFYSIPQSK
-2464 FATDENG
+2464 FVTDENG

-2496 RILDNLWLS
+2496 KILDNLWLS

-2673 NTIGIPFDSESLNY
+2673 NAIGIPFDSESLNY

-2936 NAIVKYFDSKEY
+2936 NAIVKYFDSKED

-2972 GGNGGRFRYFNQLPI
+2972 GGDGGRFRYFNQLPI

-3073 DQENSNPFAF
+3073 DQENANPFAF

-3161 TNLRTHWGDNDPRNS
+3161 INLRTHWGDNDPRNS

-3234 MQDRTKLSVEDIK
+3234 MQDRTKLSVEDVK

-3408 TQLNTEAINSPSTTV
+3408 TQLNIEAINSPSTTV

-3471 IGNVVDN
+3471 IGNVVDD

-3607 RANQVWNEETARP
+3607 KGKNVDSYSNISLLNQNIDDLQFSVRTNKLLKAKGINTIEDIIKYGEQQLKHYLSDKQFTEILDLFSSLNIDFNTKKEFKYRA

-3653 QTDYITM
+3653 QTDYTTM
-3660 RNWLIEHNV
+3660 RDWLIKHNV
-3669 IGNNS
+3669 IGSNA

-3731 YAYDPETNERYTWNN
+3731 YSYDPETNERYTWNN

-3852 KFSEGANKYNLNQF
+3852 KFSEGASRYNLNQF

-4076 AVDTNGLDVY
+4076 TVDTNGLDVY

-4126 QQIRGGNYIPTN
+4126 QQIRGGNYVPTN
-4138 NGKSVLFKY
+4138 NGKSILFKY

-4183 DINDILFGK
+4183 DINDVLFGK

-4264 RSAFYDLLTSEDA
+4264 RSAFYDLLTSEDN
-4277 VIREFAETLVKYSF
+4277 VIKEFAETLVKYSF

-4331 DTSVINSNNTSNQID
+4331 DTSVINSNNTSDQVD
-4346 SIYLNLVRN
+4346 SIYLSLVRN

-4414 FFKIVGAGNNI
+4414 FFKIVGTGNNI

-4474 FDANNF
+4474 FDTNNF
-4480 TDKMLNQINDVF
+4480 TDKMLDQINNVF

-4528 EKASIELDQT
+4528 EKASIELDQA

-4549 NTQEQ
+4549 STQEQ
-4554 EITSSEAISTEE
+4554 EITSSETISPEE

>member
-16 TAPDFSES
+16 TAPDFSGS
-24 GISSLNTFDVG
+24 GISSLNTLDVG

-41 VRNEA
+41 VRDEA
-46 WNQLEEEL
+46 WNELEEHL
-54 NYNIQDYD
+54 NYNIQNYD
-62 TSLEESE
+62 NSLQEEPSQLE
-69 ITEKQEQSTKKLPGV
+69 DTDGKLPGV
-84 GSSYDFAS
+84 GSTYDFAAN
-92 DLSKAVIG
+92 LSKAVIG
-100 LFTDNY
+100 LFDGDY
-106 KGENGNDSSYINQAV
+106 KGKNDQSTSYFDQAV

-130 INVQARV
+130 INIQARV

-143 EGKWIP
+143 EGKWLP
-149 EIEIAKR
+149 EIQTAKR
-156 YLEQKTLLGELSVDG
+156 YLEQKALLSELSIDG
-171 PDYFKVMSEVQE
+171 PDYFRVMSEVQE
-183 LEKQVKEAAKTNP
+183 LESQVKEAAKTNP

-204 QAIEPAFTHPGQL
+204 EAVEPAFTHPGQL
-217 YPKAVSRD
+217 YPRAVSRD
-225 VMNSILQNNR
+225 VMNSVLQNNR
-235 NQYIIDLSWNQTN
+235 NQYLIDLSWNQTN
-248 NELNDRLTAAA
+248 NELNDKLTANA
-259 KLSNKLDRLNK
+259 KLSSKLDRLNK

-275 NVALFEKESEIK
+275 NVALFEKESDIK

-297 MLHDPLLGIIPLG
+297 MLHDPLLGIVPLG

-317 IDPAFDKQRQ
+317 IDPAFDQKRN
-327 EVEVSLFDPSTY
+327 EVEISLFDPSTY

-349 LSELQAMGATMA
+349 VSELQAMGATMA
-361 TAHLVKWGGRASK
+361 TAKLIQWGGRASK
-374 HPGLWALGETG
+374 HPGIWALTETG
-385 VNLLSTAYFRHKET
+385 VNLLSTSYFRHKET
-399 AAEVLSSYTQ
+399 AAEVLSSYTE
-409 KLLENSDRF
+409 KLLENSDKF

-442 DLEKLQFGLAYDIQT
+442 DLEKLQFGLAYNIQT
-457 SDQDYNKF
+457 EDANYNTF
-465 AKDARVGLTEIEQ
+465 AKNARVGLTEIEQ

-493 LSYTGKVV
+493 LSYTGKIV
-501 NNAIGA
+501 NEAIGA
-507 KAIAKGIGTAAMTNA
+507 KAIAKGIGNA
-522 RTRKLI
+522 VMKNDRTRKLL
-528 EAVKNRTN
+528 ESVKSRTG
-536 KIADRVF
+536 KIADKVF

-557 SIANFTLHTGKRAIS
+557 SIANFTINTGKRAIS
-572 EGIEEGQQSIF
+572 EGIEEGQQGVF
-583 QKRYS
+583 QRRYM
-588 DIPVDGTQI
+588 DRPVDDTQT
-597 ESPYSFLDGIIQS
+597 EAPYSFLNGVIQS

-635 LRKAMGIGSF
+635 LRKAMSVGSF
-645 VGALMGAGPDIQQIN
+645 IGALMGASPDVYQLN

-697 NGNTPEYLRNSIEEL
+697 NGNRPDYLRSSIEAL
-712 KRYKGTDVTDKMI
+712 KDYKGTGVTDKMI
-725 DEDVETSRIV
+725 DEDIETSNLV
-735 YGIYKNKDI
+735 YGVYKNKQITD
-744 DNNLKELGI
+744 NLKELGI

-766 NHVELI
+766 NHVELV
-772 NSFNEASELA
+772 NSFDEANQLA
-782 DLSDKKVTEKIEQIF
+782 DAADSKVTEKIGQLF
-797 NESIDSP
+797 NETLDSP
-804 LNRFIQQQ
+804 LNQFIQRQ
-812 YESYTN
+812 YNTYTS
-818 GLAEDQTAI
+818 GLDSEQTPVS
-827 QLSEF
+827 LSEF
-832 RAPIINSIVTRATS
+832 RAPIVNALVTRATS

-861 TLEEIKT
+861 TLEEIKN
-868 EYGIDISKQGINGL
+868 EYGVDVSTQGIVGL

-888 RQREV
+888 QQ
-893 KDSLS
+893 KDAKDAL
-898 KLDNILFKGTFNT
+898 KRVDNTLFKGTMNT
-911 LQDPANIEELE
+911 LEDPANIEELE
-922 NVLAPSILNAG
+922 DLLAVSILNSG
-933 IINIISTKLNT
+933 ISNIISTKLNT
-944 YNTGRLSISNRY
+944 YNTGRLPISNRY
-956 LVERK
+956 LVDRK
-961 PLWSTLDDSEKQ
+961 PLWNTLDDAEKN
-973 SVLTEYAEKYK
+973 SVLTEYSEKYK
-984 EDHQTQE
+984 QEHQTQE
-991 EPTRRQLISYYNHK
+991 EPTRRQLISYYNYK
-1005 INQSWNDIENSANV
+1005 VNQSWKDIEDSANV

-1053 DTPIDNQPVSTEE
+1053 DTPIDSQPVSTEE

-1073 EPDNNQGSDTKET
+1073 EPDNNQGDDTKET
-1086 SQESARTVDNI
+1086 SQESAHTVDSI
-1097 SDDAD
+1097 SDDTD

-1110 DEIATGSSEEQV
+1110 DEIATGSSEEQA

-1290 PVSDEEIEMQGQ
+1290 PVSDEQIEMQGQ

-1355 PIEANG
+1355 PIEAND

-1375 LAAKLAIPGWLS
+1375 LAAKLATPGWLS

-1478 DYFVDKSATLPQVAP
+1478 NYFVDKSATLPQVAP

-1532 SDPIQMT
+1532 SDPIQMSN
-1539 DQILNGEVEFGYGKG
+1539 QILNGEVEFGYGKG

-1586 YIIPKVGDT
+1586 YIIPKVDNT
-1595 PSQRTSAPI
+1595 PSQRSSAPI

-1653 TLPISNNPEFLD
+1653 TLPVSNNPEFLD

-1672 HGPGTV
+1672 YGPSTV

-1683 RVEKLSFYVRKTLHY
+1683 RVEKLSFYIRKTFHY

-1713 PDGSY
+1713 PEGSY
-1718 VLKYLKIKNTNG
+1718 MLKYLKIKNTNG
-1730 KIVFTDQQAYD
+1730 KVVFTDQQAYD

-1754 DKEAMMNPI
+1754 DKEAMMDPI

-1768 NAAIEYMNRY
+1768 NAAIDYMNKY

-1795 QDLNLTRDT
+1795 QDLNLTRGT
-1804 DGKVIRKDGTPILM
+1804 DGKVVRNGNTPILM

-1851 ANISKPEP
+1851 AEVSNIEQVKQS
-1859 TNSTK
+1859 TNE
-1864 RKVGNKEQKKE
+1864 KVKQ
-1875 DVPEEST
+1875 VT
-1882 KLKSQDYEPKELPK
+1882 ATVEPKYEQPRQPSDK
-1896 EIATEKDRVQRS
+1896 IATEES
-1908 KLLNK
+1908 KK
-1913 QDVIDVLNTEHLL
+1913 TT
-1926 IRVRVKNSTIE
+1926 TIE
-1937 YVDIFFDERKDR
+1937 
-1949 WDILPRINYNVEG
+1949 LP
-1962 AEEIYPTQ
+1962 Q
-1970 EQIKSV
+1970 
-1976 LDRFIPYDLQQ
+1976 
-1987 YYTSGQYKQDHAKL
+1987 
-2001 IQYQEDLANQGKN
+2001 
-2014 LEERIQLLW
+2014 
-2023 ETNVGVDA
+2023 
-2031 TLRDRWGIYSFNEYT
+2031 
-2046 GETNFVPN
+2046 
-2054 TRETATT
+2054 
-2061 ELLKQDK
+2061 QDK

-2111 NKGVFSTVRGEGSLD
+2111 NKGVFSTVRGEGTLD
-2126 IVAAKKWL
+2126 IAAAKKWL

-2177 RVVLSTKG
+2177 RIVLSTKG

-2201 LLTPAQ
+2201 LLTPTQ

-2261 WDLVVA
+2261 WDLVMA

-2348 NIRSMEDIQNLKL
+2348 NIRSMDDIQNLKL

-2673 NTIGIPFDSESLNY
+2673 NAIGIPFDSESLNY

-2817 ANSLIVKALTSPDK
+2817 ANSLIVKTLTSPDK

-2936 NAIVKYFDSKEY
+2936 NAIVKHFDSKED

-2961 GEIGKD
+2961 GKIGKD

-2987 NGATV
+2987 NGV
-2992 SLNRM
+2992 IISLNRM
-2997 LDDAEKSGNPE
+2997 LDEAEKSGNPE
-3008 LITQALNRI
+3008 LVNEALKRI
-3017 RTELIEDRALLR
+3017 KTDLIQDRELLR
-3029 DSMNTLLIDKV
+3029 STMNSLLLDKV
-3040 DKEIEQAIKLG
+3040 NKEIEQAIKLG
-3051 VISRDKKGNLQYGN
+3051 VISRDRKGNLQYGN

-3083 YETLVSHIP
+3083 YEALVSHIP
-3092 EEFNAITQND
+3092 EEYNAIKQND

-3111 VTGYAISIEEIEKC
+3111 VTGYAISIEEVEKC

-3138 KIVGIFQRDV
+3138 KVVGIFQRDV

-3219 DELFKLTDDKHFDNT
+3219 DELFKLTSDKRLDDTLK
-3234 MQDRTKLSVEDIK
+3234 DRTKLSVEDVK

-3284 YKRIMQAL
+3284 YKRVMQAL

-3299 EEAYNILESNQNV
+3299 EEAYNILEGDADV
-3312 LGNPELYAKALR
+3312 LGNPDLYAKALK

-3331 MMYFGDHFDEVSNI
+3331 MMYFGDHFDEISGI

-3351 KMALFPMFKI
+3351 KMALFPMFKV
-3361 LANADNKYLY
+3361 LAKADNKYLY

-3394 STRDKLKVYKDNRN
+3394 STRDKLKVYKDNKN
-3408 TQLNTEAINSPSTTV
+3408 TQLNKEAINSPSTTV
-3423 INQDTVVE
+3423 VNQDTVVE
-3431 RLNGGLTT
+3431 RLNNGLTT
-3439 KVQDIKQLRL
+3439 RVQDIKQLRL

-3471 IGNVVDN
+3471 IGNVVDD

-3488 VSGARIKKDV
+3488 VSGAKIKKDV

-3510 MKLKGSNGVAGRFF
+3510 IKLKGGNGKAGRFF

-3529 INNKAL
+3529 INNRAL
-3535 SNYLIQEAKGTNMS
+3535 SEYLIQEARGTNMS
-3549 AEITEALALD
+3549 AEVTEALALD
-3559 KKGNFRAP
+3559 KNGNFRAP

-3607 RANQVWNEETARP
+3607 RSNEVWSEEKARP
-3620 FNDGNKLSFDPDK
+3620 FNDGKKLSFDPDK

-3653 QTDYITM
+3653 QKDYVTM
-3660 RNWLIEHNV
+3660 RNWLVEHKV
-3669 IGNNS
+3669 IGGES

-3746 DAKSYTEQTEGAL
+3746 NAKSYVEQTEGAL

-3852 KFSEGANKYNLNQF
+3852 KFSEGASKYNLNQF

-3881 SAMINAHVDVAK
+3881 SAMINAHADVAK

-3933 YANRK
+3933 YADRK

-3965 MLNRFPLSDTYK
+3965 MLNKFPISDAHRK
-3977 KNIEQ
+3977 QIED
-3982 LVQNGS
+3982 LVQKGS
-3988 VDAFNQSKLASS
+3988 IEAFNQSKLASS
-4000 LESFRS
+4000 LDAFRS
-4006 NDITP
+4006 GDVTP
-4011 QDIVQQLLVIKAY
+4011 TNIVQQLLVIKAY
-4024 QDLAS
+4024 QDLMS

-4061 YTTFIEDNKEKFFTD
+4061 YTTFIEDNKDKFYTD
-4076 AVDTNGLDVY
+4076 KQDTNGLDLY

-4126 QQIRGGNYIPTN
+4126 QQIRGGEYVPTN
-4138 NGKSVLFKY
+4138 NGKSMLFKY

-4161 KIESIIRA
+4161 KVESIIRA
-4169 KVVANSTNLMLTDS
+4169 KVIANNTELMLTDEEIS
-4183 DINDILFGK
+4183 DMLFGSE
-4192 DSIARRLNSIKNYI
+4192 SIARKLNNIKNYI
-4206 RVNKDDINLMTFVDE
+4206 RTNKDDINLMSFVDE
-4221 SGNITNELLNYL
+4221 QGNITNTLLNYL
-4233 QAVTSNNKRN
+4233 QAVTSNNKKN

-4264 RSAFYDLLTSEDA
+4264 RSAFYDLLTSEDNI
-4277 VIREFAETLVKYSF
+4277 VREFAETLVKYSF

-4331 DTSVINSNNTSNQID
+4331 DTTVINSNNSSDQID
-4346 SIYLNLVRN
+4346 QIYLNLVRN

-4363 PVFVRRVRRDD
+4363 PVFVRRVRRNDD
-4374 EGGERVSNV
+4374 GGESVSNV

-4389 TSKTRVNVNT
+4389 TNKSRVNVNT
-4399 VISVKGDYDI
+4399 VISIKGDYDL
-4409 SRNYK
+4409 SRNHK
-4414 FFKIVGAGNNI
+4414 FFKIVGLGNNI

-4454 YDAGSNSIYELYKEG
+4454 FDAGSNSIYELYKDG
-4469 DQPSA
+4469 NQPSA
-4474 FDANNF
+4474 FDTNNF
-4480 TDKMLNQINDVF
+4480 TDKMLDQVNGAYE
-4492 NLIDKRV
+4492 LADKRAK
-4499 QLLRGKE
+4499 LLNGKDSV
-4506 PIVFVKDDSYR
+4506 VFVKDGSYH
-4517 SIDYSNYDNIE
+4517 SVDYSNYDSIE
-4528 EKASIELDQT
+4528 HNASIELDQA
-4538 DNYTDQEIQDS
+4538 DNYTEQSIQDS
-4549 NTQEQ
+4549 STQETEIQAQ
-4554 EITSSEAISTEE
+4554 ETITPEE
-4566 FIDNSSDPS
+4566 FVDSTTDPS

-4584 DTLLAD
+4584 DTLLSD
-4590 LDGMETDSGIEFED
+4590 LDGMESDSGIEFED
-4604 LTPEPETV
+4604 LTPEPEAV

-4629 DDIVEIDEGTMN
+4629 DDITQIDEGTIS
-4641 NLKKNGKKRKEE
+4641 NLKKNGKKRKKE

>member
-106 KGENGNDSSYINQAV
+106 KGENGNDSSYIDQAV

-297 MLHDPLLGIIPLG
+297 MLHDPLLGIVPLG

-409 KLLENSDRF
+409 KLLENSDKF

-425 DYEFGLEAR
+425 DYEFGLESR

-442 DLEKLQFGLAYDIQT
+442 DLEKLQFGLAYNIQT
-457 SDQDYNKF
+457 SDQNYNKF

-501 NNAIGA
+501 NNTIGA
-507 KAIAKGIGTAAMTNA
+507 KAIANGIGTAAMKNA

-528 EAVKNRTN
+528 EAVKDRTN
-536 KIADRVF
+536 KIADKVF

-588 DIPVDGTQI
+588 DIPVDGTQT

-635 LRKAMGIGSF
+635 LRKAMSIGSF
-645 VGALMGAGPDIQQIN
+645 IGALMGAGPDIQQIN

-675 SARGLDR
+675 SARNLDR

-725 DEDVETSRIV
+725 DEDIETSRIV

-772 NSFNEASELA
+772 NGFNEASELS

-818 GLAEDQTAI
+818 GLAEGQTAI

-832 RAPIINSIVTRATS
+832 RAPIINSIVTRATG

-888 RQREV
+888 RQREI

-898 KLDNILFKGTFNT
+898 KLDNTLFKGTFNT

-1005 INQSWNDIENSANV
+1005 INQSWSDIENSANV

-1053 DTPIDNQPVSTEE
+1053 DTPIDSQPVSTEE

-1073 EPDNNQGSDTKET
+1073 EPDNNQGDDTKET
-1086 SQESARTVDNI
+1086 SQESAHTVDSI
-1097 SDDAD
+1097 SDDTD

-1110 DEIATGSSEEQV
+1110 DEIATSSSEEQV

-1145 SDKEYIEDN
+1145 SDKEYVEDN
-1154 DVIEIAQGSANDQD
+1154 DVTEITQSSANDQD

-1206 SDMASTETITNTE
+1206 SDMTSTESVTTTE
-1219 EEVQSEQPTHTTK
+1219 EEVQSEQSTYNTK

-1243 PIVNLTPESFDG
+1243 PTINLTPESFDG
-1255 ATDETVEI
+1255 STDEIVEV
-1263 PLETQDDVIYTD
+1263 PLETQDDIIYTD

-1347 AFNSTEVM
+1347 AFNSTKVM

-1375 LAAKLAIPGWLS
+1375 LASKLAIPGWLS
-1387 KQKAYYIVTDSK
+1387 KQKAYYIVTDNK
-1399 ETRKFERDAADRMAV
+1399 ETRKSERDAADRMAV

-1532 SDPIQMT
+1532 SDPIQMSN
-1539 DQILNGEVEFGYGKG
+1539 QILNGEVEFGYGKG

-1672 HGPGTV
+1672 YGPGTV
-1678 AVGDN
+1678 TVGDN

-1754 DKEAMMNPI
+1754 DKEAMMDPI

-1768 NAAIEYMNRY
+1768 NAAIDYMNKY

-1795 QDLNLTRDT
+1795 QDLNLTRGA
-1804 DGKVIRKDGTPILM
+1804 DGKVVRNGNTPILM

-1851 ANISKPEP
+1851 AEVSNIEQVKQS
-1859 TNSTK
+1859 TNE
-1864 RKVGNKEQKKE
+1864 KVKQ
-1875 DVPEEST
+1875 VT
-1882 KLKSQDYEPKELPK
+1882 ATVEPKYEQPRQPSD
-1896 EIATEKDRVQRS
+1896 EIATEES
-1908 KLLNK
+1908 KK
-1913 QDVIDVLNTEHLL
+1913 TA
-1926 IRVRVKNSTIE
+1926 TIE
-1937 YVDIFFDERKDR
+1937 
-1949 WDILPRINYNVEG
+1949 LP
-1962 AEEIYPTQ
+1962 Q
-1970 EQIKSV
+1970 
-1976 LDRFIPYDLQQ
+1976 
-1987 YYTSGQYKQDHAKL
+1987 
-2001 IQYQEDLANQGKN
+2001 
-2014 LEERIQLLW
+2014 
-2023 ETNVGVDA
+2023 
-2031 TLRDRWGIYSFNEYT
+2031 
-2046 GETNFVPN
+2046 
-2054 TRETATT
+2054 
-2061 ELLKQDK
+2061 QDK

-2111 NKGVFSTVRGEGSLD
+2111 NKGVFSTVKGEGTLD
-2126 IVAAKKWL
+2126 IAAAKKWL

-2177 RVVLSTKG
+2177 RIVLSTKG

-2250 TYRIKKFFKAM
+2250 TYRIKKFFKAI
-2261 WDLVVA
+2261 WDLVMA

-2293 DQDTLEEFN
+2293 DQDTLDEFN

-2325 HIANANTL
+2325 HVANANTL

-2348 NIRSMEDIQNLKL
+2348 NIRSMDDIQNLKL

-2417 AEIAEKEAKDSGDTY
+2417 SEIAEKEAKDSGDTY

-2450 FNAKLFFYSIPQSR
+2450 FNAKLFFYSIPQSK
-2464 FATDENG
+2464 FVTDENG

-2496 RILDNLWLS
+2496 KILDNLWLS

-2673 NTIGIPFDSESLNY
+2673 NAIGIPFDSESLNY

-2797 RWLNTNAYNKLDNI
+2797 RWLNTNAYNKLDNL

-2817 ANSLIVKALTSPDK
+2817 ANSLIVKTLTSPDK

-2936 NAIVKYFDSKEY
+2936 NAIVKYFDSKED

-2961 GEIGKD
+2961 GKIGKD

-3073 DQENSNPFAF
+3073 DQENANPFAF

-3234 MQDRTKLSVEDIK
+3234 MQDRTKLSVEDVK

-3299 EEAYNILESNQNV
+3299 EEAYNILESNQDV

-3331 MMYFGDHFDEVSNI
+3331 MMYFGDHFDEVSDI

-3408 TQLNTEAINSPSTTV
+3408 TQLNIEAINSPSTTV

-3471 IGNVVDN
+3471 IGNVVDD

-3731 YAYDPETNERYTWNN
+3731 YSYDPETNERYTWNN

-3769 VISDKKTLAE
+3769 IISDKKTLAE

-4076 AVDTNGLDVY
+4076 TVDTNGLDVY

-4100 DLSNSILRSQVF
+4100 DLSNSMLRSQVF

-4126 QQIRGGNYIPTN
+4126 QQIRGGNYVPTN
-4138 NGKSVLFKY
+4138 NGKSILFKY

-4264 RSAFYDLLTSEDA
+4264 RSAFYDLLTSEDN
-4277 VIREFAETLVKYSF
+4277 VIKEFAETLVKYSF

-4331 DTSVINSNNTSNQID
+4331 DTSVINSNNTSDQVD
-4346 SIYLNLVRN
+4346 SIYLSLVRN

-4414 FFKIVGAGNNI
+4414 FFKIVGTGNNI

-4474 FDANNF
+4474 FDTNNF
-4480 TDKMLNQINDVF
+4480 TDKMLDQINNVF

-4506 PIVFVKDDSYR
+4506 PIVFVKDDSYH
-4517 SIDYSNYDNIE
+4517 SVDYSNYDNIE
-4528 EKASIELDQT
+4528 EKASIELDQA

-4549 NTQEQ
+4549 STQEQ
-4554 EITSSEAISTEE
+4554 EITSSETISPEE

>member
-62 TSLEESE
+62 TSF
-69 ITEKQEQSTKKLPGV
+69 QEQPTYTEDANKKLPGV

-92 DLSKAVIG
+92 DLSKAIIG
-100 LFTDNY
+100 LFSDDY
-106 KGENGNDSSYINQAV
+106 KGENGDDSNYIEQAV

-149 EIEIAKR
+149 EIEVAKR
-156 YLEQKTLLGELSVDG
+156 YLEQKTLLGELSIDG

-204 QAIEPAFTHPGQL
+204 QAVEPAFTHPGQL

-297 MLHDPLLGIIPLG
+297 MLHDPLLGIVPLG

-409 KLLENSDRF
+409 KLLENSDKF

-425 DYEFGLEAR
+425 DYEFGLESR

-442 DLEKLQFGLAYDIQT
+442 DLEKLQFGLAYNIQT
-457 SDQDYNKF
+457 SDQNYNKF

-493 LSYTGKVV
+493 LSYTGKIV
-501 NNAIGA
+501 NNTIGA
-507 KAIAKGIGTAAMTNA
+507 KVIAKGIGTAAMKNA

-528 EAVKNRTN
+528 EAAKNRTN

-588 DIPVDGTQI
+588 DIPVDGTQV
-597 ESPYSFLDGIIQS
+597 ESPYSFLDGVIQS

-725 DEDVETSRIV
+725 DEDIETSRIV

-772 NSFNEASELA
+772 NGFNEASELS

-818 GLAEDQTAI
+818 GLAEGQTAI

-832 RAPIINSIVTRATS
+832 RAPIINSIVTRATG

-898 KLDNILFKGTFNT
+898 KLDNTLFKGTFNT

-933 IINIISTKLNT
+933 IINIIYTKLNT

-1005 INQSWNDIENSANV
+1005 INQSWSDIENSANV

-1053 DTPIDNQPVSTEE
+1053 DTPIDSQPVSTEE
-1066 SSNKTQV
+1066 SSNRTQV
-1073 EPDNNQGSDTKET
+1073 EPDNNQGDDTKET
-1086 SQESARTVDNI
+1086 SQESAHTVDSI
-1097 SDDAD
+1097 SDDTD
-1102 RNSVNTPV
+1102 RGSVNTPV
-1110 DEIATGSSEEQV
+1110 DEIATNSSEEQV

-1145 SDKEYIEDN
+1145 SDKEYVEDN
-1154 DVIEIAQGSANDQD
+1154 DVTEITQSSANDQD

-1206 SDMASTETITNTE
+1206 SDVTSTENITTAE
-1219 EEVQSEQPTHTTK
+1219 EEVQPEQPAQAPK
-1232 RQEPISPKQIN
+1232 REEPISPKQIN
-1243 PIVNLTPESFDG
+1243 PTINLTPESFDG
-1255 ATDETVEI
+1255 STDETVEI
-1263 PLETQDDVIYTD
+1263 PLETQDDIIYTD

-1375 LAAKLAIPGWLS
+1375 LASKLAIPGWLS
-1387 KQKAYYIVTDSK
+1387 KQKAYYIVTDNK
-1399 ETRKFERDAADRMAV
+1399 ETRKSERDAADRMAV

-1683 RVEKLSFYVRKTLHY
+1683 RVEKLSFYIRKTFHY

-1713 PDGSY
+1713 PEGSY
-1718 VLKYLKIKNTNG
+1718 MLKYLKIKNING
-1730 KIVFTDQQAYD
+1730 KVVFTDQQAYD

-1768 NAAIEYMNRY
+1768 NAAIDYMNKY
-1778 NTDYYRVLN
+1778 NTNYYRVLN

-1795 QDLNLTRDT
+1795 QDLNLTRGA
-1804 DGKVIRKDGTPILM
+1804 DGKVVRNGNTPILM

-1851 ANISKPEP
+1851 AEVSNIEQVKQSTNEKVKQVTATVESKREQPEQP
-1859 TNSTK
+1859 S
-1864 RKVGNKEQKKE
+1864 
-1875 DVPEEST
+1875 D
-1882 KLKSQDYEPKELPK
+1882 
-1896 EIATEKDRVQRS
+1896 EIATEES
-1908 KLLNK
+1908 KK
-1913 QDVIDVLNTEHLL
+1913 TA
-1926 IRVRVKNSTIE
+1926 TIE
-1937 YVDIFFDERKDR
+1937 
-1949 WDILPRINYNVEG
+1949 LP
-1962 AEEIYPTQ
+1962 Q
-1970 EQIKSV
+1970 
-1976 LDRFIPYDLQQ
+1976 
-1987 YYTSGQYKQDHAKL
+1987 
-2001 IQYQEDLANQGKN
+2001 
-2014 LEERIQLLW
+2014 
-2023 ETNVGVDA
+2023 
-2031 TLRDRWGIYSFNEYT
+2031 
-2046 GETNFVPN
+2046 
-2054 TRETATT
+2054 
-2061 ELLKQDK
+2061 QDK

-2111 NKGVFSTVRGEGSLD
+2111 NKGVFSTVRGEGTLD
-2126 IVAAKKWL
+2126 IAAAKKWL

-2177 RVVLSTKG
+2177 RIVLSTKG

-2250 TYRIKKFFKAM
+2250 TYRIKKFFKAI
-2261 WDLVVA
+2261 WDLVIA

-2348 NIRSMEDIQNLKL
+2348 NIRSMDDIQNLKL

-2450 FNAKLFFYSIPQSR
+2450 FNAKLFFYSIPQSK

-2496 RILDNLWLS
+2496 KILDNLWLS

-2673 NTIGIPFDSESLNY
+2673 NAIGIPFDSESLNY

-2817 ANSLIVKALTSPDK
+2817 ANSLIVKTLTSPDK

-2936 NAIVKYFDSKEY
+2936 NAIVKYFDSKED

-2961 GEIGKD
+2961 GKIGKD

-2987 NGATV
+2987 NGV
-2992 SLNRM
+2992 IISLNRM
-2997 LDDAEKSGNPE
+2997 LDEAEKSGNPE
-3008 LITQALNRI
+3008 LVNEALKRI
-3017 RTELIEDRALLR
+3017 KTDLIQDRELLR
-3029 DSMNTLLIDKV
+3029 STMNSLLLDKV
-3040 DKEIEQAIKLG
+3040 NKEIEQAIKLG
-3051 VISRDKKGNLQYGN
+3051 VISRDRKGNLQYGN

-3083 YETLVSHIP
+3083 YEALVSHIP
-3092 EEFNAITQND
+3092 EEYNAIKQND

-3111 VTGYAISIEEIEKC
+3111 VTGYAISIEEVEKC

-3138 KIVGIFQRDV
+3138 KVVGIFQRDV

-3219 DELFKLTDDKHFDNT
+3219 DELFKLTSDKRLDDTLK
-3234 MQDRTKLSVEDIK
+3234 DRTKLSVEDVK

-3284 YKRIMQAL
+3284 YKRVMQAL

-3299 EEAYNILESNQNV
+3299 EEAYNILEGDADV
-3312 LGNPELYAKALR
+3312 LGNPDLYAKALK

-3331 MMYFGDHFDEVSNI
+3331 MMYFGDHFDEISGI

-3351 KMALFPMFKI
+3351 KMALFPMFKV
-3361 LANADNKYLY
+3361 LAKADNKYLY

-3394 STRDKLKVYKDNRN
+3394 STRDKLKVYKDNKN
-3408 TQLNTEAINSPSTTV
+3408 TQLNKEAINSPSTTV
-3423 INQDTVVE
+3423 VNQDTVVE
-3431 RLNGGLTT
+3431 RLNNGLTT
-3439 KVQDIKQLRL
+3439 RVQDIKQLRL

-3471 IGNVVDN
+3471 IGNVVDD

-3488 VSGARIKKDV
+3488 VSGAKIKKDV

-3510 MKLKGSNGVAGRFF
+3510 IKLKGGNGKAGRFF

-3529 INNKAL
+3529 INNRAL
-3535 SNYLIQEAKGTNMS
+3535 SEYLIQEARGTNMS
-3549 AEITEALALD
+3549 AEVTEALALD
-3559 KKGNFRAP
+3559 KNGNFRAP

-3607 RANQVWNEETARP
+3607 RSNEVWSEEKARP
-3620 FNDGNKLSFDPDK
+3620 FNDGKKLSFDPDK

-3653 QTDYITM
+3653 QKDYVTM
-3660 RNWLIEHNV
+3660 RNWLVEHKV
-3669 IGNNS
+3669 IGGES

-3746 DAKSYTEQTEGAL
+3746 NAKSYVEQTEGAL

-3852 KFSEGANKYNLNQF
+3852 KFSEGASKYNLNQF

-3933 YANRK
+3933 YADRK

-3965 MLNRFPLSDTYK
+3965 MLNKFPISDAHRK
-3977 KNIEQ
+3977 QIED
-3982 LVQNGS
+3982 LVQKGS
-3988 VDAFNQSKLASS
+3988 IEAFNQSKLASS
-4000 LESFRS
+4000 LDAFRS
-4006 NDITP
+4006 GDVTP
-4011 QDIVQQLLVIKAY
+4011 TNIVQQLLVIKAY
-4024 QDLAS
+4024 QDLMS

-4061 YTTFIEDNKEKFFTD
+4061 YTTFIEDNKDKFYTD
-4076 AVDTNGLDVY
+4076 KQDTNGLNLY

-4126 QQIRGGNYIPTN
+4126 QQIRGGEYVPTN
-4138 NGKSVLFKY
+4138 NGKSMLFKY

-4161 KIESIIRA
+4161 KVESIIRA
-4169 KVVANSTNLMLTDS
+4169 KVIANNTELMLTDEEIS
-4183 DINDILFGK
+4183 DMLFGSE
-4192 DSIARRLNSIKNYI
+4192 SIARKLNNIKNYI
-4206 RVNKDDINLMTFVDE
+4206 RTNKDDINLMSFVDE
-4221 SGNITNELLNYL
+4221 QGNITNTLLNYL
-4233 QAVTSNNKRN
+4233 QAVTSNNKKN

-4264 RSAFYDLLTSEDA
+4264 RSAFYDLLTSEDNI
-4277 VIREFAETLVKYSF
+4277 VREFAETLVKYSF

-4331 DTSVINSNNTSNQID
+4331 DTTVINSNNSSDQID
-4346 SIYLNLVRN
+4346 QIYLNLVRN

-4363 PVFVRRVRRDD
+4363 PVFVRRVRRNDD
-4374 EGGERVSNV
+4374 GGESVSNV

-4389 TSKTRVNVNT
+4389 TNKSRVNVNT
-4399 VISVKGDYDI
+4399 VISIKGDYDL
-4409 SRNYK
+4409 SRNHK
-4414 FFKIVGAGNNI
+4414 FFKIVGLGNNI

-4454 YDAGSNSIYELYKEG
+4454 FDAGSNSIYELYKDG
-4469 DQPSA
+4469 NQPSA
-4474 FDANNF
+4474 FDTNNF
-4480 TDKMLNQINDVF
+4480 TDKMLDQVNGAYE
-4492 NLIDKRV
+4492 LADKRAK
-4499 QLLRGKE
+4499 LLNGKDSV
-4506 PIVFVKDDSYR
+4506 VFVKDGSYH
-4517 SIDYSNYDNIE
+4517 SVDYSNYDSIE
-4528 EKASIELDQT
+4528 HNASIELDQA
-4538 DNYTDQEIQDS
+4538 DNYTEQSIQDS
-4549 NTQEQ
+4549 STQETEIQAQ
-4554 EITSSEAISTEE
+4554 ETITPEE
-4566 FIDNSSDPS
+4566 FVDSTTDPS

-4584 DTLLAD
+4584 DTLLSD
-4590 LDGMETDSGIEFED
+4590 LDGMESDSGIEFED
-4604 LTPEPETV
+4604 LTPEPEAV

-4629 DDIVEIDEGTMN
+4629 DDITQIDEGTIS
-4641 NLKKNGKKRKEE
+4641 NLKKNGKKRKKE

>member
-1 MDRTSLSHNRINYKR
+1 
-16 TAPDFSES
+16 
-24 GISSLNTFDVG
+24 
-35 QTGTRA
+35 
-41 VRNEA
+41 
-46 WNQLEEEL
+46 
-54 NYNIQDYD
+54 
-62 TSLEESE
+62 
-69 ITEKQEQSTKKLPGV
+69 
-84 GSSYDFAS
+84 
-92 DLSKAVIG
+92 
-100 LFTDNY
+100 
-106 KGENGNDSSYINQAV
+106 
-121 NINVRDALS
+121 
-130 INVQARV
+130 
-137 NELRET
+137 
-143 EGKWIP
+143 
-149 EIEIAKR
+149 
-156 YLEQKTLLGELSVDG
+156 
-171 PDYFKVMSEVQE
+171 
-183 LEKQVKEAAKTNP
+183 
-196 YIRDIFYG
+196 
-204 QAIEPAFTHPGQL
+204 
-217 YPKAVSRD
+217 
-225 VMNSILQNNR
+225 
-235 NQYIIDLSWNQTN
+235 
-248 NELNDRLTAAA
+248 
-259 KLSNKLDRLNK
+259 
-270 NLEDA
+270 
-275 NVALFEKESEIK
+275 
-287 AKQKALKTKH
+287 

-409 KLLENSDRF
+409 KLLENSDKF

-425 DYEFGLEAR
+425 DYEFGLESR

-442 DLEKLQFGLAYDIQT
+442 DLEKLQFGLAYNIQT
-457 SDQDYNKF
+457 SDQNYNKF

-501 NNAIGA
+501 NNTIGA
-507 KAIAKGIGTAAMTNA
+507 KAIANGIGTAAMKNA

-528 EAVKNRTN
+528 EAVKDRTN
-536 KIADRVF
+536 KIADKVF

-588 DIPVDGTQI
+588 DIPVDGTQT

-635 LRKAMGIGSF
+635 LRKAMSIGSF
-645 VGALMGAGPDIQQIN
+645 IGALMGAGPDIQQIN

-675 SARGLDR
+675 SARNLDR

-725 DEDVETSRIV
+725 DEDIETSRIV

-772 NSFNEASELA
+772 NGFNEASELS

-818 GLAEDQTAI
+818 GLAEGQTAI

-888 RQREV
+888 RQREI

-898 KLDNILFKGTFNT
+898 KLDNTLFKGTFNT

-1005 INQSWNDIENSANV
+1005 INQSWSDIENSANV

-1053 DTPIDNQPVSTEE
+1053 DTPIDSQPVSTEE

-1073 EPDNNQGSDTKET
+1073 EPDNNQGDDTKET
-1086 SQESARTVDNI
+1086 SQESAHTVDSI
-1097 SDDAD
+1097 SDDTD

-1110 DEIATGSSEEQV
+1110 DEIATGSSEEQA

-1193 DGGPIADIGNVED
+1193 DGGPIADIANVED

-1290 PVSDEEIEMQGQ
+1290 PVSDEQIEMQGQ

-1355 PIEANG
+1355 PIEAND

-1375 LAAKLAIPGWLS
+1375 LAAKLATPGWLS

-1478 DYFVDKSATLPQVAP
+1478 NYFVDKSATLPQVAP

-1532 SDPIQMT
+1532 SDPIQMSN
-1539 DQILNGEVEFGYGKG
+1539 QILNGEVEFGYGKG

-1586 YIIPKVGDT
+1586 YIIPKVDNT
-1595 PSQRTSAPI
+1595 PSQRSSAPI

-1653 TLPISNNPEFLD
+1653 TLPVSNNPEFLD

-1672 HGPGTV
+1672 YGPSTV

-1683 RVEKLSFYVRKTLHY
+1683 RVEKLSFYIRKTFHY

-1713 PDGSY
+1713 PEGSY
-1718 VLKYLKIKNTNG
+1718 MLKYLKIKNTNG
-1730 KIVFTDQQAYD
+1730 KVVFTDQQAYD

-1754 DKEAMMNPI
+1754 DKEAMMDPI

-1768 NAAIEYMNRY
+1768 NAAIDYMNKY

-1795 QDLNLTRDT
+1795 QDLNLTRGT
-1804 DGKVIRKDGTPILM
+1804 DGKVVRNGNTPILM

-1851 ANISKPEP
+1851 AEVSNIEQVKQS
-1859 TNSTK
+1859 TNE
-1864 RKVGNKEQKKE
+1864 KVKQ
-1875 DVPEEST
+1875 VT
-1882 KLKSQDYEPKELPK
+1882 ATVEPKYEQPRQPSDK
-1896 EIATEKDRVQRS
+1896 IATEES
-1908 KLLNK
+1908 KK
-1913 QDVIDVLNTEHLL
+1913 TT
-1926 IRVRVKNSTIE
+1926 TIE
-1937 YVDIFFDERKDR
+1937 
-1949 WDILPRINYNVEG
+1949 LP
-1962 AEEIYPTQ
+1962 Q
-1970 EQIKSV
+1970 
-1976 LDRFIPYDLQQ
+1976 
-1987 YYTSGQYKQDHAKL
+1987 
-2001 IQYQEDLANQGKN
+2001 
-2014 LEERIQLLW
+2014 
-2023 ETNVGVDA
+2023 
-2031 TLRDRWGIYSFNEYT
+2031 
-2046 GETNFVPN
+2046 
-2054 TRETATT
+2054 
-2061 ELLKQDK
+2061 QDK

-2111 NKGVFSTVRGEGSLD
+2111 NKGVFSTVRGEGTLD
-2126 IVAAKKWL
+2126 IAAAKKWL

-2177 RVVLSTKG
+2177 RIVLSTKG

-2201 LLTPAQ
+2201 LLTPTQ

-2261 WDLVVA
+2261 WDLVMA

-2348 NIRSMEDIQNLKL
+2348 NIRSMDDIQNLKL

-2673 NTIGIPFDSESLNY
+2673 NAIGIPFDSESLNY

-2817 ANSLIVKALTSPDK
+2817 ANSLIVKTLTSPDK

-2936 NAIVKYFDSKEY
+2936 NAIVKYFDSKED
-2948 VEKGKSRFYDNYH
+2948 VEKGKPRFYDNYH
-2961 GEIGKD
+2961 GKIGKD

-3073 DQENSNPFAF
+3073 DQENANPFAF

-3092 EEFNAITQND
+3092 EDFNAITQND

-3161 TNLRTHWGDNDPRNS
+3161 INLRTHWGDNDPRNS

-3234 MQDRTKLSVEDIK
+3234 MQDRTKLSVEDVK

-3471 IGNVVDN
+3471 IGNVVDD

-3607 RANQVWNEETARP
+3607 KGKNVDSYSNISLLNQNIDDLQLSVRTNKLLKAKGINTIEDIIKYGEQQLKHYLSDKQFTEILDLFSSLNIDFNTKKEFKYRA

-3653 QTDYITM
+3653 QTDYTTM
-3660 RNWLIEHNV
+3660 RDWLIKHNV
-3669 IGNNS
+3669 IGSNA

-3746 DAKSYTEQTEGAL
+3746 NAKSYVEQTEGAL

-3852 KFSEGANKYNLNQF
+3852 KFSEGASKYNLNQF

-3977 KNIEQ
+3977 KQIEQ

-3988 VDAFNQSKLASS
+3988 IDAFNQSKLASS

-4011 QDIVQQLLVIKAY
+4011 QDIVQQLLVVKAY

-4076 AVDTNGLDVY
+4076 TVDTNGLDVY

-4126 QQIRGGNYIPTN
+4126 QQIRGGNYTPTN
-4138 NGKSVLFKY
+4138 NGKSILFKY

-4161 KIESIIRA
+4161 KVESIIRA
-4169 KVVANSTNLMLTDS
+4169 KVTANNTDLMLTDS
-4183 DINDILFGK
+4183 DINSILFGK

-4206 RVNKDDINLMTFVDE
+4206 RVNKDNVNLITFVDE

-4264 RSAFYDLLTSEDA
+4264 RSAFYDLLTSEDNT
-4277 VIREFAETLVKYSF
+4277 IREFAETLVKYSF

-4303 FNLVPMWYKRKLG
+4303 FNLVPMSYKRKLG

-4331 DTSVINSNNTSNQID
+4331 DTSVVNSNNTSDWVD

-4383 INLASA
+4383 VNLASA

-4414 FFKIVGAGNNI
+4414 FFKIVGTGNNI

-4454 YDAGSNSIYELYKEG
+4454 FDAGSNSIYELYKDG
-4469 DQPSA
+4469 NQPSA
-4474 FDANNF
+4474 FDTNNF
-4480 TDKMLNQINDVF
+4480 TDKMLDQVNGAYE
-4492 NLIDKRV
+4492 LADKRAK
-4499 QLLRGKE
+4499 LLNGKDSV
-4506 PIVFVKDDSYR
+4506 VFVKDGSYH
-4517 SIDYSNYDNIE
+4517 SVDYSNYDSIE
-4528 EKASIELDQT
+4528 HNASIELDQA
-4538 DNYTDQEIQDS
+4538 DNYTEQSIQDS
-4549 NTQEQ
+4549 STQETEIQAQ
-4554 EITSSEAISTEE
+4554 ETITPEE
-4566 FIDNSSDPS
+4566 FVDSTTDPS

-4584 DTLLAD
+4584 DTLLSD
-4590 LDGMETDSGIEFED
+4590 LDGMESDSGIEFED
-4604 LTPEPETV
+4604 LTPEPEAV

-4629 DDIVEIDEGTMN
+4629 DDITQIDEGTIS
-4641 NLKKNGKKRKEE
+4641 NLKKNGKKRKKE

>member
-106 KGENGNDSSYINQAV
+106 KGENGNDSSYIDQAV

-409 KLLENSDRF
+409 KLLENSDKF

-425 DYEFGLEAR
+425 DYEFGLESR

-442 DLEKLQFGLAYDIQT
+442 DLEKLQFGLAYNIQT
-457 SDQDYNKF
+457 SDQNYNKF

-557 SIANFTLHTGKRAIS
+557 SIANFILHTGKRAIS

-588 DIPVDGTQI
+588 DIPVDGTQV
-597 ESPYSFLDGIIQS
+597 ESPYSFLDGVIQS

-675 SARGLDR
+675 SARNLDR

-725 DEDVETSRIV
+725 DEDIETSRIV

-2393 KGLFAKQ
+2393 KSLFAKQ

-2450 FNAKLFFYSIPQSR
+2450 FNAKLFFYSIPQSK
-2464 FATDENG
+2464 FSTDENG

-2647 NSKNADIRN
+2647 NSKNSDIRN

-2673 NTIGIPFDSESLNY
+2673 NAIGIPFDSESLNY
-2687 LLRKVNTNSTNYPE
+2687 LLKKVNTNSTNYPE

-2936 NAIVKYFDSKEY
+2936 NAIVKYFDSKED

-2961 GEIGKD
+2961 GKIGKD
-2967 GKMAP
+2967 EKMAP

-3029 DSMNTLLIDKV
+3029 DSMNTLLLDKV
-3040 DKEIEQAIKLG
+3040 DKEIKQAIKLG

-3234 MQDRTKLSVEDIK
+3234 MQDRTKLSVDDVK

-3299 EEAYNILESNQNV
+3299 EEAYNILESNQDV

-3331 MMYFGDHFDEVSNI
+3331 MMYFGDHFDEVSDI

-3408 TQLNTEAINSPSTTV
+3408 TQLNIEAINSPSTTV

-3653 QTDYITM
+3653 QTDYTTM
-3660 RNWLIEHNV
+3660 RDWLIEHNV
-3669 IGNNS
+3669 IGNDS

-3731 YAYDPETNERYTWNN
+3731 YSYDPETNERYTWNN

-4076 AVDTNGLDVY
+4076 TVDTNGLDVY

-4126 QQIRGGNYIPTN
+4126 QQIRGGNYVPTN
-4138 NGKSVLFKY
+4138 NGKSILFKY

-4154 YVGALSN
+4154 YVGAISN

-4183 DINDILFGK
+4183 DINDVLFGK

-4264 RSAFYDLLTSEDA
+4264 RSAFYDLLTSEDN
-4277 VIREFAETLVKYSF
+4277 VIKEFAETLVKYSF

-4331 DTSVINSNNTSNQID
+4331 DTSVINSNNTSDQVD
-4346 SIYLNLVRN
+4346 SIYLSLVRN

-4414 FFKIVGAGNNI
+4414 FFKIVGTGNNI

-4474 FDANNF
+4474 FDTNNF
-4480 TDKMLNQINDVF
+4480 TDKMLDQIDNVF

-4538 DNYTDQEIQDS
+4538 DNYADQEIQDS

-4554 EITSSEAISTEE
+4554 EITSSEDISSEE

>member
-62 TSLEESE
+62 TSF
-69 ITEKQEQSTKKLPGV
+69 QEQPTYTEDANKKLPGV

-92 DLSKAVIG
+92 DLSKAIIG
-100 LFTDNY
+100 LFSDDY
-106 KGENGNDSSYINQAV
+106 KGENGDDSNYIEQAV

-149 EIEIAKR
+149 EIEVAKR
-156 YLEQKTLLGELSVDG
+156 YLEQKTLLGELSIDG

-204 QAIEPAFTHPGQL
+204 QAVEPAFTHPGQL

-297 MLHDPLLGIIPLG
+297 MLHDPLLGIVPLG

-317 IDPAFDKQRQ
+317 IDPAFNKQRQ

-409 KLLENSDRF
+409 KLLENSDKF

-425 DYEFGLEAR
+425 DYEFGLESR

-442 DLEKLQFGLAYDIQT
+442 DLEKLQFGLAYNIQT
-457 SDQDYNKF
+457 SDQNYNKF

-493 LSYTGKVV
+493 LSYTGKIV
-501 NNAIGA
+501 NNTIGA
-507 KAIAKGIGTAAMTNA
+507 KAIAKGIGTAAMKNA

-528 EAVKNRTN
+528 EAAKNRTN

-588 DIPVDGTQI
+588 DIPVDGTQV
-597 ESPYSFLDGIIQS
+597 ESPYSFLDGVIQS

-635 LRKAMGIGSF
+635 LRKAMSIGSF
-645 VGALMGAGPDIQQIN
+645 IGALMGAGPDIQQIN

-675 SARGLDR
+675 SARNLDR

-725 DEDVETSRIV
+725 DEDIETSRIV

-772 NSFNEASELA
+772 NGFNEASELS

-818 GLAEDQTAI
+818 GLAEGQTAI

-888 RQREV
+888 RQREI

-898 KLDNILFKGTFNT
+898 KLDNTLFKGTFNT

-1005 INQSWNDIENSANV
+1005 INQSWSDIENSANV

-1053 DTPIDNQPVSTEE
+1053 DTPIDSQPVSTEE

-1073 EPDNNQGSDTKET
+1073 EPDNNQGDDTKET
-1086 SQESARTVDNI
+1086 SQESAHTVDSI
-1097 SDDAD
+1097 SDDTD
-1102 RNSVNTPV
+1102 RGSVNTPV
-1110 DEIATGSSEEQV
+1110 DEIATNSSEEQV

-1145 SDKEYIEDN
+1145 SDKEYVEDN
-1154 DVIEIAQGSANDQD
+1154 DVTEITQSSANDQD

-1219 EEVQSEQPTHTTK
+1219 EEVQSEQSTYNTK

-1243 PIVNLTPESFDG
+1243 PTINLTPESFDG
-1255 ATDETVEI
+1255 STDEIVEV
-1263 PLETQDDVIYTD
+1263 PLETQDDIIYTD

-1375 LAAKLAIPGWLS
+1375 LASKLAIPGWLS
-1387 KQKAYYIVTDSK
+1387 KQKAYYIVTDNK
-1399 ETRKFERDAADRMAV
+1399 ETRKSERDAADRMAV

-1532 SDPIQMT
+1532 SDPIQMSN
-1539 DQILNGEVEFGYGKG
+1539 QILNGEVEFGYGKG

-1672 HGPGTV
+1672 YGPSTV

-1683 RVEKLSFYVRKTLHY
+1683 RVEKLSFYIRKTFHY

-1713 PDGSY
+1713 PEGSY
-1718 VLKYLKIKNTNG
+1718 MLKYLKIKNTNG
-1730 KIVFTDQQAYD
+1730 KVVFTDQQAYD

-1754 DKEAMMNPI
+1754 DKEAMMDPI

-1768 NAAIEYMNRY
+1768 NAAIDYMNKY

-1795 QDLNLTRDT
+1795 QDLNLTRGT
-1804 DGKVIRKDGTPILM
+1804 DGKVVRNGNTPILM

-1851 ANISKPEP
+1851 AEVSNIEQVKQS
-1859 TNSTK
+1859 TNE
-1864 RKVGNKEQKKE
+1864 KVKQ
-1875 DVPEEST
+1875 VT
-1882 KLKSQDYEPKELPK
+1882 ATVEPKYEQPRQPSDK
-1896 EIATEKDRVQRS
+1896 IATEES
-1908 KLLNK
+1908 KK
-1913 QDVIDVLNTEHLL
+1913 TT
-1926 IRVRVKNSTIE
+1926 TIE
-1937 YVDIFFDERKDR
+1937 
-1949 WDILPRINYNVEG
+1949 LP
-1962 AEEIYPTQ
+1962 Q
-1970 EQIKSV
+1970 
-1976 LDRFIPYDLQQ
+1976 
-1987 YYTSGQYKQDHAKL
+1987 
-2001 IQYQEDLANQGKN
+2001 
-2014 LEERIQLLW
+2014 
-2023 ETNVGVDA
+2023 
-2031 TLRDRWGIYSFNEYT
+2031 
-2046 GETNFVPN
+2046 
-2054 TRETATT
+2054 
-2061 ELLKQDK
+2061 QDK

-2111 NKGVFSTVRGEGSLD
+2111 NKGVFSTVRGEGTLD
-2126 IVAAKKWL
+2126 IAAAKKWL

-2177 RVVLSTKG
+2177 RIVLSTKG

-2348 NIRSMEDIQNLKL
+2348 NIRSMDDIQNLKL

-2373 AGEYDYNESKKQMV
+2373 AGEYDYNEPKKQMV

-2417 AEIAEKEAKDSGDTY
+2417 AEIAEKEAKDPGDTY

-2817 ANSLIVKALTSPDK
+2817 ANSLIVKTLTSPDK

-2936 NAIVKYFDSKEY
+2936 NAIVKYFDSKED

-2961 GEIGKD
+2961 GKIGKD

-3073 DQENSNPFAF
+3073 DQENANPFAF

-3234 MQDRTKLSVEDIK
+3234 MQDRTKLSVEDVK

-3408 TQLNTEAINSPSTTV
+3408 TQLNIEAINSPSTTV

-3471 IGNVVDN
+3471 IGNVVDD

-3607 RANQVWNEETARP
+3607 KGKNVDSYSNISLLNQNIDDLQLSVRTNKLLKAKGINTIEDIIKYGEQQLKHYLSDKQFTEILDLFSSLNIDFNTKKEFKYRA

-3653 QTDYITM
+3653 QTDYTTM
-3660 RNWLIEHNV
+3660 RDWLIKHNV
-3669 IGNNS
+3669 IGSNA

-3731 YAYDPETNERYTWNN
+3731 YSYDPETNERYTWNN

-3852 KFSEGANKYNLNQF
+3852 KFSEGASRYNLNQF

-3965 MLNRFPLSDTYK
+3965 MLNKFPLTDTYK

-3988 VDAFNQSKLASS
+3988 IDAFNQSKLASS

-4076 AVDTNGLDVY
+4076 TVDTNGLDVY

-4183 DINDILFGK
+4183 DINDVLFGK

-4264 RSAFYDLLTSEDA
+4264 RSAFYDLLTSEDN
-4277 VIREFAETLVKYSF
+4277 VIKEFAETLVKYSF

-4331 DTSVINSNNTSNQID
+4331 DTSVINSNNTSDQID

-4414 FFKIVGAGNNI
+4414 FFKIVGTGNNI

-4480 TDKMLNQINDVF
+4480 TDKMLDQINNVF

-4499 QLLRGKE
+4499 QLLRGKD
-4506 PIVFVKDDSYR
+4506 PIVFVKDDSYH
-4517 SIDYSNYDNIE
+4517 SVDYSNYDNIE
-4528 EKASIELDQT
+4528 EKASIELDQA

-4549 NTQEQ
+4549 STQEQ
-4554 EITSSEAISTEE
+4554 EIVSSETISPEE
-4566 FIDNSSDPS
+4566 FVDSSSDPY
-4575 EIDNINHID
+4575 EVDNINHID

-4604 LTPEPETV
+4604 LTPEPEAV

-4620 IIDSVETPI
+4620 IIDSVETPA
-4629 DDIVEIDEGTMN
+4629 DDITEINEGTVN

>member
-54 NYNIQDYD
+54 NYNIQDYV

-106 KGENGNDSSYINQAV
+106 KGENGNDSSYIDQAV

-409 KLLENSDRF
+409 KLLENSDKF

-425 DYEFGLEAR
+425 DYEFGLESR

-442 DLEKLQFGLAYDIQT
+442 DLEKLQFGLAYNIQT
-457 SDQDYNKF
+457 SDQNYNKF
-465 AKDARVGLTEIEQ
+465 AKDARVGLTKIEQ

-501 NNAIGA
+501 NNTIGA
-507 KAIAKGIGTAAMTNA
+507 KAIANGIGTAAMKNA

-528 EAVKNRTN
+528 EAVKDRTN
-536 KIADRVF
+536 KIADKVF

-588 DIPVDGTQI
+588 DIPVDGTQT

-725 DEDVETSRIV
+725 DEDIETSRIV

-818 GLAEDQTAI
+818 GLAEGQIAI

-888 RQREV
+888 RQREI

-898 KLDNILFKGTFNT
+898 KLDNTLFKGTFNT

-1086 SQESARTVDNI
+1086 SQESTRTVDNI

-1206 SDMASTETITNTE
+1206 SDMTSTETITNTE

-1355 PIEANG
+1355 PIKANG

-1375 LAAKLAIPGWLS
+1375 LASKLAIPGWLS
-1387 KQKAYYIVTDSK
+1387 KQKAYYIVTDNK
-1399 ETRKFERDAADRMAV
+1399 EETRKSERDAADRMAV

-1478 DYFVDKSATLPQVAP
+1478 NYFVDKSATLPQVAP

-1532 SDPIQMT
+1532 SDPIQMSN
-1539 DQILNGEVEFGYGKG
+1539 QILNGEVEFGYGKG

-1576 AQGVGYAGKI
+1576 AQGIGYAGKI
-1586 YIIPKVGDT
+1586 YIIPKVGNT
-1595 PSQRTSAPI
+1595 PSQRNSAPI

-1713 PDGSY
+1713 PEGSY
-1718 VLKYLKIKNTNG
+1718 MLKYLKIKNTNG
-1730 KIVFTDQQAYD
+1730 KVVFTDQQAYD

-1754 DKEAMMNPI
+1754 DKEAMMSPI

-1768 NAAIEYMNRY
+1768 NAAIDYMNKY

-1795 QDLNLTRDT
+1795 QDLNLTRGA
-1804 DGKVIRKDGTPILM
+1804 DGKVVRNGNTPILM
-1818 SWMINH
+1818 SWMVNH

-1851 ANISKPEP
+1851 AEVSNIEQVKQSTNEKVKQVTATVESKREQPEQP
-1859 TNSTK
+1859 S
-1864 RKVGNKEQKKE
+1864 
-1875 DVPEEST
+1875 D
-1882 KLKSQDYEPKELPK
+1882 
-1896 EIATEKDRVQRS
+1896 EIATEES
-1908 KLLNK
+1908 KK
-1913 QDVIDVLNTEHLL
+1913 TA
-1926 IRVRVKNSTIE
+1926 TIE
-1937 YVDIFFDERKDR
+1937 
-1949 WDILPRINYNVEG
+1949 LP
-1962 AEEIYPTQ
+1962 Q
-1970 EQIKSV
+1970 
-1976 LDRFIPYDLQQ
+1976 
-1987 YYTSGQYKQDHAKL
+1987 
-2001 IQYQEDLANQGKN
+2001 
-2014 LEERIQLLW
+2014 
-2023 ETNVGVDA
+2023 
-2031 TLRDRWGIYSFNEYT
+2031 
-2046 GETNFVPN
+2046 
-2054 TRETATT
+2054 
-2061 ELLKQDK
+2061 QDK

-2111 NKGVFSTVRGEGSLD
+2111 NKGVFSTVRGEGALD
-2126 IVAAKKWL
+2126 IAAAKKWL

-2250 TYRIKKFFKAM
+2250 TYRIKKFFKAI
-2261 WDLVVA
+2261 WDLVIA

-2348 NIRSMEDIQNLKL
+2348 NIRSMDDIQNLKL

-2417 AEIAEKEAKDSGDTY
+2417 SEIAEKEAKDSGDTY

-2450 FNAKLFFYSIPQSR
+2450 FNAKLFFYSIPQSK

-2532 DNPAYPL
+2532 DNPTYPL

-2663 HTKER
+2663 QTKER

-2673 NTIGIPFDSESLNY
+2673 NAIGIPFDSESLNY

-2749 YKSPNAVINLMA
+2749 YKSPNTVINLMA

-2811 ARSAYS
+2811 ARSVYS
-2817 ANSLIVKALTSPDK
+2817 ANSLIVKTLTSPDK

-2936 NAIVKYFDSKEY
+2936 NAIVKYFDSKED

-2961 GEIGKD
+2961 GKIGKD

-3029 DSMNTLLIDKV
+3029 DSMNTLLLDKV
-3040 DKEIEQAIKLG
+3040 DKEIKQAIKLG

-3234 MQDRTKLSVEDIK
+3234 MQDRTKLSVEDVK

-3299 EEAYNILESNQNV
+3299 EEAYNILESNQDV

-3331 MMYFGDHFDEVSNI
+3331 MMYFGDHFDEVSDI

-3408 TQLNTEAINSPSTTV
+3408 TQLNIEAINSPSTTV

-3471 IGNVVDN
+3471 IGNVVDD

-3620 FNDGNKLSFDPDK
+3620 FNDGKKLSFEPDK

-3660 RNWLIEHNV
+3660 RSWLIEHNV

-3746 DAKSYTEQTEGAL
+3746 NAKSYVEQTEGAL

-3852 KFSEGANKYNLNQF
+3852 KFSEGASKYNLNQF

-3988 VDAFNQSKLASS
+3988 VDAFNQSKLTSS

-4076 AVDTNGLDVY
+4076 TVDTNGLDIY
-4086 FGNTFLHKKLIYAM
+4086 FGNTFLHKKLIYVM

-4126 QQIRGGNYIPTN
+4126 QQIRGGNYVPTN
-4138 NGKSVLFKY
+4138 NGKSILFKY

-4183 DINDILFGK
+4183 DINDVLFGK

-4221 SGNITNELLNYL
+4221 YGNITNELLNYL

-4264 RSAFYDLLTSEDA
+4264 RSAFYDLLTSEDN
-4277 VIREFAETLVKYSF
+4277 VIKEFAETLVKYSF

-4331 DTSVINSNNTSNQID
+4331 DTSVINSNNTSDQVD
-4346 SIYLNLVRN
+4346 SIYLSLVRN

-4414 FFKIVGAGNNI
+4414 FFKIVGTGNNI

-4474 FDANNF
+4474 FDTNNF
-4480 TDKMLNQINDVF
+4480 TDKMLDQINNVF

-4506 PIVFVKDDSYR
+4506 PIVFVKDDSYH
-4517 SIDYSNYDNIE
+4517 SVDYSNYDNIE
-4528 EKASIELDQT
+4528 EKASIELDQA

-4549 NTQEQ
+4549 STQEQ
-4554 EITSSEAISTEE
+4554 EITSSETISPEE

>member
-62 TSLEESE
+62 TSF
-69 ITEKQEQSTKKLPGV
+69 QEQPTYTEDANKKLPGV

-92 DLSKAVIG
+92 DLSKAIIG
-100 LFTDNY
+100 LFSDDY
-106 KGENGNDSSYINQAV
+106 KGENGDDSNYIEQAV

-149 EIEIAKR
+149 EIEVAKR
-156 YLEQKTLLGELSVDG
+156 YLEQKTLLGELSIDG

-204 QAIEPAFTHPGQL
+204 QAVEPAFTHPGQL

-297 MLHDPLLGIIPLG
+297 MLHDPLLGIVPLG

-409 KLLENSDRF
+409 KLLENSDKF

-425 DYEFGLEAR
+425 DYEFGLESR

-442 DLEKLQFGLAYDIQT
+442 DLEKLQFGLAYNIQT
-457 SDQDYNKF
+457 SDQNYNKF

-493 LSYTGKVV
+493 LSYTGKIV
-501 NNAIGA
+501 NNTIGA
-507 KAIAKGIGTAAMTNA
+507 KAIAKGIGTAAMKNA

-528 EAVKNRTN
+528 EAAKNRTN

-588 DIPVDGTQI
+588 DIPVDGTQV
-597 ESPYSFLDGIIQS
+597 ESPYSFLDGVIQS

-635 LRKAMGIGSF
+635 LRKAMSIGSF
-645 VGALMGAGPDIQQIN
+645 IGALMGAGPDIQQIN

-675 SARGLDR
+675 SARNLDR

-725 DEDVETSRIV
+725 DEDIETSRIV

-772 NSFNEASELA
+772 NGFNEASELS

-818 GLAEDQTAI
+818 GLAEGQTAI

-888 RQREV
+888 RQREI

-898 KLDNILFKGTFNT
+898 KLDNTLFKGTFNT

-1005 INQSWNDIENSANV
+1005 INQSWSDIENSANV

-1053 DTPIDNQPVSTEE
+1053 DTPIDSQPVSTEE

-1073 EPDNNQGSDTKET
+1073 EPDNNQGDDTKET
-1086 SQESARTVDNI
+1086 SQESAHTVDSI
-1097 SDDAD
+1097 SDDTD
-1102 RNSVNTPV
+1102 RGSVNTPV
-1110 DEIATGSSEEQV
+1110 DEIATNSSEEQV

-1145 SDKEYIEDN
+1145 SDKEYVEDN
-1154 DVIEIAQGSANDQD
+1154 DVTEITQSSANDQD

-1206 SDMASTETITNTE
+1206 SDMTSTESVTTTE
-1219 EEVQSEQPTHTTK
+1219 EEVQSEQSTYNTK

-1243 PIVNLTPESFDG
+1243 PTINLTPESFDG
-1255 ATDETVEI
+1255 STDEIVEV
-1263 PLETQDDVIYTD
+1263 PLETQDDIIYTD

-1302 FEQVDA
+1302 FESVDA

-1337 TNRIHSTFFY
+1337 TNRIPSTFFY

-1375 LAAKLAIPGWLS
+1375 LASKLAIPGWLS
-1387 KQKAYYIVTDSK
+1387 KQKAYYIVTDNK
-1399 ETRKFERDAADRMAV
+1399 ETRKSERDAADRMAV

-1532 SDPIQMT
+1532 SDPIQMSN
-1539 DQILNGEVEFGYGKG
+1539 QILNGEVEFGYGKG

-1672 HGPGTV
+1672 YGPGTV
-1678 AVGDN
+1678 TVGDN

-1754 DKEAMMNPI
+1754 DKEAMMDPI

-1768 NAAIEYMNRY
+1768 NAAIDYMNKY

-1795 QDLNLTRDT
+1795 QDLNLTRGA
-1804 DGKVIRKDGTPILM
+1804 DGKVVRNGNTPILM

-1851 ANISKPEP
+1851 AEVSNIEQVKQS
-1859 TNSTK
+1859 TNE
-1864 RKVGNKEQKKE
+1864 KVKQ
-1875 DVPEEST
+1875 VT
-1882 KLKSQDYEPKELPK
+1882 ATVEPKYEQPRQPSD
-1896 EIATEKDRVQRS
+1896 EIATEES
-1908 KLLNK
+1908 KK
-1913 QDVIDVLNTEHLL
+1913 TA
-1926 IRVRVKNSTIE
+1926 TIE
-1937 YVDIFFDERKDR
+1937 
-1949 WDILPRINYNVEG
+1949 LP
-1962 AEEIYPTQ
+1962 Q
-1970 EQIKSV
+1970 
-1976 LDRFIPYDLQQ
+1976 
-1987 YYTSGQYKQDHAKL
+1987 
-2001 IQYQEDLANQGKN
+2001 
-2014 LEERIQLLW
+2014 
-2023 ETNVGVDA
+2023 
-2031 TLRDRWGIYSFNEYT
+2031 
-2046 GETNFVPN
+2046 
-2054 TRETATT
+2054 
-2061 ELLKQDK
+2061 QDK
-2068 ALTYDETIAAGLTPK
+2068 ALTYDETIASGLTPK

-2111 NKGVFSTVRGEGSLD
+2111 NKGVFSTVKGEGTLD
-2126 IVAAKKWL
+2126 IAAAKKWL

-2177 RVVLSTKG
+2177 RIVLSTKG

-2250 TYRIKKFFKAM
+2250 TYRIKKFFKAI
-2261 WDLVVA
+2261 WDLVMA

-2293 DQDTLEEFN
+2293 DQDTLDEFN

-2325 HIANANTL
+2325 HVANANTL

-2348 NIRSMEDIQNLKL
+2348 NIRSMDDIQNLKL

-2417 AEIAEKEAKDSGDTY
+2417 EAKDSGDTY

-2450 FNAKLFFYSIPQSR
+2450 FNAKLFFYSIPQSK
-2464 FATDENG
+2464 FVTDENG

-2496 RILDNLWLS
+2496 KILDNLWLS

-2673 NTIGIPFDSESLNY
+2673 NAIGIPFDSESLNY

-2936 NAIVKYFDSKEY
+2936 NAIVKYFDSKED
-2948 VEKGKSRFYDNYH
+2948 VEKGKPRFYDNYH
-2961 GEIGKD
+2961 GKIGKD

-3161 TNLRTHWGDNDPRNS
+3161 INLRTHWGDNDPRNS

-3234 MQDRTKLSVEDIK
+3234 MQDRTKLSVEDVK

-3299 EEAYNILESNQNV
+3299 EEAYNILESNQDV

-3331 MMYFGDHFDEVSNI
+3331 MMYFGDHFDEVSDI

-3408 TQLNTEAINSPSTTV
+3408 TQLNIEAINSPSTTV

-3471 IGNVVDN
+3471 IGNVVDD

-3731 YAYDPETNERYTWNN
+3731 YSYDPETNERYTWNN

-4076 AVDTNGLDVY
+4076 TVDTNGLDVY

-4126 QQIRGGNYIPTN
+4126 QQIRGGNYVPTN
-4138 NGKSVLFKY
+4138 NGKSILFKY

-4154 YVGALSN
+4154 YVGAISN

-4183 DINDILFGK
+4183 DINDVLFGK

-4264 RSAFYDLLTSEDA
+4264 RSAFYDLLTSEDN
-4277 VIREFAETLVKYSF
+4277 VIKEFAETLVKYSF

-4331 DTSVINSNNTSNQID
+4331 DTSVINSNNTSDQVD
-4346 SIYLNLVRN
+4346 SIYLSLVRN

-4414 FFKIVGAGNNI
+4414 FFKIVGTGNNI

-4474 FDANNF
+4474 FDTNNF
-4480 TDKMLNQINDVF
+4480 TDKMLDQIDNVF

-4538 DNYTDQEIQDS
+4538 DNYADQEIQDS

-4554 EITSSEAISTEE
+4554 EITSSEDISSEE

-4629 DDIVEIDEGTMN
+4629 DDIVEIDEGIMN

>member
-54 NYNIQDYD
+54 NYNIQD
-62 TSLEESE
+62 
-69 ITEKQEQSTKKLPGV
+69 GV
-84 GSSYDFAS
+84 DSSYDFAS
-92 DLSKAVIG
+92 D
-100 LFTDNY
+100 Y
-106 KGENGNDSSYINQAV
+106 KGKNGDDSNYIEQAV
-121 NINVRDALS
+121 NINVREALS

-149 EIEIAKR
+149 EIEVAKR
-156 YLEQKTLLGELSVDG
+156 YLEQKTLLGELSIDD

-204 QAIEPAFTHPGQL
+204 QAVEPAFTHPGQL

-297 MLHDPLLGIIPLG
+297 MLHDPLLGIVPLG

-339 KYGLTHLGSS
+339 KYGLTHIGSS

-361 TAHLVKWGGRASK
+361 TAHLVKWGGRVSK

-385 VNLLSTAYFRHKET
+385 VNLLSTVYFRHKET

-409 KLLENSDRF
+409 KLLENSDKF

-425 DYEFGLEAR
+425 DYEFGLESR

-442 DLEKLQFGLAYDIQT
+442 DLEKLQFGLAYNIQT
-457 SDQDYNKF
+457 SDQNYNKF
-465 AKDARVGLTEIEQ
+465 AKDARVGLTEVEQ
-478 GNNALALSD
+478 GNNALSLSD

-493 LSYTGKVV
+493 LSYTGKIV
-501 NNAIGA
+501 NNTIGA
-507 KAIAKGIGTAAMTNA
+507 KAIAKGIGTAAMKNA

-528 EAVKNRTN
+528 EAAKNRTN

-588 DIPVDGTQI
+588 DIPVDGTQV
-597 ESPYSFLDGIIQS
+597 ESPYSFLDGVIQS

-645 VGALMGAGPDIQQIN
+645 VGALMGAGPNIQQIN

-725 DEDVETSRIV
+725 DEDIETSRIV

-744 DNNLKELGI
+744 DNNLKELRI

-772 NSFNEASELA
+772 NSFDEASELS
-782 DLSDKKVTEKIEQIF
+782 DLSDEKVIEKIEQIF

-818 GLAEDQTAI
+818 GLAEGQTAI

-888 RQREV
+888 RQREI

-898 KLDNILFKGTFNT
+898 KLDNTLFKGTFNT

-1005 INQSWNDIENSANV
+1005 INQSWSDIENSANV

-1053 DTPIDNQPVSTEE
+1053 DTPIDSQPVSTEE

-1073 EPDNNQGSDTKET
+1073 EPDNNQGDDTKET
-1086 SQESARTVDNI
+1086 SQESAHTVDSI
-1097 SDDAD
+1097 SDDTD
-1102 RNSVNTPV
+1102 RGSVNTPV
-1110 DEIATGSSEEQV
+1110 DEIATNSSEEQV

-1145 SDKEYIEDN
+1145 SDKEYVEDN
-1154 DVIEIAQGSANDQD
+1154 DVTEITQSSANDQD

-1184 LKAKYDTIE
+1184 LKAKHDTIE
-1193 DGGPIADIGNVED
+1193 DGGPIADIGKVED
-1206 SDMASTETITNTE
+1206 SDMTSTESVTTTE
-1219 EEVQSEQPTHTTK
+1219 EEVQSEQSTYNTK

-1243 PIVNLTPESFDG
+1243 PTINLTPESFDG
-1255 ATDETVEI
+1255 STDEIVEV
-1263 PLETQDDVIYTD
+1263 PLETQDDIIYTD

-1375 LAAKLAIPGWLS
+1375 LASKLAIPGWLS
-1387 KQKAYYIVTDSK
+1387 KQKAYYIVTDNK
-1399 ETRKFERDAADRMAV
+1399 ETRKSERDAADRMAV

-1532 SDPIQMT
+1532 SDPIQMSN
-1539 DQILNGEVEFGYGKG
+1539 QILNGEVEFGYGKG

-1672 HGPGTV
+1672 YGPSTV

-1683 RVEKLSFYVRKTLHY
+1683 RVEKLSFYIRKTFHY

-1713 PDGSY
+1713 PEGSY
-1718 VLKYLKIKNTNG
+1718 MLKYLKIKNTNG
-1730 KIVFTDQQAYD
+1730 KVVFTDQQAYD

-1754 DKEAMMNPI
+1754 DKEAMMDPI

-1768 NAAIEYMNRY
+1768 NAAIDYMNKY

-1795 QDLNLTRDT
+1795 QDLNLTRGT
-1804 DGKVIRKDGTPILM
+1804 DGKVVRNGNTPILM

-1851 ANISKPEP
+1851 AEVSNIEQVKQSTNEKVKQVTATVESKREQPEQP
-1859 TNSTK
+1859 S
-1864 RKVGNKEQKKE
+1864 
-1875 DVPEEST
+1875 D
-1882 KLKSQDYEPKELPK
+1882 
-1896 EIATEKDRVQRS
+1896 EIATEES
-1908 KLLNK
+1908 KK
-1913 QDVIDVLNTEHLL
+1913 TA
-1926 IRVRVKNSTIE
+1926 TIE
-1937 YVDIFFDERKDR
+1937 
-1949 WDILPRINYNVEG
+1949 LP
-1962 AEEIYPTQ
+1962 Q
-1970 EQIKSV
+1970 
-1976 LDRFIPYDLQQ
+1976 
-1987 YYTSGQYKQDHAKL
+1987 
-2001 IQYQEDLANQGKN
+2001 
-2014 LEERIQLLW
+2014 
-2023 ETNVGVDA
+2023 
-2031 TLRDRWGIYSFNEYT
+2031 
-2046 GETNFVPN
+2046 
-2054 TRETATT
+2054 
-2061 ELLKQDK
+2061 QDK

-2111 NKGVFSTVRGEGSLD
+2111 NKGVFSTVRGEGTLD
-2126 IVAAKKWL
+2126 IAAAKKWL

-2177 RVVLSTKG
+2177 RIVLSTKG

-2250 TYRIKKFFKAM
+2250 TYRIKKFFKAI
-2261 WDLVVA
+2261 WDLVIA

-2348 NIRSMEDIQNLKL
+2348 NIRSMDDIQNLKL

-2373 AGEYDYNESKKQMV
+2373 AREYDYNESKKQMV

-2417 AEIAEKEAKDSGDTY
+2417 SEIAEKEAKDPGDTY

-2673 NTIGIPFDSESLNY
+2673 NAIGIPFDSESLNY

-2817 ANSLIVKALTSPDK
+2817 ANSLIVKTLTSPDK

-2936 NAIVKYFDSKEY
+2936 NAIVKYFDSKED

-2961 GEIGKD
+2961 GKIGKD

-3073 DQENSNPFAF
+3073 DQENANPFAF

-3234 MQDRTKLSVEDIK
+3234 MQDRTKLSVEDVK

-3408 TQLNTEAINSPSTTV
+3408 TQLNIEAINSPSTTV

-3463 GTQAVKIC
+3463 GTQAVKVC
-3471 IGNVVDN
+3471 IGNVVDD

-3607 RANQVWNEETARP
+3607 KGKNVDSYSNISLLNQNIDDLQLSVRTNKLLKAKGINTIEDIIKYGEQQLKHYLSDKQFTEILDLFSSLNIDFNTKKEFKYRA

-3653 QTDYITM
+3653 QTDYATM
-3660 RNWLIEHNV
+3660 RDWLIKHNV
-3669 IGNNS
+3669 IGSNA

-3731 YAYDPETNERYTWNN
+3731 YSYDPETNERYTWNN

-3803 LKEAEPMY
+3803 LKEAETMY

-4061 YTTFIEDNKEKFFTD
+4061 YTTFIEDNKEKFFTTI
-4076 AVDTNGLDVY
+4076 ANTNGLNVY

-4100 DLSNSILRSQVF
+4100 DLSNSMLRSQVF

-4126 QQIRGGNYIPTN
+4126 QQIRGGNYVPTN
-4138 NGKSVLFKY
+4138 NGKSILFKY

-4264 RSAFYDLLTSEDA
+4264 RSAFYDLLTSEDN
-4277 VIREFAETLVKYSF
+4277 VIKEFAETLVKYSF

-4331 DTSVINSNNTSNQID
+4331 DTSVINSNNTSDQVD
-4346 SIYLNLVRN
+4346 SIYLSLVRN

-4414 FFKIVGAGNNI
+4414 FFKIVGTGNNI

-4474 FDANNF
+4474 FDTNNF
-4480 TDKMLNQINDVF
+4480 TDKMLDQINNVF

-4506 PIVFVKDDSYR
+4506 PIVFVKDDSYH
-4517 SIDYSNYDNIE
+4517 SVDYSNYDNIE
-4528 EKASIELDQT
+4528 EKASIELDQA

-4549 NTQEQ
+4549 STQEQ
-4554 EITSSEAISTEE
+4554 EITSSETISPEE

>member
-41 VRNEA
+41 VRDEA

-62 TSLEESE
+62 TSF
-69 ITEKQEQSTKKLPGV
+69 QEQPVYTEDANKKLPGV

-106 KGENGNDSSYINQAV
+106 KGENGNDSSYIDQAV

-297 MLHDPLLGIIPLG
+297 MLHDPLLGIVPLG

-374 HPGLWALGETG
+374 HPGFWALGETG

-409 KLLENSDRF
+409 KLLENADRF
-418 DINKVMK
+418 DINKVMR

-457 SDQDYNKF
+457 GDQDYNKF

-536 KIADRVF
+536 KIADKVF

-588 DIPVDGTQI
+588 DIPVDGTQT

-635 LRKAMGIGSF
+635 LRKAMSIGSF
-645 VGALMGAGPDIQQIN
+645 IGALMGAGPDIKQIN

-675 SARGLDR
+675 SARNIDR

-697 NGNTPEYLRNSIEEL
+697 NGNTPEYLRSSIEEL

-725 DEDVETSRIV
+725 DEDIETSRIV

-744 DNNLKELGI
+744 NDNLKELGI

-772 NSFNEASELA
+772 NSFDEASELS

-804 LNRFIQQQ
+804 LNRFIQRQ
-812 YESYTN
+812 YENYINS
-818 GLAEDQTAI
+818 LAEGQTAI

-868 EYGIDISKQGINGL
+868 EYGIDVSKQGINSL
-882 QEFIKK
+882 QEFIRR
-888 RQREV
+888 RQKEV
-893 KDSLS
+893 KNSLN
-898 KLDNILFKGTFNT
+898 KLDNSLFKGTFNT

-922 NVLAPSILNAG
+922 SLLAPAILNAG
-933 IINIISTKLNT
+933 IVNIISTKLNA
-944 YNTGRLSISNRY
+944 YNTGRLSVSDRY
-956 LVERK
+956 LVEKK

-984 EDHQTQE
+984 EDHQTQK

-1005 INQSWNDIENSANV
+1005 INQSWSDIENSANV

-1053 DTPIDNQPVSTEE
+1053 DTPIDSQPVSTEE
-1066 SSNKTQV
+1066 LSNKTQV
-1073 EPDNNQGSDTKET
+1073 EPDNNQGDDTKET
-1086 SQESARTVDNI
+1086 SQESSHTVDNI

-1102 RNSVNTPV
+1102 RSSVNTPV
-1110 DEIATGSSEEQV
+1110 DEIATSSSEEQV

-1132 GEVSDIDAMLDEV
+1132 EEVSDIDAMLDEV
-1145 SDKEYIEDN
+1145 SDKEYVEDN
-1154 DVIEIAQGSANDQD
+1154 DVTEIVQSSANDQD
-1168 RAATDNVDS
+1168 RAAIDNVDS

-1193 DGGPIADIGNVED
+1193 DGGPIADIGNAED
-1206 SDMASTETITNTE
+1206 SDMTSTESVTTTE
-1219 EEVQSEQPTHTTK
+1219 EEVQSEQSTYNTK

-1243 PIVNLTPESFDG
+1243 PTINLTPESFDG
-1255 ATDETVEI
+1255 STDEIVEV
-1263 PLETQDDVIYTD
+1263 PLETQDDIIYTD

-1375 LAAKLAIPGWLS
+1375 LASKLAIPGWLS
-1387 KQKAYYIVTDSK
+1387 KQKAYYIVTDNK
-1399 ETRKFERDAADRMAV
+1399 ETRKSERDAADRMAV

-1478 DYFVDKSATLPQVAP
+1478 NYFVDKSATLPQVAP

-1500 LRQSNGSINSQASEG
+1500 LRQSNGSINSQTSEG
-1515 KRPVYRS
+1515 KRPIYRS

-1532 SDPIQMT
+1532 SYPTQMS

-1586 YIIPKVGDT
+1586 YIIPKVENT
-1595 PSQRTSAPI
+1595 PSQRNSAPI
-1604 MLAEKRHFIQGGS
+1604 MLAEKRHFIYGGS

-1653 TLPISNNPEFLD
+1653 TLPVSNNPEFLD

-1672 HGPGTV
+1672 YGPSTV

-1683 RVEKLSFYVRKTLHY
+1683 RVEKLSFYIRKTFHY

-1713 PDGSY
+1713 PEGSY
-1718 VLKYLKIKNTNG
+1718 MLKYLKIKNTNG
-1730 KIVFTDQQAYD
+1730 KVVFTDQQAYD

-1768 NAAIEYMNRY
+1768 NAAIDYMNKY

-1795 QDLNLTRDT
+1795 QDLNLTRGA
-1804 DGKVIRKDGTPILM
+1804 DGKVVRNSNTPILM

-1851 ANISKPEP
+1851 ANISKTEP
-1859 TNSTK
+1859 TNSTN
-1864 RKVGNKEQKKE
+1864 RKVGNTEQKKE

-1926 IRVRVKNSTIE
+1926 IRVRVKNPTIE
-1937 YVDIFFDERKDR
+1937 YVDIFFDERKGR
-1949 WDILPRINYNVEG
+1949 WDVLPRINYNVEG

-2001 IQYQEDLANQGKN
+2001 IQYQEDLANQGKK

-2031 TLRDRWGIYSFNEYT
+2031 TLRDRWGIYTFNEYT

-2068 ALTYDETIAAGLTPK
+2068 ALTYDETVAAGLTPK

-2111 NKGVFSTVRGEGSLD
+2111 NKGVFSTVRGEGALD
-2126 IVAAKKWL
+2126 IAAAKKWL

-2201 LLTPAQ
+2201 LLTPTQ
-2207 RDQIYSDYV
+2207 RDRIYSDYV

-2348 NIRSMEDIQNLKL
+2348 NIRSMDDIQNLKL

-2450 FNAKLFFYSIPQSR
+2450 FNAKLFFYSIPQSK
-2464 FATDENG
+2464 FGTDENG

-2647 NSKNADIRN
+2647 NSKNTDIRN

-2663 HTKER
+2663 QTKER

-2673 NTIGIPFDSESLNY
+2673 NAIGIPFDSESLNY

-2811 ARSAYS
+2811 ARSPYS

-2831 PKLKLHTLIAIR
+2831 PKLKLHTLIAIK

-2861 YIAKLLLVHQ
+2861 YIAKLLLVHKS
-2871 GRLILPTMS
+2871 RLILPTMS

-2936 NAIVKYFDSKEY
+2936 NAIVKYFDSKED

-2961 GEIGKD
+2961 GKIGKD

-3008 LITQALNRI
+3008 LVTQALNRI
-3017 RTELIEDRALLR
+3017 RTELIEDRTLLR

-3073 DQENSNPFAF
+3073 EQENSNPFAF

-3189 GSEYHSRLEQIFKAD
+3189 GSEYHGRLEQIFKAD

-3219 DELFKLTDDKHFDNT
+3219 DELFKLTDDKHFDST
-3234 MQDRTKLSVEDIK
+3234 MQDRTKLSVEDVK

-3408 TQLNTEAINSPSTTV
+3408 TQLNIEAINSPSTTV

-3607 RANQVWNEETARP
+3607 RANQVGNEETARP
-3620 FNDGNKLSFDPDK
+3620 FNDGKKLSFDPDK

-3660 RNWLIEHNV
+3660 RSWLIEHNV

-3731 YAYDPETNERYTWNN
+3731 YAYDPEANERYTWNN
-3746 DAKSYTEQTEGAL
+3746 NAKSYVEQTEGAL

-3785 TLTGILK
+3785 TLTSILK

-3852 KFSEGANKYNLNQF
+3852 KFSEGASKYNLNQF

-3977 KNIEQ
+3977 KQIEQ

-3988 VDAFNQSKLASS
+3988 IDAFNQSKLASS

-4011 QDIVQQLLVIKAY
+4011 QDIVQQLLVVKAY

-4076 AVDTNGLDVY
+4076 TVDTNGLDVY

-4126 QQIRGGNYIPTN
+4126 QQIRGGNYVPTN
-4138 NGKSVLFKY
+4138 NGKSILFKY

-4183 DINDILFGK
+4183 DINDVLFGK

-4277 VIREFAETLVKYSF
+4277 IIKGFAETLVKYSF

-4374 EGGERVSNV
+4374 EGGERISNV

-4480 TDKMLNQINDVF
+4480 TDKMLDQINDAF

-4499 QLLRGKE
+4499 QLLRGKD
-4506 PIVFVKDDSYR
+4506 PIVFVKDDSYH
-4517 SIDYSNYDNIE
+4517 SVDYSNYDNIE

-4549 NTQEQ
+4549 STQEQ
-4554 EITSSEAISTEE
+4554 EIVSSETISSEE
-4566 FIDNSSDPS
+4566 FVDSSSDPS

-4604 LTPEPETV
+4604 LTPEPEAI

-4629 DDIVEIDEGTMN
+4629 DDITEINEGTVN

>member
-41 VRNEA
+41 VRDEA

-62 TSLEESE
+62 TSF
-69 ITEKQEQSTKKLPGV
+69 QEQPVYTEDANKKLPGV

-106 KGENGNDSSYINQAV
+106 KGENGNDSSYIDQAV

-149 EIEIAKR
+149 EIEVAKR

-409 KLLENSDRF
+409 KLLENSDKF
-418 DINKVMK
+418 DINKVMR

-465 AKDARVGLTEIEQ
+465 AKNARVGLTEIEQ

-507 KAIAKGIGTAAMTNA
+507 KAIAKGIGTAAMKNA

-528 EAVKNRTN
+528 EAVKDRTN

-543 DNPMQKV
+543 DNPMQKI

-588 DIPVDGTQI
+588 DIPVDGTQTG
-597 ESPYSFLDGIIQS
+597 SPYSFLDGIIQS

-635 LRKAMGIGSF
+635 LRKAMSIGSF
-645 VGALMGAGPDIQQIN
+645 IGALMGAGPDIQQIN

-675 SARGLDR
+675 SARNLDR

-697 NGNTPEYLRNSIEEL
+697 NGNTPKYLRNSIEEL

-725 DEDVETSRIV
+725 DEDIETSSIV

-744 DNNLKELGI
+744 DNNLKELRI

-772 NSFNEASELA
+772 NSFDEASELA

-812 YESYTN
+812 YEKYTN
-818 GLAEDQTAI
+818 GLAEGQTAI

-832 RAPIINSIVTRATS
+832 RAPIINSIVTRTTS

-861 TLEEIKT
+861 TLEEIRT

-922 NVLAPSILNAG
+922 NVLASSILNAG

-973 SVLTEYAEKYK
+973 SVLTEYAERYK

-1086 SQESARTVDNI
+1086 SQESAHTVDNI

-1102 RNSVNTPV
+1102 RSSMNTPV

-1122 DEVTDNTGDT
+1122 DEANDNTGDT

-1193 DGGPIADIGNVED
+1193 DGGPIADIGNAED
-1206 SDMASTETITNTE
+1206 SDMASTENVTNTE

-1232 RQEPISPKQIN
+1232 RQEPTSPKQIN

-1375 LAAKLAIPGWLS
+1375 LASKLAIPGWLS
-1387 KQKAYYIVTDSK
+1387 KQKAYYIVTDNK
-1399 ETRKFERDAADRMAV
+1399 ETRKSERDAADRMAV

-1683 RVEKLSFYVRKTLHY
+1683 RVEKLSFYIRKTFHY

-1713 PDGSY
+1713 PEGSY
-1718 VLKYLKIKNTNG
+1718 MLKYLKIKNTNG
-1730 KIVFTDQQAYD
+1730 KVVFTDQQAYD

-1754 DKEAMMNPI
+1754 DKEAMMDPI

-1768 NAAIEYMNRY
+1768 NAAIDYMNKY

-1795 QDLNLTRDT
+1795 QDLNLTRGT
-1804 DGKVIRKDGTPILM
+1804 DGKVVRNGNTPILM

-1851 ANISKPEP
+1851 AEVSNIEQVKQS
-1859 TNSTK
+1859 TNE
-1864 RKVGNKEQKKE
+1864 KVKQ
-1875 DVPEEST
+1875 VT
-1882 KLKSQDYEPKELPK
+1882 ATVEPKYEQPRQPSDK
-1896 EIATEKDRVQRS
+1896 IATEES
-1908 KLLNK
+1908 KK
-1913 QDVIDVLNTEHLL
+1913 TT
-1926 IRVRVKNSTIE
+1926 TIE
-1937 YVDIFFDERKDR
+1937 
-1949 WDILPRINYNVEG
+1949 LP
-1962 AEEIYPTQ
+1962 Q
-1970 EQIKSV
+1970 
-1976 LDRFIPYDLQQ
+1976 
-1987 YYTSGQYKQDHAKL
+1987 
-2001 IQYQEDLANQGKN
+2001 
-2014 LEERIQLLW
+2014 
-2023 ETNVGVDA
+2023 
-2031 TLRDRWGIYSFNEYT
+2031 
-2046 GETNFVPN
+2046 
-2054 TRETATT
+2054 
-2061 ELLKQDK
+2061 QDK

-2111 NKGVFSTVRGEGSLD
+2111 NKGVFSTVRGEGTLD
-2126 IVAAKKWL
+2126 IAAAKKWL

-2177 RVVLSTKG
+2177 RIVLSTKG

-2201 LLTPAQ
+2201 LLTPTQ

-2261 WDLVVA
+2261 WDLVMA

-2316 SNKEQENMP
+2316 SNKEQENMS

-2348 NIRSMEDIQNLKL
+2348 NIRSMDDIQNLKL

-2673 NTIGIPFDSESLNY
+2673 NAIGIPFDSESLNY

-2817 ANSLIVKALTSPDK
+2817 ANSLIVKTLTSPDK

-2936 NAIVKYFDSKEY
+2936 NAIVKYFDSKED

-3073 DQENSNPFAF
+3073 DQENANPFAF

-3234 MQDRTKLSVEDIK
+3234 MQDRTKLSVEDVK

-3408 TQLNTEAINSPSTTV
+3408 TQLNIEAINSPSTTV

-3471 IGNVVDN
+3471 IGNVVDD

-3607 RANQVWNEETARP
+3607 KGKNVDSYSNISLLNQNIDDLQLSVRTNKLLKAKGINTIEDIIKYGEQQLKHYLSDKQFTEILDLFSSLNIDFNTKKEFKYRA

-3653 QTDYITM
+3653 QTDYTTM
-3660 RNWLIEHNV
+3660 RDWLIKHNV
-3669 IGNNS
+3669 IGSNA

-3731 YAYDPETNERYTWNN
+3731 YSYDPETNERYTWNN

-4061 YTTFIEDNKEKFFTD
+4061 YTTFIEDNKEKFFTTI
-4076 AVDTNGLDVY
+4076 ANTNGLNVY

-4100 DLSNSILRSQVF
+4100 DLSNSMLRSQVF

-4126 QQIRGGNYIPTN
+4126 QQIRGGNYVPTN
-4138 NGKSVLFKY
+4138 NGKSILFKY

-4264 RSAFYDLLTSEDA
+4264 RSAFYDLLTSEDN
-4277 VIREFAETLVKYSF
+4277 VIKEFAETLVKYSF

-4331 DTSVINSNNTSNQID
+4331 DTSVINSNNTSDQVD
-4346 SIYLNLVRN
+4346 SIYLSLVRN

-4414 FFKIVGAGNNI
+4414 FFKIVGTGNNI

-4474 FDANNF
+4474 FDTNNF
-4480 TDKMLNQINDVF
+4480 TDKMLDQINNVF

-4506 PIVFVKDDSYR
+4506 PIVFVKDDSYH
-4517 SIDYSNYDNIE
+4517 SVDYSNYDNIE
-4528 EKASIELDQT
+4528 EKASIELDQA

-4549 NTQEQ
+4549 STQEQ
-4554 EITSSEAISTEE
+4554 EITSSETISPEE

>member
-41 VRNEA
+41 VRDEA

-62 TSLEESE
+62 TSF
-69 ITEKQEQSTKKLPGV
+69 QEQPTYTEDANKKLPGV

-92 DLSKAVIG
+92 DLSKAIVG
-100 LFTDNY
+100 LFSDDY
-106 KGENGNDSSYINQAV
+106 KGENGDDSNYIEQAV

-149 EIEIAKR
+149 EIEVAKR
-156 YLEQKTLLGELSVDG
+156 YLEQKTLLGELSIDG

-204 QAIEPAFTHPGQL
+204 QAVEPAFTHPGQL

-409 KLLENSDRF
+409 KLLENSDKF

-425 DYEFGLEAR
+425 DYEFGLESR

-442 DLEKLQFGLAYDIQT
+442 DLEKLQFGLAYNIQT
-457 SDQDYNKF
+457 SDQNYNKF

-501 NNAIGA
+501 NNTIGA
-507 KAIAKGIGTAAMTNA
+507 KAIANSIGTAAMKNA

-528 EAVKNRTN
+528 EAVKDRTN
-536 KIADRVF
+536 KIADKVF

-588 DIPVDGTQI
+588 DIPVDGTQT

-635 LRKAMGIGSF
+635 LRKAMSIGSF
-645 VGALMGAGPDIQQIN
+645 IGALMGAGPDIQQIN

-675 SARGLDR
+675 SARNLDR

-725 DEDVETSRIV
+725 DEDIETSRIV

-812 YESYTN
+812 YEKYTN
-818 GLAEDQTAI
+818 SLAEGQTAI

-888 RQREV
+888 RQREI
-893 KDSLS
+893 KNSLS
-898 KLDNILFKGTFNT
+898 KLDNTLFKGTFNT

-1005 INQSWNDIENSANV
+1005 INQSWSDIENSANV

-1053 DTPIDNQPVSTEE
+1053 DTPIDSQPVSTEE

-1073 EPDNNQGSDTKET
+1073 EPDNNQGDDTKET
-1086 SQESARTVDNI
+1086 SQESAHTVDSI
-1097 SDDAD
+1097 SDDTD
-1102 RNSVNTPV
+1102 RGSVNTPV
-1110 DEIATGSSEEQV
+1110 DEIATNSSEEQV

-1145 SDKEYIEDN
+1145 SDKEYVEDN
-1154 DVIEIAQGSANDQD
+1154 DVTEITQSSANDQD

-1206 SDMASTETITNTE
+1206 SDVTSTENITTTE
-1219 EEVQSEQPTHTTK
+1219 EEVQSEQSTYNTK

-1243 PIVNLTPESFDG
+1243 PTINLTPESFDG
-1255 ATDETVEI
+1255 STDEIVEV

-1375 LAAKLAIPGWLS
+1375 LASKLAIPGWLS
-1387 KQKAYYIVTDSK
+1387 KQKAYYIVTDNK
-1399 ETRKFERDAADRMAV
+1399 ETRKSERDAADRMAV

-1464 RKSIIDKYIKTYSP
+1464 RKSIIGKYIKTYSP
-1478 DYFVDKSATLPQVAP
+1478 NYFVDKSATLPQVAP

-1515 KRPVYRS
+1515 KRPIYRS

-1532 SDPIQMT
+1532 SDPIQMSN
-1539 DQILNGEVEFGYGKG
+1539 QILNGEVEFGYGKG

-1653 TLPISNNPEFLD
+1653 TLPVSNNPEFLD

-1672 HGPGTV
+1672 YGPGTV
-1678 AVGDN
+1678 TVGDN
-1683 RVEKLSFYVRKTLHY
+1683 RVEKLSFYIRKTFHY

-1713 PDGSY
+1713 PEGSY
-1718 VLKYLKIKNTNG
+1718 MLKYLKIKNTNG
-1730 KIVFTDQQAYD
+1730 KVVFTDQQAYD

-1754 DKEAMMNPI
+1754 DKEAMMDPI

-1768 NAAIEYMNRY
+1768 NAAIDYMNKY

-1795 QDLNLTRDT
+1795 QDLNLTRGT
-1804 DGKVIRKDGTPILM
+1804 DGKVVRNGNTPILM

-1851 ANISKPEP
+1851 AEVSNIEQVKQS
-1859 TNSTK
+1859 TNE
-1864 RKVGNKEQKKE
+1864 KVKQ
-1875 DVPEEST
+1875 VT
-1882 KLKSQDYEPKELPK
+1882 ATVEPKYEQPRQPSD
-1896 EIATEKDRVQRS
+1896 EIATEES
-1908 KLLNK
+1908 KK
-1913 QDVIDVLNTEHLL
+1913 TA
-1926 IRVRVKNSTIE
+1926 TIE
-1937 YVDIFFDERKDR
+1937 
-1949 WDILPRINYNVEG
+1949 LP
-1962 AEEIYPTQ
+1962 Q
-1970 EQIKSV
+1970 
-1976 LDRFIPYDLQQ
+1976 
-1987 YYTSGQYKQDHAKL
+1987 
-2001 IQYQEDLANQGKN
+2001 
-2014 LEERIQLLW
+2014 
-2023 ETNVGVDA
+2023 
-2031 TLRDRWGIYSFNEYT
+2031 
-2046 GETNFVPN
+2046 
-2054 TRETATT
+2054 
-2061 ELLKQDK
+2061 QDK

-2111 NKGVFSTVRGEGSLD
+2111 NKGVFSTVRGEGTLD
-2126 IVAAKKWL
+2126 IAAAKKWL

-2177 RVVLSTKG
+2177 RIVLSTKG

-2201 LLTPAQ
+2201 LLTPTQ

-2250 TYRIKKFFKAM
+2250 TYRIKKFFKAI
-2261 WDLVVA
+2261 WDLVMA

-2293 DQDTLEEFN
+2293 DQDTLDEFN

-2348 NIRSMEDIQNLKL
+2348 NIRSMDDIQNLKL

-2450 FNAKLFFYSIPQSR
+2450 FNAKLFFYSIPQSK
-2464 FATDENG
+2464 FVTDENG

-2496 RILDNLWLS
+2496 KILDNLWLS

-2532 DNPAYPL
+2532 DNPACPL

-2673 NTIGIPFDSESLNY
+2673 NAIGIPFDSESLNY

-2936 NAIVKYFDSKEY
+2936 NAIVKYFDSKED

-3073 DQENSNPFAF
+3073 DQENANPFAF

-3234 MQDRTKLSVEDIK
+3234 MQDRTKLSVEDVK
-3247 FIEKQAVKSADP
+3247 FIEKQAIKSADP

-3299 EEAYNILESNQNV
+3299 EEAYNILESNQDV

-3331 MMYFGDHFDEVSNI
+3331 MMYFGDHFDEVSDI

-3408 TQLNTEAINSPSTTV
+3408 TQLNIEAINSPSTTV

-3471 IGNVVDN
+3471 IGNVVDD

-3731 YAYDPETNERYTWNN
+3731 YSYDPETNERYTWNN

-3852 KFSEGANKYNLNQF
+3852 KFSEGASKYNLNQF

-3907 NMASFLLRTGKGRN
+3907 NMASFLLRTGKGGN

-4076 AVDTNGLDVY
+4076 TVDTNGLDVY

-4100 DLSNSILRSQVF
+4100 DLSNSILRTQVF

-4126 QQIRGGNYIPTN
+4126 QQIRGGNYVPTN
-4138 NGKSVLFKY
+4138 NGKSILFKY

-4264 RSAFYDLLTSEDA
+4264 RSAFYDLLTSEDN
-4277 VIREFAETLVKYSF
+4277 VIKEFAETLVKYSF

-4331 DTSVINSNNTSNQID
+4331 DTSVINSNNTSDQVD
-4346 SIYLNLVRN
+4346 SIYLSLVRN

-4414 FFKIVGAGNNI
+4414 FFKIVGTGNNI

-4474 FDANNF
+4474 FDTNNF
-4480 TDKMLNQINDVF
+4480 TDKMLDQIDNVF

-4506 PIVFVKDDSYR
+4506 PIVFVKDDSYH
-4517 SIDYSNYDNIE
+4517 SVDYSNYDNIE
-4528 EKASIELDQT
+4528 EKASIELDQA

-4549 NTQEQ
+4549 STQEQ
-4554 EITSSEAISTEE
+4554 EIVSSETISPEE
-4566 FIDNSSDPS
+4566 FVDSSSDPY
-4575 EIDNINHID
+4575 EVDNINHID

-4604 LTPEPETV
+4604 LTPEPEAV

>member
-16 TAPDFSES
+16 TAPDFSGS
-24 GISSLNTFDVG
+24 GISSLNTLDVG

-41 VRNEA
+41 VRDEA
-46 WNQLEEEL
+46 WNELEEHL
-54 NYNIQDYD
+54 NYNIQNYD
-62 TSLEESE
+62 NSLQEEPSQLE
-69 ITEKQEQSTKKLPGV
+69 DTDGKLPGV
-84 GSSYDFAS
+84 GSTYDFAAN
-92 DLSKAVIG
+92 LSKAVIG
-100 LFTDNY
+100 LFDGDY
-106 KGENGNDSSYINQAV
+106 KGKNDQSTSYFDQAV

-130 INVQARV
+130 INIQARV

-143 EGKWIP
+143 EGKWLP
-149 EIEIAKR
+149 EIQTAKR
-156 YLEQKTLLGELSVDG
+156 YLEQKALLSELSIDG
-171 PDYFKVMSEVQE
+171 PDYFRVMSEVQE
-183 LEKQVKEAAKTNP
+183 LESQVKEAAKTNP

-204 QAIEPAFTHPGQL
+204 EAVEPAFTHPGQL
-217 YPKAVSRD
+217 YPRAVSRD
-225 VMNSILQNNR
+225 VMNSVLQNNR
-235 NQYIIDLSWNQTN
+235 NQYLIDLSWNQTN
-248 NELNDRLTAAA
+248 NELNDKLTANA
-259 KLSNKLDRLNK
+259 KLSSKLDRLNK

-275 NVALFEKESEIK
+275 NVALFEKESDIK

-297 MLHDPLLGIIPLG
+297 MLHDPLLGIVPLG

-317 IDPAFDKQRQ
+317 IDPAFDQKRN
-327 EVEVSLFDPSTY
+327 EVEISLFDPSTY

-349 LSELQAMGATMA
+349 VSELQAMGATMA
-361 TAHLVKWGGRASK
+361 TAKLIQWGGRASK
-374 HPGLWALGETG
+374 HPGIWALTETG
-385 VNLLSTAYFRHKET
+385 VNLLSTSYFRHKET
-399 AAEVLSSYTQ
+399 AAEVLSSYTE
-409 KLLENSDRF
+409 KLLENSDKF

-442 DLEKLQFGLAYDIQT
+442 DLEKLQFGLAYNIQT
-457 SDQDYNKF
+457 EDANYNTF
-465 AKDARVGLTEIEQ
+465 AKNARVGLTEIEQ

-493 LSYTGKVV
+493 LSYTGKIV
-501 NNAIGA
+501 NEAIGA
-507 KAIAKGIGTAAMTNA
+507 KAIAKGIGNA
-522 RTRKLI
+522 VMKNDRTRKLL
-528 EAVKNRTN
+528 ESVKSRTG
-536 KIADRVF
+536 KIADKVF

-557 SIANFTLHTGKRAIS
+557 SIANFTINTGKRAIS
-572 EGIEEGQQSIF
+572 EGIEEGQQGVF
-583 QKRYS
+583 QRRYM
-588 DIPVDGTQI
+588 DRPVDDTQT
-597 ESPYSFLDGIIQS
+597 EAPYSFLNGVIQS

-635 LRKAMGIGSF
+635 LRKAMSVGSF
-645 VGALMGAGPDIQQIN
+645 IGALMGASPDVYQLN

-697 NGNTPEYLRNSIEEL
+697 NGNRPDYLRSSIEAL
-712 KRYKGTDVTDKMI
+712 KDYKGTGVTDKMI
-725 DEDVETSRIV
+725 DEDIETSNLV
-735 YGIYKNKDI
+735 YGVYKNKQITD
-744 DNNLKELGI
+744 NLKELGI

-766 NHVELI
+766 NHVELV
-772 NSFNEASELA
+772 NSFDEANQLA
-782 DLSDKKVTEKIEQIF
+782 DAADSKVTEKIGQLF
-797 NESIDSP
+797 NETLDSP
-804 LNRFIQQQ
+804 LNQFIQRQ
-812 YESYTN
+812 YNTYTS
-818 GLAEDQTAI
+818 GLDSEQTPVS
-827 QLSEF
+827 LSEF
-832 RAPIINSIVTRATS
+832 RAPIVNALVTRATS

-861 TLEEIKT
+861 TLEEIKN
-868 EYGIDISKQGINGL
+868 EYGVDVSTQGIVGL

-888 RQREV
+888 QQ
-893 KDSLS
+893 KDAKDAL
-898 KLDNILFKGTFNT
+898 KRVEKRVDNTLFKGTMNT
-911 LQDPANIEELE
+911 LEDPANIEELE
-922 NVLAPSILNAG
+922 DLLAVSILNSG
-933 IINIISTKLNT
+933 ISNIISTKLNT
-944 YNTGRLSISNRY
+944 YNTGRLPISNRY
-956 LVERK
+956 LVDRK
-961 PLWSTLDDSEKQ
+961 PLWNTLDDAEKN
-973 SVLTEYAEKYK
+973 SVLTEYSEKYK
-984 EDHQTQE
+984 QEHQTQE
-991 EPTRRQLISYYNHK
+991 EPTRRQLISYYNYK
-1005 INQSWNDIENSANV
+1005 VNQSWKDIEDSANV
-1019 EANERTLANAIFRE
+1019 EANERTLANAMFRE

-1039 KSLQQAQVENQEEF
+1039 KSLQQAQLENQEEL
-1053 DTPIDNQPVSTEE
+1053 DTPIVDQEITSEQTTT
-1066 SSNKTQV
+1066 KTAV
-1073 EPDNNQGSDTKET
+1073 EPDEDKGSDTKQT
-1086 SQESARTVDNI
+1086 SQEASHTVDTV
-1097 SDDAD
+1097 SDDVD
-1102 RNSVNTPV
+1102 RNSTNTPV
-1110 DEIATGSSEEQV
+1110 DDIATNSSDTQV

-1132 GEVSDIDAMLDEV
+1132 TEVKDIDAMLDDVADESYV
-1145 SDKEYIEDN
+1145 EDN
-1154 DVIEIAQGSANDQD
+1154 DVTEVTTGSSNEEERATID
-1168 RAATDNVDS
+1168 RVDD

-1184 LKAKYDTIE
+1184 LKAKYDKIE
-1193 DGGPIADIGNVED
+1193 DGEPIADIGSAEDADVDTSTVD
-1206 SDMASTETITNTE
+1206 SDT
-1219 EEVQSEQPTHTTK
+1219 QSEETVEEPKPDRPTSP
-1232 RQEPISPKQIN
+1232 RQTN
-1243 PIVNLTPESFDG
+1243 PTVTLTPESFDG
-1255 ATDETVEI
+1255 STDETAEV
-1263 PLETQDDVIYTD
+1263 PLETQDDIIYTD

-1290 PVSDEEIEMQGQ
+1290 PVSDEEIEMQGR

-1347 AFNSTEVM
+1347 AFDSSEIM

-1361 KPVQFDGE
+1361 KPMQFDGE
-1369 RRPGIE
+1369 RRPGVE
-1375 LAAKLAIPGWLS
+1375 LADKLSIPGWLS
-1387 KQKAYYIVTDSK
+1387 KQKAYYIVTDNK
-1399 ETRKFERDAADRMAV
+1399 ETRKTERDAADRMAV
-1414 HLIIEETTEDGKKLI
+1414 HLIIEETTENGEKLI

-1437 DKARAKMRNWNVS
+1437 DKARAKIRKWNVS
-1450 SSKTNSE
+1450 SSKTNTE

-1464 RKSIIDKYIKTYSP
+1464 RKSIINKYVKTYAS
-1478 DYFVDKSATLPQVAP
+1478 DYFTNVSTTLPQIAP
-1493 KGIIPVN
+1493 KGIVPVN
-1500 LRQSNGSINSQASEG
+1500 LRQSNGSINSQQSEG

-1522 LTEVQ
+1522 LTEVE

-1532 SDPIQMT
+1532 SDPLEMSR
-1539 DQILNGEVEFGYGKG
+1539 QILNGEVEFGYGKG
-1554 PFPMDPADRF
+1554 PFPMDPEDRF

-1586 YIIPKVGDT
+1586 YIVPKVGNT
-1595 PSQRTSAPI
+1595 PSQRVSVPI
-1604 MLAEKRHFIQGGS
+1604 MLAEKRHFIEGGS
-1617 KNLIT
+1617 KNLVT
-1622 SYTPDGKAK
+1622 SYTPKGVAK
-1631 YDDNGKRVPLSTAEL
+1631 YDDNGKRIPLSTAEL

-1653 TLPISNNPEFLD
+1653 SLPISNNPEFLD
-1665 ILDILVN
+1665 LLDILVN
-1672 HGPGTV
+1672 YGPGTV

-1683 RVEKLSFYVRKTLHY
+1683 RVEKLSFYIRKTLYY

-1705 FLMYASRT
+1705 YLMYANRT
-1713 PDGSY
+1713 PEGAY
-1718 VLKYLKIKNTNG
+1718 ITKYLKIKDTNG
-1730 KIVFTDQQAYD
+1730 RIVFTEQQAYD

-1754 DKEAMMNPI
+1754 DKEAMMQPI

-1768 NAAIEYMNRY
+1768 NAAIEYMDRY
-1778 NTDYYRVLN
+1778 NTDYYRVAN
-1787 CDELVFTM
+1787 CDELTFTM
-1795 QDLNLTRDT
+1795 QDLNLVRGA
-1804 DGKVIRKDGTPILM
+1804 DGKVVRNGDTPILM

-1824 QVLKTDVGDRAF
+1824 QILKTDVGDHAF
-1836 RDPFVYADD
+1836 KDPFVYADD

-1851 ANISKPEP
+1851 K
-1859 TNSTK
+1859 
-1864 RKVGNKEQKKE
+1864 
-1875 DVPEEST
+1875 D
-1882 KLKSQDYEPKELPK
+1882 
-1896 EIATEKDRVQRS
+1896 IATEEARVQKS
-1908 KLLNK
+1908 KLLHTK
-1913 QDVIDVLNTEHLL
+1913 QD
-1926 IRVRVKNSTIE
+1926 
-1937 YVDIFFDERKDR
+1937 
-1949 WDILPRINYNVEG
+1949 
-1962 AEEIYPTQ
+1962 
-1970 EQIKSV
+1970 
-1976 LDRFIPYDLQQ
+1976 IP
-1987 YYTSGQYKQDHAKL
+1987 
-2001 IQYQEDLANQGKN
+2001 
-2014 LEERIQLLW
+2014 
-2023 ETNVGVDA
+2023 
-2031 TLRDRWGIYSFNEYT
+2031 
-2046 GETNFVPN
+2046 
-2054 TRETATT
+2054 
-2061 ELLKQDK
+2061 
-2068 ALTYDETIAAGLTPK
+2068 LTYDETIAAGLTPK
-2083 QGYTYVRKADGK
+2083 QGWTYVRKADGN
-2095 YVILPNNS
+2095 YVMVPNNS
-2103 RVLQKMLG
+2103 RVLQKLLG
-2111 NKGVFSTVRGEGSLD
+2111 NRGVFSTQRGEGDLD
-2126 IVAAKKWL
+2126 ITAAKKWL
-2134 HDTLGIDPDDVMVTN
+2134 HDTLGIEPDDVMVTN
-2149 AAMRAINTP
+2149 AAMKAINNP
-2158 SAYGLLQSV
+2158 QAYGLLQSV
-2167 FDRIHDEFVA
+2167 FDRIHNEFTA
-2177 RVVLSTKG
+2177 RITLSTKG

-2201 LLTPAQ
+2201 LLSPAQ

-2216 KRNPEYSNSTKQE
+2216 KRNPEYANSTKQE
-2229 IEEQLAEE
+2229 VEEQLAEE
-2237 FKAYMLKEVNPTW
+2237 FRTYMLNETNPTW
-2250 TYRIKKFFKAM
+2250 TYRIKKFFKAV
-2261 WDLVVA
+2261 WKLVSS
-2267 FAGKELSLQNQVFN
+2267 FAGKEFSLQNQVFAA
-2281 QIRKGNFKNAQL
+2281 IRKGNFKNAQL
-2293 DQDTLEEFN
+2293 DQETLEEFN

-2316 SNKEQENMP
+2316 SDAEQEKMP

-2361 DDVFDNIQYLYD
+2361 DDVFDNIQYLYEI
-2373 AGEYDYNESKKQMV
+2373 GEYDYNESKKQMV
-2387 HDVLSN
+2387 SDVLSN
-2393 KGLFAKQ
+2393 KELFAKQ

-2496 RILDNLWLS
+2496 RILDNLWQS
-2505 NDWPDLIRRVRNLA
+2505 NDWPDLVNRVRNLA
-2519 KADPFFATLLDRI
+2519 KADPFFATLLNRI
-2532 DNPAYPL
+2532 DNPAFQL

-2576 GRGGKVWTVMD
+2576 GRGSKVWTVMD

-2606 LSSLIFTDKNNRS
+2606 LSSLIITDKNNRS
-2619 RINTNRYS
+2619 RIDTVQYS
-2627 ELAKLDKQILSDIE
+2627 KLSKLDKDILNDLTS
-2641 QIQKQL
+2641 IQKQL
-2647 NSKNADIRN
+2647 NNKNPEIRN

-2663 HTKER
+2663 QTKGKLLS
-2668 LLNLL
+2668 LLNS
-2673 NTIGIPFDSESLNY
+2673 IGIPFDMESLNY
-2687 LLRKVNTNSTNYPE
+2687 LLKKVNTNSTSYPE

-2706 ALYKNMPGSI
+2706 ALYKNMSGSI
-2716 SNSIM
+2716 SNSVL
-2721 HNIRLMNNAKSLE
+2721 HNIRLMNNSKSLE
-2734 AKFKR
+2734 AKIKK
-2739 QTISASRIFN
+2739 QTVSASRIFN

-2761 IAYGEMHPTPEEFSV
+2761 IAYGEIHPTPEEFSV

-2797 RWLNTNAYNKLDNI
+2797 RWLNTDAYNKLSNI
-2811 ARSAYS
+2811 AKSAYS
-2817 ANSLIVKALTSPDK
+2817 ANSLIVKALTSSDK
-2831 PKLKLHTLIAIR
+2831 PKLKLHTLIAIK
-2843 DNITNSSRDY
+2843 DNISNSSRDY

-2861 YIAKLLLVHQ
+2861 YIAKLLLIHQ

-2880 DKKTWYSIEGIKLPK
+2880 DKKTWYSIEGVKVPK
-2895 DFLGTIK
+2895 DFLGTLK
-2902 YSPNAEGSMEAT
+2902 YALNDQGSMEAT
-2914 IIPRRFSNETLD
+2914 IIERRFSNETLD

-2936 NAIVKYFDSKEY
+2936 NAIVKYFDTKSD

-2961 GEIGKD
+2961 GKIGKD

-2987 NGATV
+2987 NGV
-2992 SLNRM
+2992 IISLNRM
-2997 LDDAEKSGNPE
+2997 LDEAEKSGNPE
-3008 LITQALNRI
+3008 LVNEALKRI
-3017 RTELIEDRALLR
+3017 KTDLIQDRELLR
-3029 DSMNTLLIDKV
+3029 STMNSLLLDKV
-3040 DKEIEQAIKLG
+3040 NKEIEQAIKLG
-3051 VISRDKKGNLQYGN
+3051 VISRDRKGNLQYGN

-3083 YETLVSHIP
+3083 YEALVSHIP
-3092 EEFNAITQND
+3092 EEYNAIKQND

-3111 VTGYAISIEEIEKC
+3111 VTGYAISIEEVEKC

-3138 KIVGIFQRDV
+3138 KVVGIFQRDV

-3219 DELFKLTDDKHFDNT
+3219 DELFKLTSDKRLDDTLK
-3234 MQDRTKLSVEDIK
+3234 DRTKLSVEDVK

-3284 YKRIMQAL
+3284 YKRVMQAL

-3299 EEAYNILESNQNV
+3299 EEAYNILEGDADV
-3312 LGNPELYAKALR
+3312 LGNPDLYAKALK

-3331 MMYFGDHFDEVSNI
+3331 MMYFGDHFDEISGI

-3351 KMALFPMFKI
+3351 KMALFPMFKV
-3361 LANADNKYLY
+3361 LAKADNKYLY

-3394 STRDKLKVYKDNRN
+3394 STRDKLKVYKDNKN
-3408 TQLNTEAINSPSTTV
+3408 TQLNKEAINSPSTTV
-3423 INQDTVVE
+3423 VNQDTVVE
-3431 RLNGGLTT
+3431 RLNNGLTT
-3439 KVQDIKQLRL
+3439 RVQDIKQLRL

-3471 IGNVVDN
+3471 IGNVVDD

-3488 VSGARIKKDV
+3488 VSGAKIKKDV

-3510 MKLKGSNGVAGRFF
+3510 IKLKGGNGKAGRFF

-3529 INNKAL
+3529 INNRAL
-3535 SNYLIQEAKGTNMS
+3535 SEYLIQEARGTNMS
-3549 AEITEALALD
+3549 AEVTEALALD
-3559 KKGNFRAP
+3559 KNGNFRAP

-3607 RANQVWNEETARP
+3607 RSNEVWSEEKARP
-3620 FNDGNKLSFDPDK
+3620 FNDGKKLSFDPDK

-3653 QTDYITM
+3653 QKDYVTM
-3660 RNWLIEHNV
+3660 RNWLVEHKV
-3669 IGNNS
+3669 IGGES

-3746 DAKSYTEQTEGAL
+3746 NAKSYVEQTEGAL

-3852 KFSEGANKYNLNQF
+3852 KFSEGASKYNLNQF

-3933 YANRK
+3933 YADRK
-3938 IMNEGVIGVSKQYDN
+3938 MMNEGVIGVSKQYDN

-3965 MLNRFPLSDTYK
+3965 MLNKFPISDAHRK
-3977 KNIEQ
+3977 QIED
-3982 LVQNGS
+3982 LVQKGS
-3988 VDAFNQSKLASS
+3988 IEAFNQSKLASS
-4000 LESFRS
+4000 LDAFRS
-4006 NDITP
+4006 GDVTP
-4011 QDIVQQLLVIKAY
+4011 TNIVQQLLVIKAY
-4024 QDLAS
+4024 QDLMS

-4061 YTTFIEDNKEKFFTD
+4061 YTTFIEDNKDKFYTD
-4076 AVDTNGLDVY
+4076 KQDTNGLDLY

-4126 QQIRGGNYIPTN
+4126 QQIRGGEYVPTN
-4138 NGKSVLFKY
+4138 NGKSMLFKY

-4161 KIESIIRA
+4161 KVESIIRA
-4169 KVVANSTNLMLTDS
+4169 KVIANNTELMLTDEEIS
-4183 DINDILFGK
+4183 DMLFGSE
-4192 DSIARRLNSIKNYI
+4192 SIARKLNNIKNYI
-4206 RVNKDDINLMTFVDE
+4206 RTNKDDINLMSFVDE
-4221 SGNITNELLNYL
+4221 QGNITNTLLNYL
-4233 QAVTSNNKRN
+4233 QAVTSNNKKN

-4264 RSAFYDLLTSEDA
+4264 RSAFYDLLTSEDNI
-4277 VIREFAETLVKYSF
+4277 VREFAETLVKYSF

-4331 DTSVINSNNTSNQID
+4331 DTTVINSNNSSDQID
-4346 SIYLNLVRN
+4346 QIYLNLVRN

-4363 PVFVRRVRRDD
+4363 PVFVRRVRRNDD
-4374 EGGERVSNV
+4374 GGESVSNV

-4389 TSKTRVNVNT
+4389 TNKSRVNVNT
-4399 VISVKGDYDI
+4399 VISIKGDYDL
-4409 SRNYK
+4409 SRNHK
-4414 FFKIVGAGNNI
+4414 FFKIVGSGNNI

-4454 YDAGSNSIYELYKEG
+4454 FDAGSNSIYELYKDG
-4469 DQPSA
+4469 NQPSA
-4474 FDANNF
+4474 FDTNNF
-4480 TDKMLNQINDVF
+4480 TDKMLDQVNGAYE
-4492 NLIDKRV
+4492 LADKRAK
-4499 QLLRGKE
+4499 LLNGKDSV
-4506 PIVFVKDDSYR
+4506 VFVKDGSYH
-4517 SIDYSNYDNIE
+4517 SVDYSNYDSIE
-4528 EKASIELDQT
+4528 HNASIELDQA
-4538 DNYTDQEIQDS
+4538 DNYTEQSIQDS
-4549 NTQEQ
+4549 STQETEIQAQ
-4554 EITSSEAISTEE
+4554 ETITPEE
-4566 FIDNSSDPS
+4566 FVDSTTDPS

-4584 DTLLAD
+4584 DTLLSD
-4590 LDGMETDSGIEFED
+4590 LDGMESDSGIEFED
-4604 LTPEPETV
+4604 LTPEPEAV

-4629 DDIVEIDEGTMN
+4629 DDIIQIDEGTIS
-4641 NLKKNGKKRKEE
+4641 NLKKNGKKRKKE

>member
-106 KGENGNDSSYINQAV
+106 KGENGNDSSYIDQAV

-297 MLHDPLLGIIPLG
+297 MLHDPLLGIVPLG

-409 KLLENSDRF
+409 KLLENSDKF

-425 DYEFGLEAR
+425 DYEFGLESR

-442 DLEKLQFGLAYDIQT
+442 DLEKLQFGLAYNIQT
-457 SDQDYNKF
+457 SDQNYNKF

-501 NNAIGA
+501 NNTIGA
-507 KAIAKGIGTAAMTNA
+507 KAIANGIGTAAMKNA

-528 EAVKNRTN
+528 EAVKDRTN
-536 KIADRVF
+536 KIADKVF

-588 DIPVDGTQI
+588 DIPVDGTQT

-635 LRKAMGIGSF
+635 LRKAMSIGSF
-645 VGALMGAGPDIQQIN
+645 IGALMGAGPDIQQIN

-675 SARGLDR
+675 SARNLDR

-725 DEDVETSRIV
+725 DEDIETSRIV

-772 NSFNEASELA
+772 NGFNEASELS

-818 GLAEDQTAI
+818 GLAEGQTAI

-888 RQREV
+888 RQREI

-898 KLDNILFKGTFNT
+898 KLDNTLFKGTFNT

-1005 INQSWNDIENSANV
+1005 INQSWSDIENSANV

-1053 DTPIDNQPVSTEE
+1053 DTPIDSQPVSTEE

-1073 EPDNNQGSDTKET
+1073 EPDNNQGDDTKET
-1086 SQESARTVDNI
+1086 SQESAHTVDSI
-1097 SDDAD
+1097 SDDTD

-1110 DEIATGSSEEQV
+1110 DEIATGSSEEQA

-1290 PVSDEEIEMQGQ
+1290 PVSDEQIEMQGQ

-1375 LAAKLAIPGWLS
+1375 LASKLAIPGWLS
-1387 KQKAYYIVTDSK
+1387 KQKAYYIVTDNK
-1399 ETRKFERDAADRMAV
+1399 ETRKSERDAADRMAV

-1532 SDPIQMT
+1532 SDPIQMSN
-1539 DQILNGEVEFGYGKG
+1539 QILNGEVEFGYGKG

-1672 HGPGTV
+1672 YGPSTV

-1683 RVEKLSFYVRKTLHY
+1683 RVEKLSFYIRKTFHY

-1713 PDGSY
+1713 PEGSY
-1718 VLKYLKIKNTNG
+1718 MLKYLKIKNTNG
-1730 KIVFTDQQAYD
+1730 KVVFTDQQAYD

-1754 DKEAMMNPI
+1754 DKEAMMDPI

-1768 NAAIEYMNRY
+1768 NAAIDYMNKY

-1795 QDLNLTRDT
+1795 QDLNLTRGT
-1804 DGKVIRKDGTPILM
+1804 DGKVVRNGNTPILM

-1851 ANISKPEP
+1851 AEVSNIEQVKQS
-1859 TNSTK
+1859 TNE
-1864 RKVGNKEQKKE
+1864 KVKQ
-1875 DVPEEST
+1875 VT
-1882 KLKSQDYEPKELPK
+1882 ATVEPKYEQPRQPSDK
-1896 EIATEKDRVQRS
+1896 IATEES
-1908 KLLNK
+1908 KK
-1913 QDVIDVLNTEHLL
+1913 TT
-1926 IRVRVKNSTIE
+1926 TIE
-1937 YVDIFFDERKDR
+1937 
-1949 WDILPRINYNVEG
+1949 LP
-1962 AEEIYPTQ
+1962 Q
-1970 EQIKSV
+1970 
-1976 LDRFIPYDLQQ
+1976 
-1987 YYTSGQYKQDHAKL
+1987 
-2001 IQYQEDLANQGKN
+2001 
-2014 LEERIQLLW
+2014 
-2023 ETNVGVDA
+2023 
-2031 TLRDRWGIYSFNEYT
+2031 
-2046 GETNFVPN
+2046 
-2054 TRETATT
+2054 
-2061 ELLKQDK
+2061 QDK

-2111 NKGVFSTVRGEGSLD
+2111 NKGVFSTVRGEGTLD
-2126 IVAAKKWL
+2126 IAAAKKWL

-2177 RVVLSTKG
+2177 RIVLSTKG

-2201 LLTPAQ
+2201 LLTPTQ

-2261 WDLVVA
+2261 WDLVMA

-2348 NIRSMEDIQNLKL
+2348 NIRSMDDIQNLKL

-2627 ELAKLDKQILSDIE
+2627 ELAKLDKQILSNIE

-2673 NTIGIPFDSESLNY
+2673 NAIGIPFDSESLNY

-2817 ANSLIVKALTSPDK
+2817 ANSLIVKTLTSPDK

-2936 NAIVKYFDSKEY
+2936 NAIVKYFDSKED

-2961 GEIGKD
+2961 GKIGKD
-2967 GKMAP
+2967 GKQAP

-3073 DQENSNPFAF
+3073 DQENANPFAF

-3161 TNLRTHWGDNDPRNS
+3161 INLRTHWGDNDPRNS

-3234 MQDRTKLSVEDIK
+3234 MQDRTKLSVEDVK
-3247 FIEKQAVKSADP
+3247 FIEKQAVESADP

-3266 NSGNINQADAAVY
+3266 NSGNINQANAAVY

-3471 IGNVVDN
+3471 IGNVVDD

-3607 RANQVWNEETARP
+3607 KGKNVDSYSNISLLNQNIDDLQLSVRTNKLLKAKGINTIEDIIKYGEQQLKHYLSDKQFTEILDLFSSLNIDFNTKKEFKYRA

-3653 QTDYITM
+3653 QTDYTTM
-3660 RNWLIEHNV
+3660 RDWLIKHNV
-3669 IGNNS
+3669 IGSNA

-3731 YAYDPETNERYTWNN
+3731 YSYDPETNERYTWNN

-4076 AVDTNGLDVY
+4076 TVDTNGLDIY

-4126 QQIRGGNYIPTN
+4126 QQIRGGNYTPTN
-4138 NGKSVLFKY
+4138 NGKSILFKY

-4161 KIESIIRA
+4161 KVESIIRA
-4169 KVVANSTNLMLTDS
+4169 KVTANNTDLMLTDS
-4183 DINDILFGK
+4183 DINSILFGK

-4206 RVNKDDINLMTFVDE
+4206 RVNKDNVNLITFVDE

-4264 RSAFYDLLTSEDA
+4264 RSAFYDLLTSEDNT
-4277 VIREFAETLVKYSF
+4277 IREFAETLVKYSF

-4303 FNLVPMWYKRKLG
+4303 FNLVPMSYKRKLG

-4331 DTSVINSNNTSNQID
+4331 DTSVVNSNNTSDWVD

-4383 INLASA
+4383 VNLASA

-4399 VISVKGDYDI
+4399 VISVRGDYDI
-4409 SRNYK
+4409 SKNYK
-4414 FFKIVGAGNNI
+4414 FFKIVGTGNNI
-4425 DVYQR
+4425 DIYQR

-4474 FDANNF
+4474 FDTNNF
-4480 TDKMLNQINDVF
+4480 TDKMLDQINNVF

-4499 QLLRGKE
+4499 QLLRGKD
-4506 PIVFVKDDSYR
+4506 PIVFVKDDSYH
-4517 SIDYSNYDNIE
+4517 SVDYSNYDNIE

-4549 NTQEQ
+4549 STQEQ
-4554 EITSSEAISTEE
+4554 EIASSETISPEE
-4566 FIDNSSDPS
+4566 FVDSSSDPS
-4575 EIDNINHID
+4575 EVDNINHID
-4584 DTLLAD
+4584 DTLLSD

-4604 LTPEPETV
+4604 LTPEPEAI

-4629 DDIVEIDEGTMN
+4629 DDIAEINEGTVN

>member
-41 VRNEA
+41 VRDEA

-92 DLSKAVIG
+92 DLSRAIIG
-100 LFTDNY
+100 LFTDDY
-106 KGENGNDSSYINQAV
+106 KGENGNDSSYIDQAV

-130 INVQARV
+130 INIQARV

-149 EIEIAKR
+149 EIEVAKR
-156 YLEQKTLLGELSVDG
+156 YLEQKTLLGELSIDG

-248 NELNDRLTAAA
+248 NGLNDRLTAAA

-361 TAHLVKWGGRASK
+361 TAHLVKWGGRVSK

-385 VNLLSTAYFRHKET
+385 VNLLNTAYFRHKET
-399 AAEVLSSYTQ
+399 AAEVISSYTQ
-409 KLLENSDRF
+409 KLLENSDKF

-425 DYEFGLEAR
+425 DYEFGLESR

-442 DLEKLQFGLAYDIQT
+442 DLEKLQFGLAYHIQT
-457 SDQDYNKF
+457 SDQNYNKF

-478 GNNALALSD
+478 GNNALALGD

-501 NNAIGA
+501 NNTIGA
-507 KAIAKGIGTAAMTNA
+507 KAIANGIGTAAMKNA

-528 EAVKNRTN
+528 EAVKDRTN
-536 KIADRVF
+536 KIADKVF

-572 EGIEEGQQSIF
+572 EGIQEGQQSIF

-588 DIPVDGTQI
+588 DIPVDGTQT

-635 LRKAMGIGSF
+635 LRKAMSIGSF
-645 VGALMGAGPDIQQIN
+645 IGALMGAGPDIQQIN
-660 RTRKQIESDLSIQEL
+660 RTRKQIKSDLSIQEL
-675 SARGLDR
+675 SARNLDR

-725 DEDVETSRIV
+725 DEDIETSRIV

-753 NRKSGKDFEMFVQ
+753 KRKSGKDFEMFVQ

-772 NSFNEASELA
+772 NGFNEASELS

-818 GLAEDQTAI
+818 GLAEGQTAI

-888 RQREV
+888 RQREI

-898 KLDNILFKGTFNT
+898 KLDNTLFKGTFNT

-1005 INQSWNDIENSANV
+1005 INQSWSDIENSANV

-1053 DTPIDNQPVSTEE
+1053 DTPIDSQPVSTEE

-1073 EPDNNQGSDTKET
+1073 EPDNNQGDDTKET
-1086 SQESARTVDNI
+1086 SQESAHTVDSI
-1097 SDDAD
+1097 SDDTD

-1110 DEIATGSSEEQV
+1110 DEIATGSSEEQA

-1184 LKAKYDTIE
+1184 LKAKYDIIE

-1290 PVSDEEIEMQGQ
+1290 PVSDEQIEMQGQ

-1355 PIEANG
+1355 PIKAND

-1375 LAAKLAIPGWLS
+1375 LAAKLATPGWLS

-1478 DYFVDKSATLPQVAP
+1478 NYFVDKSATLPQVAP

-1532 SDPIQMT
+1532 SDPIQMSN
-1539 DQILNGEVEFGYGKG
+1539 QILNGEVEFGYGKG

-1586 YIIPKVGDT
+1586 YIIPKVDNT
-1595 PSQRTSAPI
+1595 PSQRSSAPI

-1653 TLPISNNPEFLD
+1653 TLPVSNNPEFLD

-1672 HGPGTV
+1672 YGPSTV

-1683 RVEKLSFYVRKTLHY
+1683 RVEKLSFYIRKTFHY

-1713 PDGSY
+1713 PEGSY
-1718 VLKYLKIKNTNG
+1718 MLKYLKIKNTNG
-1730 KIVFTDQQAYD
+1730 KVVFTDQQAYD

-1754 DKEAMMNPI
+1754 DKEAMMDPI

-1768 NAAIEYMNRY
+1768 NAAIDYMNKY

-1795 QDLNLTRDT
+1795 QDLNLTRGT
-1804 DGKVIRKDGTPILM
+1804 DGKVVRNGNTPILM

-1851 ANISKPEP
+1851 AEVSNIEQVKQS
-1859 TNSTK
+1859 TNE
-1864 RKVGNKEQKKE
+1864 KVKQ
-1875 DVPEEST
+1875 VT
-1882 KLKSQDYEPKELPK
+1882 ATVEPKYEQPRQPSDK
-1896 EIATEKDRVQRS
+1896 IATEES
-1908 KLLNK
+1908 KK
-1913 QDVIDVLNTEHLL
+1913 TT
-1926 IRVRVKNSTIE
+1926 TIE
-1937 YVDIFFDERKDR
+1937 
-1949 WDILPRINYNVEG
+1949 LP
-1962 AEEIYPTQ
+1962 Q
-1970 EQIKSV
+1970 
-1976 LDRFIPYDLQQ
+1976 
-1987 YYTSGQYKQDHAKL
+1987 
-2001 IQYQEDLANQGKN
+2001 
-2014 LEERIQLLW
+2014 
-2023 ETNVGVDA
+2023 
-2031 TLRDRWGIYSFNEYT
+2031 
-2046 GETNFVPN
+2046 
-2054 TRETATT
+2054 
-2061 ELLKQDK
+2061 QDK

-2111 NKGVFSTVRGEGSLD
+2111 NKGVFSTVRGEGILD
-2126 IVAAKKWL
+2126 IAAAKKWL

-2177 RVVLSTKG
+2177 RIVLSTKG

-2201 LLTPAQ
+2201 LLTPTQ

-2261 WDLVVA
+2261 WDLVMA

-2316 SNKEQENMP
+2316 SNKEQENMS

-2348 NIRSMEDIQNLKL
+2348 NIRSMDDIQNLKL

-2673 NTIGIPFDSESLNY
+2673 NAIGIPFDSESLNY

-2817 ANSLIVKALTSPDK
+2817 ANSLIVKTLTSPDK

-2936 NAIVKYFDSKEY
+2936 NAIVKYFDSKED

-2961 GEIGKD
+2961 GKIGKD

-3073 DQENSNPFAF
+3073 DQENANPFAF

-3161 TNLRTHWGDNDPRNS
+3161 INLRTHWGDNDPRNS

-3234 MQDRTKLSVEDIK
+3234 MQDRTKLSVEDVK

-3471 IGNVVDN
+3471 IGNVVDD

-3607 RANQVWNEETARP
+3607 KGKNVDSYSNISLLNQNIDDLQLSVRTNKLLKAKGINTIEDIIKYGEQQLKHYLSDKQFTEILDLFSSLNIDFNTKKEFKYRA

-3653 QTDYITM
+3653 QTDYTTM
-3660 RNWLIEHNV
+3660 RDWLIKHNV
-3669 IGNNS
+3669 IGSNA

-3731 YAYDPETNERYTWNN
+3731 YSYDPETNERYTWNN

-3803 LKEAEPMY
+3803 LKEAETMY

-3852 KFSEGANKYNLNQF
+3852 KFSEGANKYNLNQL

-4061 YTTFIEDNKEKFFTD
+4061 YTTFIEDNKEKFFTTI
-4076 AVDTNGLDVY
+4076 ANTNGLNVY

-4100 DLSNSILRSQVF
+4100 DLSNSMLRSQVF

-4126 QQIRGGNYIPTN
+4126 QQIRGGNYVPTN
-4138 NGKSVLFKY
+4138 NGKSILFKY

-4264 RSAFYDLLTSEDA
+4264 RSAFYDLLTSEDN
-4277 VIREFAETLVKYSF
+4277 VIKEFAETLVKYSF

-4331 DTSVINSNNTSNQID
+4331 DTSVINSNNTSDQVD
-4346 SIYLNLVRN
+4346 SIYLSLVRN

-4414 FFKIVGAGNNI
+4414 FFKIVGTGNNI

-4474 FDANNF
+4474 FDTNNF
-4480 TDKMLNQINDVF
+4480 TDKMLDQINNVF

-4506 PIVFVKDDSYR
+4506 PIVFVKDDSYH
-4517 SIDYSNYDNIE
+4517 SVDYSNYDNIE
-4528 EKASIELDQT
+4528 EKASIELDQA

-4549 NTQEQ
+4549 STQEQ
-4554 EITSSEAISTEE
+4554 EITSSETISPEE